1 MPIEKIKGLRGL
13 RGFGDLNEGERKRFL
28 SDHAAELRPYSN
40 DPIKYGIVAS
50 RMYENQKFINT
61 FGQAAFDQ
69 LHDGTEA
76 SYNYRNKLTHDKIVT
91 DAFVD
96 TFSKDDNY
104 DQLAT
109 YLDTDGMYDLLN
121 NDEYLGKTKIRNKF
135 IKNINDSKAM
145 QKAYDNSLNIPYAEA
160 ALAKGIIMTKT
171 AMNPYEQ
178 RKKDEQRDKE
188 ILDRLYAESQKRR
201 EKDIQDDADIMFAN
215 MLDADNNGQK
225 NIANWLKD
233 FDKVAS
239 KSSEYYSGFKNSSWL
254 KEYDD
259 ENKLKDYAK
268 YQALKQKYGEGV
280 AMQYLGR
287 DIQNRIAEAQDGR
300 FTGNTLKGVLTTAWS
315 DLGSNVALFANI
327 KNWYDVNRMAIIN
340 QGKDPDKPVYDKKG
354 NIIDY
359 ERNENIWTN
368 PAYWNNVYKYNT
380 FSPTEIKA
388 IEERGGISTDVNVRE
403 YGYTPDFFSWDTV
416 QEGFKQGG
424 HVLAGIAETALTGGA
439 GKIIGM
445 GAKGVLK
452 GVGLSAK
459 AMQTASKAGRMA
471 NDVLVAATT
480 GLEGS
485 QLEAMG
491 TFDEQ
496 METAKQKI
504 QEQINSELYDYQ
516 RSIDYNSKESKAA
529 IDYYYKQLKIK
540 DNRRVTSGSKE
551 GMTQLPMSD
560 ETLKAQAKQMYTN
573 QLLDAKQKELQTL
586 HKKDEMEAARAAT
599 KAYMTNFAMDYVKNV
614 PLTTAVQKF
623 MIAKGSMRGA
633 FDNTIDKNIIA
644 DVEKGGVKRAVGKKI
659 IGKGDEEIRFSSGK
673 GLAKEIGKQFAG
685 GFADEYLDGINA
697 SFAGGVGNNIFD
709 NYIKRNYDPEAYDS
723 TVDSFAGNF
732 LAGLS
737 EGLDGVLDRQNL
749 YEGFIGM
756 LSPAATVMPNMNAV
770 FHPRDTWNAVINK
783 KDAYGN
789 KINFAERISS
799 VLMNPLLNSVVEA
812 REKDRRVDNTVA
824 AINMVVAANKDKL
837 DSAAKT
843 ISVLNNFNTP
853 INGDNPLGI
862 LDYKDNKLLNAFTL
876 IKSLNELE
884 DIGESKSKLYEDTM
898 HTIQGLA
905 EGTLSKEEMDNEV
918 DKFIADPDNKSI
930 LDGKENPK
938 EVAAE
943 RLQKNA
949 QYFMDMKKKVDE
961 VQQMFANSPSMK
973 NIDPRVAATLVY
985 NTVAK
990 DDYKNRLESILSE
1003 LGTGSAD
1010 TESIYTPNYVMRY
1023 DRKDSIKKAIAAR
1036 EKEVEKADKEIES
1049 LSASNNYARN
1059 KIQQLEN
1066 QLENSTKEGE
1076 KVTLSE
1082 DIRKYKELIDSQ
1094 NFQMKTLRESRERLL
1109 REKEDISRI
1118 GENEDSKT
1126 SFTVDGILNSDVR
1139 DMAYILDHK
1148 NRENFS
1154 KEKQAVIDKSIARLK
1169 QKDPEALRKIND
1181 AGILASRIDDMET
1194 VYNKI
1199 SNNDKLASTYFDAA
1213 EQSRGMA
1220 AWGEYI
1226 QREIEKKYKDIS
1238 DAYQNR
1244 EENPEAFRG
1253 AVLDVNS
1260 EVVEAYMNDHPK
1272 QAEVIRPYYEM
1283 LKFNDDAAAILKS
1296 SNYRD
1301 EDKMMVVKAIDKY
1314 QKSSNTM
1321 EEFMTKMESVI
1332 DAPDM
1337 YKNFVNQI
1345 DEILSKVEQL
1355 GYLRDATIIE
1365 SRKQRKQREAEEAK
1379 KKEEEKNKV
1388 DEAAKSAADKKT
1400 AEDKATESTNNNN
1413 ESPFQNVDNIQMDDA
1428 VTLKSIEQIAKM
1440 TGRTVKEVRRAIAEL
1455 RTVHDKTKYEAWGTP
1470 ASAVGNTADIIV
1482 RDFFAGELREHYPNI
1497 TDDVL
1502 QHFKKQLE
1510 ELSKS
1515 LKDNG
1520 IHIVSKEVMAHGVI
1534 ESTDEEGAVH
1544 KIPIAGTLDL
1554 FGYDDNGNYYIFDM
1568 KTTRNHSG
1576 MKLVAEQSKWSRQI
1590 SLYADL
1596 LKQSYGINVN
1606 PNNLRIIPIN
1616 VAYESPRGDGAGM
1629 SLTGPIYSVDKES
1642 GQLMMEDINGK
1653 LSEYIQKDS
1662 DNFQLR
1668 QTNVDKLFAPG
1679 YTHLNIKWDNL
1690 TSIIQDIAS
1699 ENSNIEVKEVQSPD
1713 NATKVVEHIVNDTKK
1728 YVLSD
1733 DENYY
1738 YVKDE
1743 KTGKKVKYARVTS
1756 VIGADKSVV
1765 QWMPTNQ
1772 EVYDYLGENKPKT
1785 DTDSE
1790 EKIEQTVSALMK
1802 DESGDISL
1810 TAGDMWYGT
1819 VGNAKKGK
1827 FAVTKMGD
1835 NITFDTDEKNDM
1847 LSITSNEY
1855 DVTPETKEHE
1865 ENAVFEASSMEKRGD
1880 DWYFVGNFVG
1890 TKNTT
1895 EVKAKKSFDIEKA
1908 IKRQQEAR
1916 EAELAAKGVDVGNV
1930 NIVDNGDSVQG
1941 RSENIDEQNNNI
1953 TPDGKEVQV
1962 SEINEDAAEL
1972 NGIREHNIET
1982 NVNTLSGNAM
1992 SRYEPDPLAKD
2003 GKLVNKKG
2011 KDDRKQMDD
2020 YYAWMDAAGI
2030 KLQNIIDQELA
2041 RILKRNPNAK
2051 VKFMAVRLES
2061 NATNDSSM
2069 QRHLMLV
2076 LDYDNSINK
2085 GIIAIHND
2093 DNGGVIESQGKKYLV
2108 IGVAGYRN
2116 GNFAQ
2121 QSLYNV
2127 LWNPVSPTSRNSKG
2141 EPLGLM
2147 IKPKKE
2153 FFETHPNDRFYV
2165 NESLS
2170 TEIVPYSLIPGY
2182 IVKQGLNDSNTE
2194 FRSVRELL
2202 ADNERN
2208 PMGYD
2213 MQSVAWGIQE
2223 LTKFLTVGTSIDK
2236 VMVPRNT
2243 IRNAGSAFVLMPAG
2257 NGKMVPSYL
2266 KVLKYNEM
2274 KDSALKDKVEG
2285 LLQNVVS
2292 PDYATRYQAVID
2304 LSNIFYFD
2312 KEGDTILLRK
2322 NKAEL
2327 SLVHD
2332 GIVQKTFV
2340 LDSNFDRAEF
2350 MKAMED
2356 MNPRVNVTA
2365 RVLQSQELLNEY
2377 DEAGALMTD
2386 AAMFGTAGSSYSIY
2400 GLDGEGN
2407 MLKPEQPVNEAPKT
2421 TVNSDFKNENK
2432 SQVIYKHQYYTYRVD
2447 DGMYYLNGE
2456 PITDEKM
2463 IKQLEYNKMIV
2474 DNQLT
2479 PIKSEGVWEYF
2490 ILKEGEHP
2498 EAIKVNRNTKEVKEV
2513 SEEKAKNIISKIEE
2527 EKAKKQR
2534 EAEAQKQLKIINSE
2548 DVDVIGNSDNTDLVI
2563 DPNTGEMVVNNTT
2576 DNTPAPKEEN
2586 KNENKKE
2593 EVKKESKS
2601 DKNNKKTES
2610 SDNTTSTQ
2618 TFAELI
2624 SNKKHRINII
2634 KLVKGKWKDAPVV
2647 PAQLEKFLRD
2657 KDVEVDSIGT
2667 SKKDIDAWKKTI
2679 EDCR

>member
-40 DPIKYGIVAS
+40 DPMKYGIVAS
-50 RMYENQKFINT
+50 RLYENQKFINT

-91 DAFVD
+91 DAFID
-96 TFSKDDNY
+96 TFNKEDNFNE
-104 DQLAT
+104 LAT
-109 YLDTDGMYDLLN
+109 YLDTEGMYDLLN
-121 NDEYLGKTKIRNKF
+121 NDEYLGSRKRAQMWNANVKR
-135 IKNINDSKAM
+135 
-145 QKAYDNSLNIPYAEA
+145 
-160 ALAKGIIMTKT
+160 AKGVQNTFDQMG
-171 AMNPYEQ
+171 MNPRIATIEPGLAAGLQIAKPAVAQSPKIQDDAYA
-178 RKKDEQRDKE
+178 KRDKE
-188 ILDRLYAESQKRR
+188 ILDKLYAESQKRR
-201 EKDIQDDADIMFAN
+201 EKEIQGDADIMFAN
-215 MLDADNNGQK
+215 MLDADTNGQK
-225 NIANWLKD
+225 SIGSWLKD
-233 FDKVAS
+233 FDKIAS
-239 KSSEYYSGFKNSSWL
+239 KNSGYYSGFKNSSWL
-254 KEYDD
+254 KDYDD
-259 ENKLKDYAK
+259 EDKLKDYAK
-268 YQALKQKYGEGV
+268 YQVLKQKYGEGV
-280 AMQYLGR
+280 AMQYLSR
-287 DIQNRIAEAQDGR
+287 DIQDRIAEAQDGK
-300 FTGNTLKGVLTTAWS
+300 FTGNTLKGILTTAWS

-327 KNWYDVNRMAIIN
+327 KNWYDVDRMAIIN
-340 QGKDPDKPVYDKKG
+340 QGKDPDKPIYDKKG
-354 NIIDY
+354 NIVDY

-424 HVLAGIAETALTGGA
+424 HVLAGIAETALTGGT

-452 GVGLSAK
+452 GIGLSAK
-459 AMQTASKAGRMA
+459 AMQTASKAGNII
-471 NDVLVAATT
+471 NDALVMATT

-504 QEQINSELYDYQ
+504 REQINSELYDYQ

-529 IDYYYKQLKIK
+529 IDYYYKQLKLK

-573 QLLDAKQKELQTL
+573 QLLEAKQKELEEL

-599 KAYMTNFAMDYVKNV
+599 KAYMTNFAMDYVKNI

-644 DVEKGGVKRAVGKKI
+644 DIEKGGVKRAVGK
-659 IGKGDEEIRFSSGK
+659 GDKEIRFSSGK

-697 SFAGGVGNNIFD
+697 SFAGGVGSNVFD
-709 NYIKRNYDPEAYDS
+709 NYMKRNYDPEAYDS
-723 TVDSFAGNF
+723 TVDSFTGNF

-770 FHPRDTWNAVINK
+770 FHPKDTWNAVINK

-789 KINFAERISS
+789 KINFAERASNL
-799 VLMNPLLNSVVEA
+799 LMNPLLNSVVEA
-812 REKDRRVDNTVA
+812 KEKDRRVDNTVS

-853 INGDNPLGI
+853 INGNNPLGI

-884 DIGESKSKLYEDTM
+884 DIGGTKSKLYEDTM
-898 HTIQGLA
+898 HTIQGLV
-905 EGTLSKEEMDNEV
+905 EGTLSEEEMDNEV

-949 QYFMDMKKKVDE
+949 KYFMDMKKKVDDI
-961 VQQMFANSPSMK
+961 QQMFSNSPSMK
-973 NIDPRVAATLVY
+973 NVDPRVAATLVY

-990 DDYKNRLESILSE
+990 DDYKNRLESILNE

-1010 TESIYTPNYVMRY
+1010 TESTYTPNYAMRY
-1023 DRKDSIKKAIAAR
+1023 NTKNSIKKAVAAR
-1036 EKEVEKADKEIES
+1036 EKEVVKADKEIEE
-1049 LSASNNYARN
+1049 LSSSNGYART
-1059 KIQQLEN
+1059 KIQQLEK
-1066 QLENSTKEGE
+1066 QWENTTKEGE
-1076 KVTLSE
+1076 RITIKE
-1082 DIRKYKELIDSQ
+1082 DIRKYNELIDSQ
-1094 NFQMKTLRESRERLL
+1094 NFQIQTLRESKDRLL
-1109 REKEDISRI
+1109 SEKEDISKI
-1118 GENEDSKT
+1118 GDGEDNKT
-1126 SFTVDGILNSDVR
+1126 SFTVNDILNADVR
-1139 DMAYILDHK
+1139 DMAYILDPK

-1154 KEKQAVIDKSIARLK
+1154 KKRQAVIDKAIARLK

-1220 AWGEYI
+1220 AWGESI
-1226 QREIEKKYKDIS
+1226 QREIKKKYKDIS

-1244 EENPEAFRG
+1244 KENPEAFRDK
-1253 AVLDVNS
+1253 VLEANS
-1260 EVVEAYMNDHPK
+1260 EIVEAYMNDYPS
-1272 QAEVIRPYYEM
+1272 QAEAIKPYYDM
-1283 LKFNDDAAAILKS
+1283 LKFDDDVAAILGHSGLSTEEKRQIANTIGNLQIT
-1296 SNYRD
+1296 SNTIEEIQSKMENIVDNQEID
-1301 EDKMMVVKAIDKY
+1301 ED
-1314 QKSSNTM
+1314 
-1321 EEFMTKMESVI
+1321 FR
-1332 DAPDM
+1332 
-1337 YKNFVNQI
+1337 NQI
-1345 DEILSKVEQL
+1345 DRLLSKVEQL

-1365 SRKQRKQREAEEAK
+1365 NRKQRKQREAEEAK
-1379 KKEEEKNKV
+1379 KKEAEKNKV
-1388 DEAAKSAADKKT
+1388 DEAAKNAAEKKT
-1400 AEDKATESTNNNN
+1400 VEEKEKQ
-1413 ESPFQNVDNIQMDDA
+1413 QN
-1428 VTLKSIEQIAKM
+1428 
-1440 TGRTVKEVRRAIAEL
+1440 
-1455 RTVHDKTKYEAWGTP
+1455 
-1470 ASAVGNTADIIV
+1470 
-1482 RDFFAGELREHYPNI
+1482 
-1497 TDDVL
+1497 
-1502 QHFKKQLE
+1502 
-1510 ELSKS
+1510 
-1515 LKDNG
+1515 
-1520 IHIVSKEVMAHGVI
+1520 
-1534 ESTDEEGAVH
+1534 EEGMGMGRKPNKNDV
-1544 KIPIAGTLDL
+1544 INSTEDVDI
-1554 FGYDDNGNYYIFDM
+1554 FGNEEP
-1568 KTTRNHSG
+1568 SE
-1576 MKLVAEQSKWSRQI
+1576 EQSKEEVGE
-1590 SLYADL
+1590 
-1596 LKQSYGINVN
+1596 KQSASAPVTQNVKT
-1606 PNNLRIIPIN
+1606 I
-1616 VAYESPRGDGAGM
+1616 
-1629 SLTGPIYSVDKES
+1629 
-1642 GQLMMEDINGK
+1642 
-1653 LSEYIQKDS
+1653 LS
-1662 DNFQLR
+1662 
-1668 QTNVDKLFAPG
+1668 
-1679 YTHLNIKWDNL
+1679 
-1690 TSIIQDIAS
+1690 
-1699 ENSNIEVKEVQSPD
+1699 
-1713 NATKVVEHIVNDTKK
+1713 
-1728 YVLSD
+1728 
-1733 DENYY
+1733 
-1738 YVKDE
+1738 
-1743 KTGKKVKYARVTS
+1743 
-1756 VIGADKSVV
+1756 
-1765 QWMPTNQ
+1765 
-1772 EVYDYLGENKPKT
+1772 
-1785 DTDSE
+1785 
-1790 EKIEQTVSALMK
+1790 
-1802 DESGDISL
+1802 DESGDMSV
-1810 TAGDMWYGT
+1810 TVGDMWYGT
-1819 VGNAKKGK
+1819 ADNTKKGK
-1827 FAVTKMGD
+1827 FTVTKMG
-1835 NITFDTDEKNDM
+1835 NSITFDTDEKNDV
-1847 LSITSNEY
+1847 LSVTPDEY

-1880 DWYFVGNFVG
+1880 DWYFVGNFAG

-1916 EAELAAKGVDVGNV
+1916 EAELATKGVDVDNV

-1953 TPDGKEVQV
+1953 TPDDKVIEM
-1962 SEINEDAAEL
+1962 SEINEDADEL
-1972 NGIREHNIET
+1972 NGIGEHNIET
-1982 NVNTLSGNAM
+1982 NVNTISGNAM
-1992 SRYEPDPLAKD
+1992 SRYESDPLVKD

-2011 KDDRKQMDD
+2011 KDDRKQMDE

-2030 KLQNIIDQELA
+2030 KLQNIIDRELA
-2041 RILKRNPNAK
+2041 KILKRNPNAK
-2051 VKFMAVRLES
+2051 VKFMAVRPES

-2085 GIIAIHND
+2085 GITAIHND

-2127 LWNPVSPTSRNSKG
+2127 LWNPISPTSRNSKG
-2141 EPLGLM
+2141 EPFGLM

-2153 FFETHPNDRFYV
+2153 FFETHPNERFYV

-2202 ADNERN
+2202 ADKERN

-2213 MQSVAWGIQE
+2213 MQSVALGIQE
-2223 LTKFLTVGTSIDK
+2223 LTKFLTIGAFVDD

-2274 KDSALKDKVEG
+2274 RDGALKDKVEG

-2350 MKAMED
+2350 MQAMED
-2356 MNPRVNVTA
+2356 MNPRVNITA
-2365 RVLQSQELLNEY
+2365 RVLQSQELLKEY

-2386 AAMFGTAGSSYSIY
+2386 AAIFGTAGSSYSIY

-2407 MLKPEQPVNEAPKT
+2407 ILKPEQPGNEASKT

-2463 IKQLEYNKMIV
+2463 IRQLEYNKMIV

-2513 SEEKAKNIISKIEE
+2513 SEEKAKEIISKIEE

-2534 EAEAQKQLKIINSE
+2534 DAEAQKQLKIINSE
-2548 DVDVIGNSDNTDLVI
+2548 DVDITGNSDNTDLVM
-2563 DPNTGEMVVNNTT
+2563 DPNTGEMVV
-2576 DNTPAPKEEN
+2576 DNTVDETPVPKEEN
-2586 KNENKKE
+2586 KNENKKY

-2601 DKNNKKTES
+2601 EKNTKKTES

-2624 SNKKHRINII
+2624 GNKKHRISII

-2657 KDVEVDSIGT
+2657 KDVEIDSIGT
-2667 SKKDIDAWKKTI
+2667 SEKDIDAWMKTI

>member
-1 MPIEKIKGLRGL
+1 MPIEKIRGLRGL
-13 RGFGDLNEGERKRFL
+13 RGL
-28 SDHAAELRPYSN
+28 SDLTPEERDAFMTANESKLSAYRNPMKRRQAANILY
-40 DPIKYGIVAS
+40 
-50 RMYENQKFINT
+50 MNQKYINT
-61 FGQAAFDQ
+61 FGLDAFN
-69 LHDGTEA
+69 LNNDGTED
-76 SYNYRNKLTHDKIVT
+76 SFNLRNEQTKKEITWK
-91 DAFVD
+91 AFKGAYG
-96 TFSKDDNY
+96 KDDNFNE
-104 DQLAT
+104 LAT
-109 YLDTDGMYDLLN
+109 FLDTDGMYDLLN
-121 NDEYLGKTKIRNKF
+121 NDEYLGSNEIQKRFMKHVNAAKKGNAAFNKMMNMPQSPFVSTALGMVKQNEAMAPINQRNEE
-135 IKNINDSKAM
+135 
-145 QKAYDNSLNIPYAEA
+145 QK
-160 ALAKGIIMTKT
+160 
-171 AMNPYEQ
+171 
-178 RKKDEQRDKE
+178 RDKE
-188 ILDRLYAESQKRR
+188 ILDKLYAESQQRR
-201 EKDIQDDADIMFAN
+201 EKEIQEDADIMFAN

-225 NIANWLKD
+225 NIASWLKD
-233 FDKVAS
+233 FDKIAS
-239 KSSEYYSGFKNSSWL
+239 KSTGYYSGFKNSSWL
-254 KEYDD
+254 KDYDD

-287 DIQNRIAEAQDGR
+287 DIQNRIAEAQDGK
-300 FTGNTLKGVLTTAWS
+300 FTGNTLKGILTTAWS

-327 KNWYDVNRMAIIN
+327 KNWYDVDRMAIIN
-340 QGKDPDKPVYDKKG
+340 QGKDPDKPIYDKKG
-354 NIIDY
+354 NIVDY

-403 YGYTPDFFSWDTV
+403 YGYTPDFLSWDTV

-439 GKIIGM
+439 GKMIGM

-452 GVGLSAK
+452 GIGLSAK
-459 AMQTASKAGRMA
+459 AMQTASKAGNII
-471 NDVLVAATT
+471 NDALVVATT

-504 QEQINSELYDYQ
+504 QEQINSELHDYQ
-516 RSIDYNSKESKAA
+516 RSINYNSKNSKAA
-529 IDYYYKQLKIK
+529 LDYYYKQLKAK
-540 DNRRVTSGSKE
+540 DKKRVASGSRE

-560 ETLKAQAKQMYTN
+560 ETLRAQAKQLYTN
-573 QLLDAKQKELQTL
+573 QLLSAKQKELQTL

-599 KAYMTNFAMDYVKNV
+599 KAYMTNFAMDYVKNI

-644 DVEKGGVKRAVGKKI
+644 DIEKGGVKRAVGK
-659 IGKGDEEIRFSSGK
+659 GDKEIRFSSGK

-697 SFAGGVGNNIFD
+697 SFAGGVGSNVFD
-709 NYIKRNYDPEAYDS
+709 NYMKRNYDPEAYDS
-723 TVDSFAGNF
+723 TVDSFTGNF

-770 FHPRDTWNAVINK
+770 FHPKDTWNAVINK

-789 KINFAERISS
+789 KINFAERASNL
-799 VLMNPLLNSVVEA
+799 LMNPLLNSVVEA
-812 REKDRRVDNTVA
+812 KEKDRRVDNTVS

-884 DIGESKSKLYEDTM
+884 DIGGTKSKLYEDTM

-905 EGTLSKEEMDNEV
+905 EGTLSEEEMDNEV

-930 LDGKENPK
+930 LDGNEDSKK
-938 EVAAE
+938 VAAE

-949 QYFMDMKKKVDE
+949 KYFMDMKKKVDE
-961 VQQMFANSPSMK
+961 IQQMFANSPSMK
-973 NIDPRVAATLVY
+973 NVDPRVAATLVY

-990 DDYKNRLESILSE
+990 DDYKNRLESILNE

-1010 TESIYTPNYVMRY
+1010 TESTYTPNYVMRY
-1023 DRKDSIKKAIAAR
+1023 DTKNSIKKAVAAR
-1036 EKEVEKADKEIES
+1036 EKEVAKADKEIEE
-1049 LSASNNYARN
+1049 LSASNGYART
-1059 KIQQLEN
+1059 KIQQLEK
-1066 QLENSTKEGE
+1066 QLENTTKEGE
-1076 KVTLSE
+1076 RITIKE
-1082 DIRKYKELIDSQ
+1082 NIKKYKELIDSQ
-1094 NFQMKTLRESRERLL
+1094 NFQIQTLRESKDRLL
-1109 REKEDISRI
+1109 SEKEDINKI
-1118 GENEDSKT
+1118 GEGEDSKT
-1126 SFTVDGILNSDVR
+1126 SFTVNDILNADVR
-1139 DMAYILDHK
+1139 DMAYILDPK
-1148 NRENFS
+1148 NKENFS
-1154 KEKQAVIDKSIARLK
+1154 KKRQAVIDKAIARLK

-1213 EQSRGMA
+1213 EQSRSMA
-1220 AWGEYI
+1220 AWGESI
-1226 QREIEKKYKDIS
+1226 QREIKKKYKDIS

-1244 EENPEAFRG
+1244 KENPEAFKDK
-1253 AVLDVNS
+1253 VLETNS
-1260 EVVEAYMNDHPK
+1260 EIVEAYMNDYPS
-1272 QAEVIRPYYEM
+1272 QAEAIKPYYDM
-1283 LKFNDDAAAILKS
+1283 LKFDDDVAAILGHSGLSTEEKRQIANTIGNLQIT
-1296 SNYRD
+1296 SNTIEEIQSKMENIVDNQEID
-1301 EDKMMVVKAIDKY
+1301 ED
-1314 QKSSNTM
+1314 
-1321 EEFMTKMESVI
+1321 FR
-1332 DAPDM
+1332 
-1337 YKNFVNQI
+1337 NQI
-1345 DEILSKVEQL
+1345 DGLLSNVEQL

-1365 SRKQRKQREAEEAK
+1365 NRKQRKEREAEEAK

-1388 DEAAKSAADKKT
+1388 DEAAKNAAEKKT
-1400 AEDKATESTNNNN
+1400 AEDKDKQEDIGKVPGKNDNSTN
-1413 ESPFQNVDNIQMDDA
+1413 E
-1428 VTLKSIEQIAKM
+1428 E
-1440 TGRTVKEVRRAIAEL
+1440 
-1455 RTVHDKTKYEAWGTP
+1455 
-1470 ASAVGNTADIIV
+1470 
-1482 RDFFAGELREHYPNI
+1482 
-1497 TDDVL
+1497 DV
-1502 QHFKKQLE
+1502 
-1510 ELSKS
+1510 
-1515 LKDNG
+1515 
-1520 IHIVSKEVMAHGVI
+1520 
-1534 ESTDEEGAVH
+1534 
-1544 KIPIAGTLDL
+1544 DL
-1554 FGYDDNGNYYIFDM
+1554 FSNEEP
-1568 KTTRNHSG
+1568 SE
-1576 MKLVAEQSKWSRQI
+1576 EQSKEEVGE
-1590 SLYADL
+1590 
-1596 LKQSYGINVN
+1596 KQS
-1606 PNNLRIIPIN
+1606 
-1616 VAYESPRGDGAGM
+1616 
-1629 SLTGPIYSVDKES
+1629 
-1642 GQLMMEDINGK
+1642 
-1653 LSEYIQKDS
+1653 
-1662 DNFQLR
+1662 
-1668 QTNVDKLFAPG
+1668 
-1679 YTHLNIKWDNL
+1679 
-1690 TSIIQDIAS
+1690 
-1699 ENSNIEVKEVQSPD
+1699 
-1713 NATKVVEHIVNDTKK
+1713 
-1728 YVLSD
+1728 
-1733 DENYY
+1733 
-1738 YVKDE
+1738 
-1743 KTGKKVKYARVTS
+1743 
-1756 VIGADKSVV
+1756 
-1765 QWMPTNQ
+1765 
-1772 EVYDYLGENKPKT
+1772 
-1785 DTDSE
+1785 
-1790 EKIEQTVSALMK
+1790 VSAPVTQNVKTILS
-1802 DESGDISL
+1802 DESGDMSV
-1810 TAGDMWYGT
+1810 TVGDMWYGT
-1819 VGNAKKGK
+1819 ADNTKKGK
-1827 FAVTKMGD
+1827 FTVTKMGD
-1835 NITFDTDEKNDM
+1835 NITFDTDEKNDV
-1847 LSITSNEY
+1847 LSVTSDEY
-1855 DVTPETKEHE
+1855 DVTSETKEHE

-1880 DWYFVGNFVG
+1880 DWYFVGNFAG

-1916 EAELAAKGVDVGNV
+1916 EAELAAKGVDVDNV

-1953 TPDGKEVQV
+1953 TPDDKVIEV
-1962 SEINEDAAEL
+1962 SEINEDADEL
-1972 NGIREHNIET
+1972 NGIGEHNIET
-1982 NVNTLSGNAM
+1982 NVNTISGNAM
-1992 SRYEPDPLAKD
+1992 SRYESDPLAKD

-2011 KDDRKQMDD
+2011 KDDRKQMDE

-2030 KLQNIIDQELA
+2030 KLQNIIDRELA

-2051 VKFMAVRLES
+2051 VKFMAVRPES

-2076 LDYDNSINK
+2076 LDYDDSINK
-2085 GIIAIHND
+2085 GITVIHND

-2141 EPLGLM
+2141 EPFGLM

-2153 FFETHPNDRFYV
+2153 FFETHPNERFYV

-2194 FRSVRELL
+2194 FKSVRELL
-2202 ADNERN
+2202 ADKERN

-2223 LTKFLTVGTSIDK
+2223 LTKFLTIGAFVDD

-2274 KDSALKDKVEG
+2274 RDGTLKDKVEG

-2356 MNPRVNVTA
+2356 MNPRINITA
-2365 RVLQSQELLNEY
+2365 RVLQSQELLKEY

-2386 AAMFGTAGSSYSIY
+2386 AAIFGTAGSSYSIY

-2407 MLKPEQPVNEAPKT
+2407 ILKPEQPGNEASKT

-2463 IKQLEYNKMIV
+2463 IRQLEYNKMIV

-2479 PIKSEGVWEYF
+2479 SIKSEGVWEYF

-2513 SEEKAKNIISKIEE
+2513 SEKKAKEIISKIEE

-2534 EAEAQKQLKIINSE
+2534 DAEAQKQLKIINSE
-2548 DVDVIGNSDNTDLVI
+2548 DVNITGNSDNTNLVMDL
-2563 DPNTGEMVVNNTT
+2563 NTGEMVV
-2576 DNTPAPKEEN
+2576 DNTVDETPVPKEEN

-2601 DKNNKKTES
+2601 EKNTKKTES
-2610 SDNTTSTQ
+2610 SDNATSTQ

-2624 SNKKHRINII
+2624 GNKKHRISII
-2634 KLVKGKWKDAPVV
+2634 KLVKGKWKDASVV

-2667 SKKDIDAWKKTI
+2667 SEKDIDAWMKTI

>member
-13 RGFGDLNEGERKRFL
+13 RGFGDLNEGERRRFL
-28 SDHAAELRPYSN
+28 SDHVAELRPYSN
-40 DPIKYGIVAS
+40 DPMKYGIVAS
-50 RMYENQKFINT
+50 RLYENQKFINT

-76 SYNYRNKLTHDKIVT
+76 AYNYRNKLTHDKIVT
-91 DAFVD
+91 DAFID
-96 TFSKDDNY
+96 TFNKEDNFNE
-104 DQLAT
+104 LVT

-121 NDEYLGKTKIRNKF
+121 NEEYLG
-135 IKNINDSKAM
+135 SKKRAQM
-145 QKAYDNSLNIPYAEA
+145 WNANVKK
-160 ALAKGIIMTKT
+160 AKGMQNTFDQMSTNPRIA
-171 AMNPYEQ
+171 AMEPGLAAGLQIAKPAVAQSPKLQDDAYA
-178 RKKDEQRDKE
+178 KRDKE
-188 ILDRLYAESQKRR
+188 ILDKLYAESQKRR
-201 EKDIQDDADIMFAN
+201 ERDIQDDADIMFAN

-225 NIANWLKD
+225 NIASWLKD
-233 FDKVAS
+233 FDKIAS
-239 KSSEYYSGFKNSSWL
+239 KSTGYYSGFKNSSWL
-254 KEYDD
+254 KDYDD

-327 KNWYDVNRMAIIN
+327 KNWYDVDRMAIIN
-340 QGKDPDKPVYDKKG
+340 QGKDPDKPIYDKQGK
-354 NIIDY
+354 IVDY
-359 ERNENIWTN
+359 EKNENIWTN

-403 YGYTPDFFSWDTV
+403 YGYTPDFFSWDTWE
-416 QEGFKQGG
+416 EGFKQGG

-459 AMQTASKAGRMA
+459 AMQTASKAGNII
-471 NDVLVAATT
+471 NDALVMATT

-516 RSIDYNSKESKAA
+516 RSIDYNSKESKAT
-529 IDYYYKQLKIK
+529 IDYYYKQLKVK
-540 DNRRVTSGSKE
+540 DNRRVASGSRE

-573 QLLDAKQKELQTL
+573 QLLGAKQKELEEL

-599 KAYMTNFAMDYVKNV
+599 KAYMINFAMDYVKNI

-623 MIAKGSMRGA
+623 LIAKGSMRGA

-644 DVEKGGVKRAVGKKI
+644 DIEKGGVKRAV
-659 IGKGDEEIRFSSGK
+659 KGDKEIRFSSGK
-673 GLAKEIGKQFAG
+673 GLAKEIGKQFVG

-697 SFAGGVGNNIFD
+697 SFAGGVGSNVFD
-709 NYIKRNYDPEAYDS
+709 NYIRRNYDPEAYDS

-770 FHPRDTWNAVINK
+770 FHPKDTWNAVINK

-789 KINFAERISS
+789 KINFAERASNL
-799 VLMNPLLNSVVEA
+799 LMNPLLNSVVEA
-812 REKDRRVDNTVA
+812 KEKDRRVDNTVS

-884 DIGESKSKLYEDTM
+884 DTGGTKSKLYEDTM

-905 EGTLSKEEMDNEV
+905 EGTLSEEEMSNEV

-930 LDGKENPK
+930 LDGNEDSKK
-938 EVAAE
+938 VAAE

-961 VQQMFANSPSMK
+961 IQQMFANSPSMK
-973 NIDPRVAATLVY
+973 NADPRVAATLVY

-990 DDYKNRLESILSE
+990 GDYKNRLESILNE

-1010 TESIYTPNYVMRY
+1010 TESTYTPNYAMRY
-1023 DRKDSIKKAIAAR
+1023 DTKNSIKKAIAAR
-1036 EKEVEKADKEIES
+1036 EKEAAKADKEIEE
-1049 LSASNNYARN
+1049 LAASNGYART
-1059 KIQQLEN
+1059 KIQQLEK
-1066 QLENSTKEGE
+1066 QLENTTKEGE
-1076 KVTLSE
+1076 RITIKE
-1082 DIRKYKELIDSQ
+1082 DIRKYNELIDSQ
-1094 NFQMKTLRESRERLL
+1094 NFQMQTLRESKDRLL
-1109 REKEDISRI
+1109 SEREEISKI
-1118 GENEDSKT
+1118 GESEDNKT
-1126 SFTVDGILNSDVR
+1126 SFTVNDVLNADVR
-1139 DMAYILDHK
+1139 DMAYILDPK
-1148 NRENFS
+1148 NKENFS
-1154 KEKQAVIDKSIARLK
+1154 KKRQAVIDKAIARLK

-1226 QREIEKKYKDIS
+1226 QREIKKKYKDIS

-1244 EENPEAFRG
+1244 KENPEAFRG
-1253 AVLDVNS
+1253 KVLEANS

-1272 QAEVIRPYYEM
+1272 QAEAIKPYYDM
-1283 LKFNDDAAAILKS
+1283 LKFNDDVAAILNN
-1296 SNYRD
+1296 SNYRY
-1301 EDKMMVVKAIDKY
+1301 EDKMMIAQAIDRF
-1314 QKSSNTM
+1314 QNSSNTM
-1321 EEFMTKMESVI
+1321 EEFMTKMENVI
-1332 DAPDM
+1332 DTPDM
-1337 YKNFVNQI
+1337 YEGFVSKI

-1355 GYLRDATIIE
+1355 GYQRDATIIE
-1365 SRKQRKQREAEEAK
+1365 NRKQRKQREEEEAK

-1388 DEAAKSAADKKT
+1388 DEAAKNAANKKVI
-1400 AEDKATESTNNNN
+1400 EDKDKQEDIGKVPGKN
-1413 ESPFQNVDNIQMDDA
+1413 DNITNEED
-1428 VTLKSIEQIAKM
+1428 V
-1440 TGRTVKEVRRAIAEL
+1440 
-1455 RTVHDKTKYEAWGTP
+1455 
-1470 ASAVGNTADIIV
+1470 DI
-1482 RDFFAGELREHYPNI
+1482 F
-1497 TDDVL
+1497 
-1502 QHFKKQLE
+1502 
-1510 ELSKS
+1510 S
-1515 LKDNG
+1515 
-1520 IHIVSKEVMAHGVI
+1520 
-1534 ESTDEEGAVH
+1534 DEE
-1544 KIPIAGTLDL
+1544 
-1554 FGYDDNGNYYIFDM
+1554 
-1568 KTTRNHSG
+1568 SS
-1576 MKLVAEQSKWSRQI
+1576 E
-1590 SLYADL
+1590 
-1596 LKQSYGINVN
+1596 
-1606 PNNLRIIPIN
+1606 
-1616 VAYESPRGDGAGM
+1616 
-1629 SLTGPIYSVDKES
+1629 GP
-1642 GQLMMEDINGK
+1642 
-1653 LSEYIQKDS
+1653 QKDE
-1662 DNFQLR
+1662 
-1668 QTNVDKLFAPG
+1668 TNEEKSATGQSVVTQDTTTQGATAPI
-1679 YTHLNIKWDNL
+1679 TQNIR
-1690 TSIIQDIAS
+1690 TI
-1699 ENSNIEVKEVQSPD
+1699 
-1713 NATKVVEHIVNDTKK
+1713 
-1728 YVLSD
+1728 LSD
-1733 DENYY
+1733 
-1738 YVKDE
+1738 
-1743 KTGKKVKYARVTS
+1743 
-1756 VIGADKSVV
+1756 
-1765 QWMPTNQ
+1765 
-1772 EVYDYLGENKPKT
+1772 EV
-1785 DTDSE
+1785 
-1790 EKIEQTVSALMK
+1790 
-1802 DESGDISL
+1802 GDISL
-1810 TAGDMWYGT
+1810 TAGDMWHGT
-1819 VGNAKKGK
+1819 KGNAKKGK
-1827 FAVTKMGD
+1827 YIVTKAGD
-1835 NITFDTDEKNDM
+1835 TVTFDTDDKSDV
-1847 LSITSNEY
+1847 LSVASNEY
-1855 DVTPETKEHE
+1855 EVTSETKEHE

-1880 DWYFVGNFVG
+1880 DWYFVGNFAR

-1916 EAELAAKGVDVGNV
+1916 ETELATKGVDVDNV

-1953 TPDGKEVQV
+1953 TPDDRVIEV
-1962 SEINEDAAEL
+1962 SEINEDADEL
-1972 NGIREHNIET
+1972 NGIGEHNIET
-1982 NVNTLSGNAM
+1982 NVNTISGNAM
-1992 SRYEPDPLAKD
+1992 SRYESDSLAKD

-2011 KDDRKQMDD
+2011 KDDRKQMDE

-2030 KLQNIIDQELA
+2030 KLQNIIDRELA
-2041 RILKRNPNAK
+2041 KILKRNPNAK
-2051 VKFMAVRLES
+2051 VKFMAVRPES

-2085 GIIAIHND
+2085 GITAIHND

-2127 LWNPVSPTSRNSKG
+2127 LWNPISPTSRNSKG
-2141 EPLGLM
+2141 EPFGLM

-2153 FFETHPNDRFYV
+2153 FFETHPNERFYV

-2194 FRSVRELL
+2194 FKSVRELL
-2202 ADNERN
+2202 ADKERN

-2223 LTKFLTVGTSIDK
+2223 LTKFLTIGAFVDD

-2243 IRNAGSAFVLMPAG
+2243 IRNAGSAFVLMPAS

-2274 KDSALKDKVEG
+2274 RDGALKDKVEG

-2356 MNPRVNVTA
+2356 MNPRINITA

-2407 MLKPEQPVNEAPKT
+2407 MLKPKQPVNEASKT
-2421 TVNSDFKNENK
+2421 NVNSDFKNENK

-2463 IKQLEYNKMIV
+2463 IKQLEYNKMII
-2474 DNQLT
+2474 DNQLS

-2498 EAIKVNRNTKEVKEV
+2498 EAIKVNRNTKEVKDV
-2513 SEEKAKNIISKIEE
+2513 SEEKVKEIISKIEE

-2534 EAEAQKQLKIINSE
+2534 ETEAQKQLKIINSE
-2548 DVDVIGNSDNTDLVI
+2548 DVDIIGNSDNTNLVM
-2563 DPNTGEMVVNNTT
+2563 DPNTGEMVV
-2576 DNTPAPKEEN
+2576 DNTVDETPVPKEEN

-2601 DKNNKKTES
+2601 EKNNKKTES
-2610 SDNTTSTQ
+2610 SDNTASTQ

-2624 SNKKHRINII
+2624 GNKKHRMSII
-2634 KLVKGKWKDAPVV
+2634 KLVKGKWKDAPVA
-2647 PAQLEKFLRD
+2647 PAQLEKFLKD

-2667 SKKDIDAWKKTI
+2667 SEKDIDAWMKTI

>member
-40 DPIKYGIVAS
+40 DPMKYGIVAS
-50 RMYENQKFINT
+50 RLYENQKFINT

-76 SYNYRNKLTHDKIVT
+76 AYNYRNKLTHDKIVT
-91 DAFVD
+91 DAFID
-96 TFSKDDNY
+96 TFNKEDNFNE
-104 DQLAT
+104 LAT

-121 NDEYLGKTKIRNKF
+121 NDEYLGSRKRAQMWNANVKR
-135 IKNINDSKAM
+135 
-145 QKAYDNSLNIPYAEA
+145 
-160 ALAKGIIMTKT
+160 AKGVQNTFDQMSI
-171 AMNPYEQ
+171 NPRIATMEPGLAAGLQIAKPAVAQSPKIQDDAYA
-178 RKKDEQRDKE
+178 KRDKE
-188 ILDRLYAESQKRR
+188 ILDKLYAESQKRR
-201 EKDIQDDADIMFAN
+201 EKEIQEDADIMFAN
-215 MLDADNNGQK
+215 MLDADTNGQK
-225 NIANWLKD
+225 NIASWLKD
-233 FDKVAS
+233 FDKIAS
-239 KSSEYYSGFKNSSWL
+239 KSSGYYSGFKNSSWL
-254 KEYDD
+254 KDYDD
-259 ENKLKDYAK
+259 EDKLKDYAK
-268 YQALKQKYGEGV
+268 YQVLKQKYGEGV
-280 AMQYLGR
+280 AMQYLSR
-287 DIQNRIAEAQDGR
+287 DIQDRIAEAQDGK
-300 FTGNTLKGVLTTAWS
+300 FTGNTLKGILTTAWS

-327 KNWYDVNRMAIIN
+327 KNWYDVDRMAIIN
-340 QGKDPDKPVYDKKG
+340 QGKDPDKPIYDKKG
-354 NIIDY
+354 NIVDY

-403 YGYTPDFFSWDTV
+403 YGYTPDFLSWDTV

-439 GKIIGM
+439 GKMIGM

-452 GVGLSAK
+452 GIGLSAK
-459 AMQTASKAGRMA
+459 AMQTASKAGNII
-471 NDVLVAATT
+471 NDALVMATT

-496 METAKQKI
+496 IETARQKI
-504 QEQINSELYDYQ
+504 REQINSELHDYQ
-516 RSIDYNSKESKAA
+516 RSIDYNSKDSKAA
-529 IDYYYKQLKIK
+529 LDYYYKQLKAK
-540 DNRRVTSGSKE
+540 DKKRVASGSRE

-560 ETLKAQAKQMYTN
+560 ETLRAQAKQMYTN
-573 QLLDAKQKELQTL
+573 QLLSAKQKELQTL

-599 KAYMTNFAMDYVKNV
+599 KAYMTNFAMDYVKNI

-737 EGLDGVLDRQNL
+737 EGLDGVLDKQNL

-770 FHPRDTWNAVINK
+770 FHPKDTWNAVINK

-789 KINFAERISS
+789 KINFAERASNL
-799 VLMNPLLNSVVEA
+799 LMNPLLNSVVEA
-812 REKDRRVDNTVA
+812 KEKDRRVDNTVA

-853 INGDNPLGI
+853 INGNNPLGI

-884 DIGESKSKLYEDTM
+884 DIGGTKSKLYEDTM

-905 EGTLSKEEMDNEV
+905 EGTLSEEEMDNEV

-930 LDGKENPK
+930 LDGNEDSKK
-938 EVAAE
+938 VAAE

-949 QYFMDMKKKVDE
+949 EYFMDMKKKVDE
-961 VQQMFANSPSMK
+961 IQQMFANSPSMK
-973 NIDPRVAATLVY
+973 NVDPRVAATLVY

-1010 TESIYTPNYVMRY
+1010 TESTYTPNYAMRY
-1023 DRKDSIKKAIAAR
+1023 DKKDSVKKAIAAR
-1036 EKEVEKADKEIES
+1036 EKEVAKADKEIEK
-1049 LSASNNYARN
+1049 LSASNGYAKT
-1059 KIQQLEN
+1059 KIQQLEK
-1066 QLENSTKEGE
+1066 QLENTTKEGE
-1076 KVTLSE
+1076 RITIKE

-1094 NFQMKTLRESRERLL
+1094 NFQIQTLRESKDRLL
-1109 REKEDISRI
+1109 SEKEDISKI
-1118 GENEDSKT
+1118 GDGEDNKT
-1126 SFTVDGILNSDVR
+1126 SFTVNDILNSDVR
-1139 DMAYILDHK
+1139 DMAYILDPK

-1154 KEKQAVIDKSIARLK
+1154 KKKQAVIDKAIARLK

-1213 EQSRGMA
+1213 EQSRSMA
-1220 AWGEYI
+1220 AWGESI
-1226 QREIEKKYKDIS
+1226 QREIKKKYKDIS

-1244 EENPEAFRG
+1244 KENPEAFKDK
-1253 AVLDVNS
+1253 VLETNS
-1260 EVVEAYMNDHPK
+1260 EVVEAYMNDHPS
-1272 QAEVIRPYYEM
+1272 QAEAIKPYYDM
-1283 LKFNDDAAAILKS
+1283 LKFNDDVAAVLKHS
-1296 SNYRD
+1296 GLETGEKMIIASTIISN
-1301 EDKMMVVKAIDKY
+1301 
-1314 QKSSNTM
+1314 QKKSNNV
-1321 EEFMTKMESVI
+1321 EELQAKLESIV
-1332 DAPDM
+1332 DDPELSE
-1337 YKNFVNQI
+1337 NFRNQI
-1345 DEILSKVEQL
+1345 DGLLSKVEQL

-1365 SRKQRKQREAEEAK
+1365 NRKQRKQREAEEAK
-1379 KKEEEKNKV
+1379 KKEEEKKKV
-1388 DEAAKSAADKKT
+1388 DEAAKNAAEKKVAEEKEKQEDIDKIPGKNDTLNSTEDVDLFIGEEPSEEPQKDKIDNEKSATVQNAAMQD
-1400 AEDKATESTNNNN
+1400 ATT
-1413 ESPFQNVDNIQMDDA
+1413 PMTQNVKTILSDGSGDMS
-1428 VTLKSIEQIAKM
+1428 VT
-1440 TGRTVKEVRRAIAEL
+1440 
-1455 RTVHDKTKYEAWGTP
+1455 
-1470 ASAVGNTADIIV
+1470 
-1482 RDFFAGELREHYPNI
+1482 AGE
-1497 TDDVL
+1497 
-1502 QHFKKQLE
+1502 
-1510 ELSKS
+1510 
-1515 LKDNG
+1515 
-1520 IHIVSKEVMAHGVI
+1520 
-1534 ESTDEEGAVH
+1534 
-1544 KIPIAGTLDL
+1544 
-1554 FGYDDNGNYYIFDM
+1554 
-1568 KTTRNHSG
+1568 
-1576 MKLVAEQSKWSRQI
+1576 
-1590 SLYADL
+1590 
-1596 LKQSYGINVN
+1596 
-1606 PNNLRIIPIN
+1606 
-1616 VAYESPRGDGAGM
+1616 
-1629 SLTGPIYSVDKES
+1629 
-1642 GQLMMEDINGK
+1642 
-1653 LSEYIQKDS
+1653 
-1662 DNFQLR
+1662 
-1668 QTNVDKLFAPG
+1668 
-1679 YTHLNIKWDNL
+1679 
-1690 TSIIQDIAS
+1690 
-1699 ENSNIEVKEVQSPD
+1699 
-1713 NATKVVEHIVNDTKK
+1713 
-1728 YVLSD
+1728 
-1733 DENYY
+1733 
-1738 YVKDE
+1738 
-1743 KTGKKVKYARVTS
+1743 
-1756 VIGADKSVV
+1756 
-1765 QWMPTNQ
+1765 
-1772 EVYDYLGENKPKT
+1772 
-1785 DTDSE
+1785 
-1790 EKIEQTVSALMK
+1790 
-1802 DESGDISL
+1802 
-1810 TAGDMWYGT
+1810 MWYGT
-1819 VGNAKKGK
+1819 GDNAKKGK
-1827 FAVTKMGD
+1827 FTMTKMEGE
-1835 NITFDTDEKNDM
+1835 ISFDTNDKHDV
-1847 LSITSNEY
+1847 LSIASDEY
-1855 DVTPETKEHE
+1855 EVTPETGEHE
-1865 ENAVFEASSMEKRGD
+1865 ENAVFEASSMKKKGD
-1880 DWYFVGNFVG
+1880 DWYFVGNFAG
-1890 TKNTT
+1890 TNKTT

-1908 IKRQQEAR
+1908 IERQQKAR
-1916 EAELAAKGVDVGNV
+1916 EIELAAKGTDIGNV
-1930 NIVDNGDSVQG
+1930 NIIDNGDSVQG
-1941 RSENIDEQNNNI
+1941 VSASLDEQINNTDPN
-1953 TPDGKEVQV
+1953 GKEVHV
-1962 SEINEDAAEL
+1962 S
-1972 NGIREHNIET
+1972 ET
-1982 NVNTLSGNAM
+1982 NVDADDLNGTGEHNTEANVTTLSGNAM

-2011 KDDRKQMDD
+2011 KDDRKQMDE

-2030 KLQNIIDQELA
+2030 KLQNIIDQELG
-2041 RILKRNPNAK
+2041 RILRRNPNAK
-2051 VKFMAVRLES
+2051 VKFMSVRPES
-2061 NATNDSSM
+2061 NATNDSAM
-2069 QRHLMLV
+2069 QKHYMLV

-2085 GIIAIHND
+2085 GITAIHND
-2093 DNGGVIESQGKKYLV
+2093 KNGGVIESNGKKYLV
-2108 IGVAGYRN
+2108 IGVAGFAKK
-2116 GNFAQ
+2116 NFAQ
-2121 QSLYNV
+2121 KSLYDV
-2127 LWNPVSPTSRNSKG
+2127 LTNPIAPNYKNSTG
-2141 EPLGLM
+2141 EPLGLLV
-2147 IKPKKE
+2147 KPKKE
-2153 FFETHPNDRFYV
+2153 FFETHPNERFYV
-2165 NESLS
+2165 NENLS

-2202 ADNERN
+2202 ADKERN

-2223 LTKFLTVGTSIDK
+2223 LTKFLTVGAFVDD

-2243 IRNAGSAFVLMPAG
+2243 IRNAGSAFVLMPAD

-2274 KDSALKDKVEG
+2274 RDGALKDKVEG

-2322 NKAEL
+2322 NKAGL

-2350 MKAMED
+2350 MQAMED
-2356 MNPRVNVTA
+2356 MNPRVNITA
-2365 RVLQSQELLNEY
+2365 RVLQSQELLKEY

-2386 AAMFGTAGSSYSIY
+2386 AAIFGTAGSSYSIY

-2407 MLKPEQPVNEAPKT
+2407 MLKPKQIVNETPKA
-2421 TVNSDFKNENK
+2421 VKNSDFKNENK
-2432 SQVIYKHQYYTYRVD
+2432 SQVIYKHQYYTRRED

-2456 PITDEKM
+2456 PVTDERM
-2463 IKQLEYNKMIV
+2463 IKQLDYNKMII
-2474 DNQLT
+2474 DNQLS

-2498 EAIKVNRNTKEVKEV
+2498 EAIKVNRNTKVVKEV
-2513 SEEKAKNIISKIEE
+2513 SEDTIKEIIQKIEE

-2534 EAEAQKQLKIINSE
+2534 ETEAQKQLKTLSLH
-2548 DVDVIGNSDNTDLVI
+2548 DVEMDLTGDSGTTEFMM
-2563 DPNTGEMVVNNTT
+2563 DPETGEMVAVNTVDETPTT
-2576 DNTPAPKEEN
+2576 KEE
-2586 KNENKKE
+2586 KKTE
-2593 EVKKESKS
+2593 EVKKESEKNKE
-2601 DKNNKKTES
+2601 DKRIPITKDAS
-2610 SDNTTSTQ
+2610 STQ
-2618 TFAELI
+2618 TFAELYG
-2624 SNKKHRINII
+2624 KKVYRMSIL
-2634 KLVKGKWKDAPVV
+2634 KLIKGKWKEAPSV

-2667 SKKDIDAWKKTI
+2667 SKDDIDAWMKTI

>member
-1 MPIEKIKGLRGL
+1 MSIEKIKGLRGL
-13 RGFGDLNEGERKRFL
+13 KGLDSLSLEERAAFMKSHANILDKYDDLDQR
-28 SDHAAELRPYSN
+28 DQAANILY
-40 DPIKYGIVAS
+40 
-50 RMYENQKFINT
+50 MNQKYINT
-61 FGQAAFDQ
+61 FGLDKFN
-69 LHDGTEA
+69 LNNDGTED
-76 SYNYRNKLTHDKIVT
+76 SFNYRNEQTKAELTWK
-91 DAFVD
+91 AFKGVYGN
-96 TFSKDDNY
+96 DNNFNE
-104 DQLAT
+104 LAT
-109 YLDTDGMYDLLN
+109 YLDVDGMYDLLN
-121 NDEYLGKTKIRNKF
+121 NDEYLGKTKIHNKF

-160 ALAKGIIMTKT
+160 ALAKGIIRTKT

-201 EKDIQDDADIMFAN
+201 EKDIQDDADIRFAN
-215 MLDADNNGQK
+215 MLDADSNGQK

-239 KSSEYYSGFKNSSWL
+239 KSSGYYSGFKNSSWL
-254 KEYDD
+254 KDYDD

-327 KNWYDVNRMAIIN
+327 KNWYDVDRMTIIN
-340 QGKDPDKPVYDKKG
+340 QGKDPDKPIYDKKG

-459 AMQTASKAGRMA
+459 AMQTASKAGNII
-471 NDVLVAATT
+471 NDALVMATT

-529 IDYYYKQLKIK
+529 IDYYYKQLKVK
-540 DNRRVTSGSKE
+540 DNRRVVSGSKE

-573 QLLDAKQKELQTL
+573 QLLSAKQKELQKL
-586 HKKDEMEAARAAT
+586 HKKDEMEAAKAAT
-599 KAYMTNFAMDYVKNV
+599 KAYMTNFAMDYVKNI

-789 KINFAERISS
+789 KINFAERISN

-862 LDYKDNKLLNAFTL
+862 LDYKDNKLLNTFTL

-884 DIGESKSKLYEDTM
+884 DIGGSKSKLYEDTM

-973 NIDPRVAATLVY
+973 NVDPRVVATLVY

-1126 SFTVDGILNSDVR
+1126 SFTVDDILNSDVR
-1139 DMAYILDHK
+1139 DMTYILDPK

-1154 KEKQAVIDKSIARLK
+1154 KEKQAVIDKAIARLK

-1244 EENPEAFRG
+1244 EENPEAFRSK
-1253 AVLDVNS
+1253 VLEASS
-1260 EVVEAYMNDHPK
+1260 EVVEAYMNDHSS
-1272 QAEVIRPYYEM
+1272 QAEAIRPYYEM
-1283 LKFNDDAAAILKS
+1283 LKFNDDVAAVLGHS
-1296 SNYRD
+1296 GLST
-1301 EDKMMVVKAIDKY
+1301 EEKMQIVSTIGNL
-1314 QKSSNTM
+1314 QITSNTI
-1321 EEFMTKMESVI
+1321 EEVQSKMESIVDNQEI
-1332 DAPDM
+1332 DEG
-1337 YKNFVNQI
+1337 FRGQI
-1345 DEILSKVEQL
+1345 DELLSKVEQL

-1365 SRKQRKQREAEEAK
+1365 NRKQRKQREAKEAK

-1388 DEAAKSAADKKT
+1388 DEAAKNAADKKT
-1400 AEDKATESTNNNN
+1400 VEDKDKQEDMGKVPGKNDNITNEEDVDIFSDEESSEEQNQENEST
-1413 ESPFQNVDNIQMDDA
+1413 EEPVIGDNTVA
-1428 VTLKSIEQIAKM
+1428 PVTQ
-1440 TGRTVKEVRRAIAEL
+1440 
-1455 RTVHDKTKYEAWGTP
+1455 
-1470 ASAVGNTADIIV
+1470 
-1482 RDFFAGELREHYPNI
+1482 
-1497 TDDVL
+1497 
-1502 QHFKKQLE
+1502 
-1510 ELSKS
+1510 
-1515 LKDNG
+1515 
-1520 IHIVSKEVMAHGVI
+1520 
-1534 ESTDEEGAVH
+1534 
-1544 KIPIAGTLDL
+1544 
-1554 FGYDDNGNYYIFDM
+1554 
-1568 KTTRNHSG
+1568 
-1576 MKLVAEQSKWSRQI
+1576 
-1590 SLYADL
+1590 
-1596 LKQSYGINVN
+1596 
-1606 PNNLRIIPIN
+1606 
-1616 VAYESPRGDGAGM
+1616 
-1629 SLTGPIYSVDKES
+1629 
-1642 GQLMMEDINGK
+1642 
-1653 LSEYIQKDS
+1653 
-1662 DNFQLR
+1662 
-1668 QTNVDKLFAPG
+1668 
-1679 YTHLNIKWDNL
+1679 NIK
-1690 TSIIQDIAS
+1690 
-1699 ENSNIEVKEVQSPD
+1699 NILD
-1713 NATKVVEHIVNDTKK
+1713 DKV
-1728 YVLSD
+1728 
-1733 DENYY
+1733 
-1738 YVKDE
+1738 
-1743 KTGKKVKYARVTS
+1743 
-1756 VIGADKSVV
+1756 
-1765 QWMPTNQ
+1765 
-1772 EVYDYLGENKPKT
+1772 
-1785 DTDSE
+1785 
-1790 EKIEQTVSALMK
+1790 
-1802 DESGDISL
+1802 GDISL

-1880 DWYFVGNFVG
+1880 DWYFVGNFAG

-1916 EAELAAKGVDVGNV
+1916 EAELAAKGVDVDNV

-1953 TPDGKEVQV
+1953 TPDGKKVQV

-1972 NGIREHNIET
+1972 NGIGEHNIET

-1992 SRYEPDPLAKD
+1992 SRYEPDSLEKD
-2003 GKLVNKKG
+2003 GKLVNKRG
-2011 KDDRKQMDD
+2011 KDNRKQMDE

-2051 VKFMAVRLES
+2051 VKFMAVRPES

-2085 GIIAIHND
+2085 GITAIHND

-2141 EPLGLM
+2141 EPFGLM

-2153 FFETHPNDRFYV
+2153 FFETHPNERFYV

-2182 IVKQGLNDSNTE
+2182 IIKQGLNDSNTE

-2202 ADNERN
+2202 ADKERN

-2274 KDSALKDKVEG
+2274 KDGALKDKVEG

-2356 MNPRVNVTA
+2356 MNPRINVTA

-2407 MLKPEQPVNEAPKT
+2407 MLKPEQPVNETPKT

-2513 SEEKAKNIISKIEE
+2513 SEEKAKKIISKIEE

-2548 DVDVIGNSDNTDLVI
+2548 DVDVIGNSDNAGLMM
-2563 DPNTGEMVVNNTT
+2563 DPNTGEMVV
-2576 DNTPAPKEEN
+2576 DNTVDETSVPKEEN

-2624 SNKKHRINII
+2624 GNKKHRMSII
-2634 KLVKGKWKDAPVV
+2634 KLVKGKWKDAPIV

-2667 SKKDIDAWKKTI
+2667 SKKDIDAWMKTI

>member
-13 RGFGDLNEGERKRFL
+13 GGL
-28 SDHAAELRPYSN
+28 SDLTPEERDAFMKANANVLDQYHNLNNRDKAANILY
-40 DPIKYGIVAS
+40 
-50 RMYENQKFINT
+50 MNQKYINT
-61 FGQAAFDQ
+61 FGLDAFN
-69 LHDGTEA
+69 LNNDGTED
-76 SYNYRNKLTHDKIVT
+76 SFNFRNKQTKAELTWR
-91 DAFVD
+91 AFEGAYGKD
-96 TFSKDDNY
+96 TNFRE
-104 DQLAT
+104 LAT
-109 YLDTDGMYDLLN
+109 YLDADGMYDLLN
-121 NDEYLGKTKIRNKF
+121 NDEYLGSRKRAQIWNANVKR
-135 IKNINDSKAM
+135 
-145 QKAYDNSLNIPYAEA
+145 
-160 ALAKGIIMTKT
+160 AKGVQNTFDQMSI
-171 AMNPYEQ
+171 NPRIATMEPGLAAGLQIAKPAVAQSPKIQDDAYA
-178 RKKDEQRDKE
+178 KRDKE
-188 ILDRLYAESQKRR
+188 ILDKLYAESQKRR
-201 EKDIQDDADIMFAN
+201 EKEIQGDADIMFAN
-215 MLDADNNGQK
+215 MLDADTNGQK
-225 NIANWLKD
+225 SIGSWLED
-233 FDKVAS
+233 FDKIAS
-239 KSSEYYSGFKNSSWL
+239 KNSGYYSGFKNSSWL
-254 KEYDD
+254 KDYDD
-259 ENKLKDYAK
+259 EDKLKDYAK
-268 YQALKQKYGEGV
+268 YQVLKQKYGEGV
-280 AMQYLGR
+280 AMQYLSR
-287 DIQNRIAEAQDGR
+287 DIQDRIAEAQDGK
-300 FTGNTLKGVLTTAWS
+300 FTGNTLKGILTTAWS
-315 DLGSNVALFANI
+315 DLGSNVALFANM
-327 KNWYDVNRMAIIN
+327 KYWGDVDAMALIN
-340 QGKDPDKPVYDKKG
+340 QGKRPIYDKNGK
-354 NIIDY
+354 IIGSED
-359 ERNENIWTN
+359 NDNIWTN

-403 YGYTPDFFSWDTV
+403 YGYTPDFLSWDTV

-424 HVLAGIAETALTGGA
+424 HVLAGIAETALTGGT
-439 GKIIGM
+439 GKIIGL

-452 GVGLSAK
+452 GIGLSAK
-459 AMQTASKAGRMA
+459 AMQTASKAGNII
-471 NDVLVAATT
+471 NDALVMATT

-504 QEQINSELYDYQ
+504 QEQINSELHDYQ

-529 IDYYYKQLKIK
+529 LDYYYKQLKIK
-540 DNRRVTSGSKE
+540 DNRRVASGSRE

-573 QLLDAKQKELQTL
+573 QLLEAKQKELEEL

-599 KAYMTNFAMDYVKNV
+599 KAYMTNFAMDYVKNI

-644 DVEKGGVKRAVGKKI
+644 DIEKGGVKRAVGK
-659 IGKGDEEIRFSSGK
+659 GDKEIRFSSGK

-697 SFAGGVGNNIFD
+697 SFAGGVGSNVFD
-709 NYIKRNYDPEAYDS
+709 NYMKRNYDPEAYDS
-723 TVDSFAGNF
+723 TVDSFIGNF

-770 FHPRDTWNAVINK
+770 FHLKDTRNAVINK

-789 KINFAERISS
+789 KINFAERASNL
-799 VLMNPLLNSVVEA
+799 LMNPLLNSVVEA
-812 REKDRRVDNTVA
+812 KEKDRRVDNTVS

-853 INGDNPLGI
+853 INGNNPLGI

-884 DIGESKSKLYEDTM
+884 DIGGTKSKLYEDTM

-905 EGTLSKEEMDNEV
+905 EGTLSEEEMDNEV

-930 LDGKENPK
+930 LDGNEDSKK
-938 EVAAE
+938 VAAE

-949 QYFMDMKKKVDE
+949 EYFMDMKKKVDE
-961 VQQMFANSPSMK
+961 IQQMFANSPSMK
-973 NIDPRVAATLVY
+973 NVDPRVAATLVY

-1010 TESIYTPNYVMRY
+1010 TESTYTPNYTMRY
-1023 DRKDSIKKAIAAR
+1023 DKKDSVKKAIAAR
-1036 EKEVEKADKEIES
+1036 EKEVEKADKEIEE
-1049 LSASNNYARN
+1049 LSASNSYART
-1059 KIQQLEN
+1059 KIQQLEK
-1066 QLENSTKEGE
+1066 QLENTTKEGE
-1076 KVTLSE
+1076 RITMNE

-1094 NFQMKTLRESRERLL
+1094 NFQIQTLRESKNRLL
-1109 REKEDISRI
+1109 GEKEDISKI
-1118 GENEDSKT
+1118 GEDEDNKT
-1126 SFTVDGILNSDVR
+1126 SFTVNDILNADVR
-1139 DMAYILDHK
+1139 DMAYILDPK
-1148 NRENFS
+1148 NKENFS
-1154 KEKQAVIDKSIARLK
+1154 KKRQAVIDKAIARLK

-1226 QREIEKKYKDIS
+1226 QREIKKKYKDIS

-1244 EENPEAFRG
+1244 KENPEAFRSK
-1253 AVLDVNS
+1253 VLEANS
-1260 EVVEAYMNDHPK
+1260 EVVEAYMNDYPSQTEAIK
-1272 QAEVIRPYYEM
+1272 PYYDM
-1283 LKFNDDAAAILKS
+1283 LKFNDDVAAVLGH
-1296 SNYRD
+1296 SNLD
-1301 EDKMMVVKAIDKY
+1301 IAEKMQIANTIGNL
-1314 QKSSNTM
+1314 QNISNTL
-1321 EEFMTKMESVI
+1321 EEFQTKMESII
-1332 DAPDM
+1332 DNSD
-1337 YKNFVNQI
+1337 I
-1345 DEILSKVEQL
+1345 DEHFRNQMDELLSKIEQL

-1365 SRKQRKQREAEEAK
+1365 NRKQRKQREAEEAK

-1388 DEAAKSAADKKT
+1388 DEAAKNAADKKVI
-1400 AEDKATESTNNNN
+1400 EDKDKQEDMGKVPGKNDNITNEEDVDIFSDEESSEGPQKDETNEEKSATEQSVVTQDTTA
-1413 ESPFQNVDNIQMDDA
+1413 PITQNI
-1428 VTLKSIEQIAKM
+1428 
-1440 TGRTVKEVRRAIAEL
+1440 RTI
-1455 RTVHDKTKYEAWGTP
+1455 
-1470 ASAVGNTADIIV
+1470 
-1482 RDFFAGELREHYPNI
+1482 
-1497 TDDVL
+1497 
-1502 QHFKKQLE
+1502 
-1510 ELSKS
+1510 
-1515 LKDNG
+1515 
-1520 IHIVSKEVMAHGVI
+1520 
-1534 ESTDEEGAVH
+1534 
-1544 KIPIAGTLDL
+1544 
-1554 FGYDDNGNYYIFDM
+1554 
-1568 KTTRNHSG
+1568 
-1576 MKLVAEQSKWSRQI
+1576 
-1590 SLYADL
+1590 
-1596 LKQSYGINVN
+1596 
-1606 PNNLRIIPIN
+1606 
-1616 VAYESPRGDGAGM
+1616 
-1629 SLTGPIYSVDKES
+1629 
-1642 GQLMMEDINGK
+1642 
-1653 LSEYIQKDS
+1653 
-1662 DNFQLR
+1662 
-1668 QTNVDKLFAPG
+1668 
-1679 YTHLNIKWDNL
+1679 
-1690 TSIIQDIAS
+1690 
-1699 ENSNIEVKEVQSPD
+1699 
-1713 NATKVVEHIVNDTKK
+1713 
-1728 YVLSD
+1728 LSD
-1733 DENYY
+1733 
-1738 YVKDE
+1738 
-1743 KTGKKVKYARVTS
+1743 
-1756 VIGADKSVV
+1756 
-1765 QWMPTNQ
+1765 
-1772 EVYDYLGENKPKT
+1772 EVGDM
-1785 DTDSE
+1785 S
-1790 EKIEQTVSALMK
+1790 ITV
-1802 DESGDISL
+1802 
-1810 TAGDMWYGT
+1810 GDMWHGT
-1819 VGNAKKGK
+1819 KGNAKKGK
-1827 FAVTKMGD
+1827 YIVTKVGD
-1835 NITFDTDEKNDM
+1835 NITFDTDDKSDV
-1847 LSITSNEY
+1847 LSIASNEY
-1855 DVTPETKEHE
+1855 EVTSETKEHE

-1880 DWYFVGNFVG
+1880 DWYFVGNFAG

-1895 EVKAKKSFDIEKA
+1895 EVKAKKSFDIEKT

-1916 EAELAAKGVDVGNV
+1916 EAELAAKGVDVDNV

-1941 RSENIDEQNNNI
+1941 RSENIDEQNSNI
-1953 TPDGKEVQV
+1953 TPDDKVIEV
-1962 SEINEDAAEL
+1962 SEINEDADEL
-1972 NGIREHNIET
+1972 NGIGEHNIET
-1982 NVNTLSGNAM
+1982 NVTTLSGNAM
-1992 SRYEPDPLAKD
+1992 SRYESDSLAKD
-2003 GKLVNKKG
+2003 GKLVNKRG
-2011 KDDRKQMDD
+2011 KDDRKQMDE

-2030 KLQNIIDQELA
+2030 KLQNIIDQELGK
-2041 RILKRNPNAK
+2041 ILRRNPNAK
-2051 VKFMAVRLES
+2051 VKFMAVRPES

-2085 GIIAIHND
+2085 GITAIHND
-2093 DNGGVIESQGKKYLV
+2093 DNGGVVESQGKKYLV

-2127 LWNPVSPTSRNSKG
+2127 LWNPISPTSRNSKG
-2141 EPLGLM
+2141 EPFGLM

-2153 FFETHPNDRFYV
+2153 FFDTHPNERFYV
-2165 NESLS
+2165 NENLS
-2170 TEIVPYSLIPGY
+2170 TEVVPYSLIPGY

-2202 ADNERN
+2202 ADKERN

-2223 LTKFLTVGTSIDK
+2223 LTKFLTIGAFVDD

-2243 IRNAGSAFVLMPAG
+2243 IRNAGSAFVLMPAS
-2257 NGKMVPSYL
+2257 NGKMIPSYL

-2274 KDSALKDKVEG
+2274 RDGALKDKVEG

-2332 GIVQKTFV
+2332 GMVQKTFV

-2356 MNPRVNVTA
+2356 MNPRINITA

-2386 AAMFGTAGSSYSIY
+2386 AAMFGTAGSSYSVY

-2407 MLKPEQPVNEAPKT
+2407 MLKPEQPVNETPKT

-2447 DGMYYLNGE
+2447 NGLYYLNGE

-2513 SEEKAKNIISKIEE
+2513 SEEKAKEIISKIEE

-2534 EAEAQKQLKIINSE
+2534 EAEAQKQLKIINTE
-2548 DVDVIGNSDNTDLVI
+2548 DVDITGNSDNVDLVM
-2563 DPNTGEMVVNNTT
+2563 DPNTGEMIVNDTI

-2586 KNENKKE
+2586 KNEYKNENKKE
-2593 EVKKESKS
+2593 EVKKESNS

-2610 SDNTTSTQ
+2610 KDNTTSTQ
-2618 TFAELI
+2618 TFAELYGR
-2624 SNKKHRINII
+2624 KAYRMNIL
-2634 KLVKGKWKDAPVV
+2634 KLVKGKWKDAPSV
-2647 PAQLEKFLRD
+2647 PAKLEKFL
-2657 KDVEVDSIGT
+2657 KDRNVEVDSIGT
-2667 SKKDIDAWKKTI
+2667 SEKDIDAWMKTI

>member
-1 MPIEKIKGLRGL
+1 MSIEKIKGLRGL
-13 RGFGDLNEGERKRFL
+13 KGLDSLSLEERAAFMKSHANILDKYDDLDQR
-28 SDHAAELRPYSN
+28 DQAANILY
-40 DPIKYGIVAS
+40 
-50 RMYENQKFINT
+50 MNQKYINT
-61 FGQAAFDQ
+61 FGLDKFN
-69 LHDGTEA
+69 LNNDGTED
-76 SYNYRNKLTHDKIVT
+76 SFNYRNEQTKAELTWK
-91 DAFVD
+91 AFKGVYGN
-96 TFSKDDNY
+96 DNNFNE
-104 DQLAT
+104 LAT
-109 YLDTDGMYDLLN
+109 YLDVDGMYDLLN
-121 NDEYLGKTKIRNKF
+121 NDEYLGKTKIHNKF

-160 ALAKGIIMTKT
+160 ALAKGIIRTKT

-188 ILDRLYAESQKRR
+188 ILDKLYAESQKRR
-201 EKDIQDDADIMFAN
+201 ERDIQDDADIMFAN
-215 MLDADNNGQK
+215 MLDADSNGQK

-239 KSSEYYSGFKNSSWL
+239 KSSGYYSGFKNSSWL
-254 KEYDD
+254 KDYDD

-287 DIQNRIAEAQDGR
+287 DIQNKIAEAQDGK

-327 KNWYDVNRMAIIN
+327 KNWYDVDRMAIIN
-340 QGKDPDKPVYDKKG
+340 QGKDPDKPIYDKKG
-354 NIIDY
+354 DIIDY

-459 AMQTASKAGRMA
+459 AMQTASKAGNII
-471 NDVLVAATT
+471 NDALVMATT

-529 IDYYYKQLKIK
+529 IDYYYKQLKVK
-540 DNRRVTSGSKE
+540 DNRRVVSGSKE

-573 QLLDAKQKELQTL
+573 QLLSAKQKELQKL
-586 HKKDEMEAARAAT
+586 HKKDEMEAAKAAT
-599 KAYMTNFAMDYVKNV
+599 KAYMTNFAMDYVKNI

-789 KINFAERISS
+789 KINFAERISN

-862 LDYKDNKLLNAFTL
+862 LDYKDNKLLNTFTL

-884 DIGESKSKLYEDTM
+884 DIGGSKSKLYEDTM

-930 LDGKENPK
+930 LDGNENPK

-973 NIDPRVAATLVY
+973 NVDPRVVATLVY

-1118 GENEDSKT
+1118 GENEGSKT
-1126 SFTVDGILNSDVR
+1126 SFTVDDILNSDVR
-1139 DMAYILDHK
+1139 DMTYILDPK

-1154 KEKQAVIDKSIARLK
+1154 KEKQAVIDKAIARLK

-1244 EENPEAFRG
+1244 EENPEAFRSK
-1253 AVLDVNS
+1253 VLEASS
-1260 EVVEAYMNDHPK
+1260 EVVEAYMNDHSS
-1272 QAEVIRPYYEM
+1272 QAEAIRPYYEM
-1283 LKFNDDAAAILKS
+1283 LKFNDDVAAVLGHS
-1296 SNYRD
+1296 GLST
-1301 EDKMMVVKAIDKY
+1301 EEKMQIVSTIGNL
-1314 QKSSNTM
+1314 QITSNTI
-1321 EEFMTKMESVI
+1321 EEVQSKMESIVDNQEI
-1332 DAPDM
+1332 DEG
-1337 YKNFVNQI
+1337 FRGQI
-1345 DEILSKVEQL
+1345 DELLSKVEQL

-1365 SRKQRKQREAEEAK
+1365 NRKQRKQREAEEAK

-1388 DEAAKSAADKKT
+1388 DEAAKNAADKKT
-1400 AEDKATESTNNNN
+1400 VEDKDKQEDMGKVPGKNDNITNEEDVDIFSDEESSEEQNQENEST
-1413 ESPFQNVDNIQMDDA
+1413 EEPVIGDNTVA
-1428 VTLKSIEQIAKM
+1428 SVTQ
-1440 TGRTVKEVRRAIAEL
+1440 
-1455 RTVHDKTKYEAWGTP
+1455 
-1470 ASAVGNTADIIV
+1470 
-1482 RDFFAGELREHYPNI
+1482 
-1497 TDDVL
+1497 
-1502 QHFKKQLE
+1502 
-1510 ELSKS
+1510 
-1515 LKDNG
+1515 
-1520 IHIVSKEVMAHGVI
+1520 
-1534 ESTDEEGAVH
+1534 
-1544 KIPIAGTLDL
+1544 
-1554 FGYDDNGNYYIFDM
+1554 
-1568 KTTRNHSG
+1568 
-1576 MKLVAEQSKWSRQI
+1576 
-1590 SLYADL
+1590 
-1596 LKQSYGINVN
+1596 
-1606 PNNLRIIPIN
+1606 
-1616 VAYESPRGDGAGM
+1616 
-1629 SLTGPIYSVDKES
+1629 
-1642 GQLMMEDINGK
+1642 
-1653 LSEYIQKDS
+1653 
-1662 DNFQLR
+1662 
-1668 QTNVDKLFAPG
+1668 
-1679 YTHLNIKWDNL
+1679 
-1690 TSIIQDIAS
+1690 
-1699 ENSNIEVKEVQSPD
+1699 NIENILD
-1713 NATKVVEHIVNDTKK
+1713 DKV
-1728 YVLSD
+1728 
-1733 DENYY
+1733 
-1738 YVKDE
+1738 
-1743 KTGKKVKYARVTS
+1743 
-1756 VIGADKSVV
+1756 
-1765 QWMPTNQ
+1765 
-1772 EVYDYLGENKPKT
+1772 
-1785 DTDSE
+1785 
-1790 EKIEQTVSALMK
+1790 
-1802 DESGDISL
+1802 GDISL

-1835 NITFDTDEKNDM
+1835 NITFDTDEKNDV
-1847 LSITSNEY
+1847 LGITSDEY

-1880 DWYFVGNFVG
+1880 DWYFVGNFAG

-1916 EAELAAKGVDVGNV
+1916 EEELAAKGVDVGNV

-1972 NGIREHNIET
+1972 NGIGEHNIET

-1992 SRYEPDPLAKD
+1992 SRYEPDSLEKD

-2011 KDDRKQMDD
+2011 KDDRKQMDE

-2051 VKFMAVRLES
+2051 VKFMAVRPES

-2085 GIIAIHND
+2085 GITAIHND

-2141 EPLGLM
+2141 EPFGLM

-2153 FFETHPNDRFYV
+2153 FFETHPNERFYV

-2202 ADNERN
+2202 ADKERN

-2274 KDSALKDKVEG
+2274 KDGALKDKVEG

-2365 RVLQSQELLNEY
+2365 RVLQSQELLKEY

-2386 AAMFGTAGSSYSIY
+2386 AAMFGTAGSSYFIY

-2479 PIKSEGVWEYF
+2479 SIKSEGVWEYF

-2513 SEEKAKNIISKIEE
+2513 SEEKAKKIISKIEE

-2667 SKKDIDAWKKTI
+2667 SEKDIDAWKKTI

>member
-1 MPIEKIKGLRGL
+1 MPIEKIRGLRGL
-13 RGFGDLNEGERKRFL
+13 GGL
-28 SDHAAELRPYSN
+28 SDLTPEERDAFMKANANVLDQYHNLNNRDKAANILY
-40 DPIKYGIVAS
+40 
-50 RMYENQKFINT
+50 MNQKYINT
-61 FGQAAFDQ
+61 FGLDAFN
-69 LHDGTEA
+69 LNNDGTED
-76 SYNYRNKLTHDKIVT
+76 SFNFRNEQTKKEITWK
-91 DAFVD
+91 AFKGAYGND
-96 TFSKDDNY
+96 SNFNE
-104 DQLAT
+104 LAT
-109 YLDTDGMYDLLN
+109 FLDTDGMYDLLN

-145 QKAYDNSLNIPYAEA
+145 QKAYDSSLNIPYTEA
-160 ALAKGIIMTKT
+160 ALAKGIIRSKT
-171 AMNPYEQ
+171 AINPYEQ
-178 RKKDEQRDKE
+178 KNKDEKRDKE
-188 ILDRLYAESQKRR
+188 ILDKLYAESQQRR
-201 EKDIQDDADIMFAN
+201 EKDIQGDADIMFAN
-215 MLDADNNGQK
+215 MLDADTNGQK
-225 NIANWLKD
+225 NIASWLKD
-233 FDKVAS
+233 FDKIAS
-239 KSSEYYSGFKNSSWL
+239 KNSNYYFKFKNSSWL
-254 KEYDD
+254 KDYND

-268 YQALKQKYGEGV
+268 YQVLKQKYGEGV
-280 AMQYLGR
+280 ALQYLDR
-287 DIQNRIAEAQDGR
+287 DIQNRIAEAQDGK

-327 KNWYDVNRMAIIN
+327 KNWYNVDRMAIIN
-340 QGKDPDKPVYDKKG
+340 QGKDPDKPIYDKKG

-416 QEGFKQGG
+416 QEGFKQSG
-424 HVLAGIAETALTGGA
+424 HFVEPLLTTALTGGV
-439 GKIIGM
+439 GRLVGM
-445 GAKGVLK
+445 GANAAMK

-459 AMQTASKAGRMA
+459 AMQTANKAGRVI
-471 NDVLVAATT
+471 NDVLVGATT
-480 GLEGS
+480 GLSGS

-491 TFDEQ
+491 TFEEQ

-504 QEQINSELYDYQ
+504 REQINSELHDYQ
-516 RSIDYNSKESKAA
+516 RSIDYNSKDSKAA
-529 IDYYYKQLKIK
+529 IDYYYKQLKLK

-551 GMTQLPMSD
+551 GMTQLSMSD

-573 QLLDAKQKELQTL
+573 QLLEAKQKELEEL

-599 KAYMTNFAMDYVKNV
+599 KAYMTNFAMDYVKNI

-644 DVEKGGVKRAVGKKI
+644 DIEKGGVKRAVGK
-659 IGKGDEEIRFSSGK
+659 GDKEIRFSSGK

-697 SFAGGVGNNIFD
+697 SFAGGVGSNVFD
-709 NYIKRNYDPEAYDS
+709 NYMKRNYDPEAYDS
-723 TVDSFAGNF
+723 TVDSFVGNF

-737 EGLDGVLDRQNL
+737 EGMEGITDRQNW

-756 LSPAATVMPNMNAV
+756 VSPMTTVAPNMNAV
-770 FHPRDTWNAVINK
+770 FHPKDTWNAVLNK

-789 KINFAERISS
+789 KINFAERASS
-799 VLMNPLLNSVVEA
+799 VMMNPLLNTIAEA
-812 REKDRRVDNTVA
+812 RQKDRRIDNTVE
-824 AINMVVAANKDKL
+824 AINRVVEANKDKL
-837 DSAAKT
+837 NSAAKT

-853 INGDNPLGI
+853 VNGDNLMNI

-884 DIGESKSKLYEDTM
+884 DIGGTKSKLYDDTM

-905 EGTLSKEEMDNEV
+905 EGTLSEEEMSNEV

-938 EVAAE
+938 EVAAD

-949 QYFMDMKKKVDE
+949 KYFMDMKKKVDDI
-961 VQQMFANSPSMK
+961 QQMFANSPSMK
-973 NIDPRVAATLVY
+973 NVDPRVAATLVY

-990 DDYKNRLESILSE
+990 DDYKNRLESILNE
-1003 LGTGSAD
+1003 LGIGSTD
-1010 TESIYTPNYVMRY
+1010 TESTYTPNYAMRY
-1023 DRKDSIKKAIAAR
+1023 DTKNSIKKAVAAR
-1036 EKEVEKADKEIES
+1036 EKEVVKADKEIEE
-1049 LSASNNYARN
+1049 LSASNGYART
-1059 KIQQLEN
+1059 KIQQLEK
-1066 QLENSTKEGE
+1066 QLENATKEGE
-1076 KVTLSE
+1076 RITIKE

-1094 NFQMKTLRESRERLL
+1094 NFQIQTLRESKDRLL
-1109 REKEDISRI
+1109 SEKEDISRI

-1126 SFTVDGILNSDVR
+1126 SFTVDDILNSDVR
-1139 DMAYILDHK
+1139 DMTYILDPK

-1154 KEKQAVIDKSIARLK
+1154 KEKQAVIDKAIARLK

-1213 EQSRGMA
+1213 EQSRSMA
-1220 AWGEYI
+1220 AWGESI
-1226 QREIEKKYKDIS
+1226 QREIKKKYKDIS

-1244 EENPEAFRG
+1244 KENPEAFKDK
-1253 AVLDVNS
+1253 VLETNS
-1260 EVVEAYMNDHPK
+1260 EVLEAYMNDYPS
-1272 QAEVIRPYYEM
+1272 QAEAIKPYYDM
-1283 LKFNDDAAAILKS
+1283 LKFDDDVAAILGHSGLSTEEKRQIALTIG
-1296 SNYRD
+1296 NLQ
-1301 EDKMMVVKAIDKY
+1301 IT
-1314 QKSSNTM
+1314 SNTI
-1321 EEFMTKMESVI
+1321 EEIQSKMENIV
-1332 DAPDM
+1332 D
-1337 YKNFVNQI
+1337 NQEI
-1345 DEILSKVEQL
+1345 DEGFRNQMDGLLSKIEQL

-1365 SRKQRKQREAEEAK
+1365 NRKQRKQREAEEAK

-1388 DEAAKSAADKKT
+1388 DEAAKNAADKKVI
-1400 AEDKATESTNNNN
+1400 EDKDKQEDIGKVPGKN
-1413 ESPFQNVDNIQMDDA
+1413 DNI
-1428 VTLKSIEQIAKM
+1428 TNE
-1440 TGRTVKEVRRAIAEL
+1440 E
-1455 RTVHDKTKYEAWGTP
+1455 
-1470 ASAVGNTADIIV
+1470 
-1482 RDFFAGELREHYPNI
+1482 
-1497 TDDVL
+1497 DVDL
-1502 QHFKKQLE
+1502 F
-1510 ELSKS
+1510 S
-1515 LKDNG
+1515 
-1520 IHIVSKEVMAHGVI
+1520 
-1534 ESTDEEGAVH
+1534 DEE
-1544 KIPIAGTLDL
+1544 PLE
-1554 FGYDDNGNYYIFDM
+1554 
-1568 KTTRNHSG
+1568 
-1576 MKLVAEQSKWSRQI
+1576 EQSKEEVGE
-1590 SLYADL
+1590 
-1596 LKQSYGINVN
+1596 KQS
-1606 PNNLRIIPIN
+1606 
-1616 VAYESPRGDGAGM
+1616 
-1629 SLTGPIYSVDKES
+1629 
-1642 GQLMMEDINGK
+1642 
-1653 LSEYIQKDS
+1653 
-1662 DNFQLR
+1662 
-1668 QTNVDKLFAPG
+1668 
-1679 YTHLNIKWDNL
+1679 
-1690 TSIIQDIAS
+1690 
-1699 ENSNIEVKEVQSPD
+1699 
-1713 NATKVVEHIVNDTKK
+1713 
-1728 YVLSD
+1728 
-1733 DENYY
+1733 
-1738 YVKDE
+1738 
-1743 KTGKKVKYARVTS
+1743 
-1756 VIGADKSVV
+1756 
-1765 QWMPTNQ
+1765 
-1772 EVYDYLGENKPKT
+1772 
-1785 DTDSE
+1785 
-1790 EKIEQTVSALMK
+1790 VSAPVTQNVKTILS
-1802 DESGDISL
+1802 DESGDMSV
-1810 TAGDMWYGT
+1810 TVGDMWYGT
-1819 VGNAKKGK
+1819 ADNTKKGK
-1827 FAVTKMGD
+1827 FTVTKMGD
-1835 NITFDTDEKNDM
+1835 NITFDTDEKNDV
-1847 LSITSNEY
+1847 LSVTSDEY

-1916 EAELAAKGVDVGNV
+1916 EAELAANGVDIDNV

-1953 TPDGKEVQV
+1953 TPDDKVIEV
-1962 SEINEDAAEL
+1962 SEINEDADEL
-1972 NGIREHNIET
+1972 NGIGEHNIET
-1982 NVNTLSGNAM
+1982 NVNTISGNAM
-1992 SRYEPDPLAKD
+1992 SRYESDPLAKD

-2011 KDDRKQMDD
+2011 KDDRKQMDE

-2030 KLQNIIDQELA
+2030 KLQNIIDRELA
-2041 RILKRNPNAK
+2041 KILKRNPNAK
-2051 VKFMAVRLES
+2051 VKFMAVRPES

-2076 LDYDNSINK
+2076 LDYDNNINK
-2085 GIIAIHND
+2085 GITAIHND

-2141 EPLGLM
+2141 EPFGLM

-2153 FFETHPNDRFYV
+2153 FFETHPNERFYV

-2194 FRSVRELL
+2194 FKSVRELL
-2202 ADNERN
+2202 ADKERN

-2223 LTKFLTVGTSIDK
+2223 LTKFLTIGAFVDD

-2243 IRNAGSAFVLMPAG
+2243 IRNAGSAFVLMPAS

-2274 KDSALKDKVEG
+2274 RDGALKDKVEG

-2350 MKAMED
+2350 MQAMED
-2356 MNPRVNVTA
+2356 MNPRVNITA
-2365 RVLQSQELLNEY
+2365 RVLQSQELLKEY

-2386 AAMFGTAGSSYSIY
+2386 AAIFGTAGSSYSIY

-2407 MLKPEQPVNEAPKT
+2407 MLKPEQPGNEASKT

-2432 SQVIYKHQYYTYRVD
+2432 SQVIYKHQYYTYKVD

-2463 IKQLEYNKMIV
+2463 IRQLEYNKMIV

-2513 SEEKAKNIISKIEE
+2513 SEEKAKEIISKIEE

-2534 EAEAQKQLKIINSE
+2534 DAEAQKQLKIINSE
-2548 DVDVIGNSDNTDLVI
+2548 DVDITGNSDNTNFVM
-2563 DPNTGEMVVNNTT
+2563 DPNTGEMIV
-2576 DNTPAPKEEN
+2576 DNTVDETPVPKEEN
-2586 KNENKKE
+2586 KNENKEE

-2601 DKNNKKTES
+2601 EKNNKKTES
-2610 SDNTTSTQ
+2610 SDNATSTQ

-2624 SNKKHRINII
+2624 GNKKHRISII
-2634 KLVKGKWKDAPVV
+2634 KLVKGKWKDAPVA

-2667 SKKDIDAWKKTI
+2667 SEKDIDAWMKTI

>member
-28 SDHAAELRPYSN
+28 FDHAAELRPYSN
-40 DPIKYGIVAS
+40 NPMKYGIVAS
-50 RMYENQKFINT
+50 RLYENQKFINT

-76 SYNYRNKLTHDKIVT
+76 AYNYRNKLTHDKIVT
-91 DAFVD
+91 DAFID
-96 TFSKDDNY
+96 TFNKEDNFNE
-104 DQLAT
+104 LAT
-109 YLDTDGMYDLLN
+109 FLDTDGMYDLLN
-121 NDEYLGKTKIRNKF
+121 NGEYLGSRKRAQMWNANVKK
-135 IKNINDSKAM
+135 
-145 QKAYDNSLNIPYAEA
+145 
-160 ALAKGIIMTKT
+160 AKGVQNTFDQMG
-171 AMNPYEQ
+171 MNPRIAVMEPVLAAGLQIAKPAVIQSPKIQDDAYA
-178 RKKDEQRDKE
+178 KRDKE

-201 EKDIQDDADIMFAN
+201 EKNIQDDADIMFAN

-225 NIANWLKD
+225 NIASWLKD
-233 FDKVAS
+233 FDKIAS
-239 KSSEYYSGFKNSSWL
+239 KSTGYYSGFKNSSWL

-340 QGKDPDKPVYDKKG
+340 QGKDPDKPIYDKKG

-424 HVLAGIAETALTGGA
+424 HVLAGIAETTLTGGA

-459 AMQTASKAGRMA
+459 AMQTASKAGNII
-471 NDVLVAATT
+471 NDALVMATT

-529 IDYYYKQLKIK
+529 IDYYYKQLKVK
-540 DNRRVTSGSKE
+540 DNRRVVSGSKE

-586 HKKDEMEAARAAT
+586 HKKDEMEAAKAAT
-599 KAYMTNFAMDYVKNV
+599 KAYMTNFALDYIKNV

-789 KINFAERISS
+789 KINFAERISN

-884 DIGESKSKLYEDTM
+884 DIGGSKSKLYEDTM

-973 NIDPRVAATLVY
+973 NVDPRVVATLVY

-1023 DRKDSIKKAIAAR
+1023 DREDSIKKAIAAR

-1049 LSASNNYARN
+1049 LSASNNYVRN

-1126 SFTVDGILNSDVR
+1126 SFTVDDILNSDVR

-1154 KEKQAVIDKSIARLK
+1154 KEKQAVIDKAIARLK

-1238 DAYQNR
+1238 DAYQNK
-1244 EENPEAFRG
+1244 EDNPEAFRSK
-1253 AVLDVNS
+1253 VLEASS
-1260 EVVEAYMNDHPK
+1260 EVVEAYMNDHSS
-1272 QAEVIRPYYEM
+1272 QAEAIRPYYEM
-1283 LKFNDDAAAILKS
+1283 LKFNDDVAAVLGHS
-1296 SNYRD
+1296 GLST
-1301 EDKMMVVKAIDKY
+1301 EEKMQIVSTIGNL
-1314 QKSSNTM
+1314 QITSNTI
-1321 EEFMTKMESVI
+1321 EEVQSKMESIVDNQEI
-1332 DAPDM
+1332 DEG
-1337 YKNFVNQI
+1337 FRGQI
-1345 DEILSKVEQL
+1345 DGLLSKVEQL

-1388 DEAAKSAADKKT
+1388 DEAAKNAADKKT
-1400 AEDKATESTNNNN
+1400 VEDKDKQEDMGKVPGKNDNITNEEDVDIFSDEESSEEQNQENEST
-1413 ESPFQNVDNIQMDDA
+1413 EEPVIGDNTVA
-1428 VTLKSIEQIAKM
+1428 PVTQ
-1440 TGRTVKEVRRAIAEL
+1440 
-1455 RTVHDKTKYEAWGTP
+1455 
-1470 ASAVGNTADIIV
+1470 
-1482 RDFFAGELREHYPNI
+1482 
-1497 TDDVL
+1497 
-1502 QHFKKQLE
+1502 
-1510 ELSKS
+1510 
-1515 LKDNG
+1515 
-1520 IHIVSKEVMAHGVI
+1520 
-1534 ESTDEEGAVH
+1534 
-1544 KIPIAGTLDL
+1544 
-1554 FGYDDNGNYYIFDM
+1554 
-1568 KTTRNHSG
+1568 
-1576 MKLVAEQSKWSRQI
+1576 
-1590 SLYADL
+1590 
-1596 LKQSYGINVN
+1596 
-1606 PNNLRIIPIN
+1606 
-1616 VAYESPRGDGAGM
+1616 
-1629 SLTGPIYSVDKES
+1629 
-1642 GQLMMEDINGK
+1642 
-1653 LSEYIQKDS
+1653 
-1662 DNFQLR
+1662 
-1668 QTNVDKLFAPG
+1668 
-1679 YTHLNIKWDNL
+1679 NIK
-1690 TSIIQDIAS
+1690 
-1699 ENSNIEVKEVQSPD
+1699 NILD
-1713 NATKVVEHIVNDTKK
+1713 DKV
-1728 YVLSD
+1728 
-1733 DENYY
+1733 
-1738 YVKDE
+1738 
-1743 KTGKKVKYARVTS
+1743 
-1756 VIGADKSVV
+1756 
-1765 QWMPTNQ
+1765 
-1772 EVYDYLGENKPKT
+1772 
-1785 DTDSE
+1785 
-1790 EKIEQTVSALMK
+1790 
-1802 DESGDISL
+1802 GDISL

-1827 FAVTKMGD
+1827 FAVTKMED

-1880 DWYFVGNFVG
+1880 DWYFVGNFAG

-1953 TPDGKEVQV
+1953 IPDGKEVQV

-1972 NGIREHNIET
+1972 NGIGEHNIET

-2051 VKFMAVRLES
+2051 VKFMAVRPES

-2085 GIIAIHND
+2085 GITAIHND

-2108 IGVAGYRN
+2108 MGVAGYRN

-2141 EPLGLM
+2141 EPFGLM

-2153 FFETHPNDRFYV
+2153 FFETHPNERFYV

-2202 ADNERN
+2202 ADKERN
-2208 PMGYD
+2208 PMEYD

-2274 KDSALKDKVEG
+2274 RDGALKDKVEG

-2327 SLVHD
+2327 LLVHD
-2332 GIVQKTFV
+2332 GMVQKTFV

-2479 PIKSEGVWEYF
+2479 PIKSERVWEYF

-2513 SEEKAKNIISKIEE
+2513 SEEKAKEIISKIDE

-2563 DPNTGEMVVNNTT
+2563 DPNTGEMVV
-2576 DNTPAPKEEN
+2576 DNTVDETSVPKEEN

>member
-1 MPIEKIKGLRGL
+1 MPIEKIRGLRGL
-13 RGFGDLNEGERKRFL
+13 RGL
-28 SDHAAELRPYSN
+28 SDLTPEERDAFMTANESKLSAYRNPMKRRQAANILY
-40 DPIKYGIVAS
+40 
-50 RMYENQKFINT
+50 MNQKYINT
-61 FGQAAFDQ
+61 FGLDAFN
-69 LHDGTEA
+69 LNNDGTED
-76 SYNYRNKLTHDKIVT
+76 SFNLRNEQTKKEITWR
-91 DAFVD
+91 AFEGAYGKD
-96 TFSKDDNY
+96 TNFRE
-104 DQLAT
+104 LAT
-109 YLDTDGMYDLLN
+109 YLDADGMYDLLN
-121 NDEYLGKTKIRNKF
+121 NDEYLGKTKIHNKF

-160 ALAKGIIMTKT
+160 ALAKGIIRSKT
-171 AMNPYEQ
+171 AINPYEQ
-178 RKKDEQRDKE
+178 KNKDEKRDKE
-188 ILDRLYAESQKRR
+188 ILDKLYAESQQRR
-201 EKDIQDDADIMFAN
+201 ENDIQGDADIMFAN
-215 MLDADNNGQK
+215 MLDADTNGQK
-225 NIANWLKD
+225 NIASWLKD
-233 FDKVAS
+233 FDKIAS
-239 KSSEYYSGFKNSSWL
+239 KNSNYYFKFKNSSWL
-254 KEYDD
+254 KDYDD

-268 YQALKQKYGEGV
+268 YQVLKQKYGEGV
-280 AMQYLGR
+280 ALQYLDR
-287 DIQNRIAEAQDGR
+287 DIQNRIAEAQDGK

-315 DLGSNVALFANI
+315 DIGSDIALFANM
-327 KNWYDVNRMAIIN
+327 KNWYDVDRMAIIN
-340 QGKDPDKPVYDKKG
+340 QGKDPDKPIYDKKG
-354 NIIDY
+354 NIVDY
-359 ERNENIWTN
+359 KRNDNIWTN

-403 YGYTPDFFSWDTV
+403 YGYTPDFLSWDTV

-439 GKIIGM
+439 GKMIGM

-452 GVGLSAK
+452 GIGLSAK
-459 AMQTASKAGRMA
+459 AMQTASKAGNII
-471 NDVLVAATT
+471 NDALVVATT

-504 QEQINSELYDYQ
+504 QEQINSELHDYQ
-516 RSIDYNSKESKAA
+516 RSINYNSKNSKAA
-529 IDYYYKQLKIK
+529 LDYYYKQLKAK
-540 DNRRVTSGSKE
+540 DKKRVASGSRE

-560 ETLKAQAKQMYTN
+560 ETLRAQAKQLYTN
-573 QLLDAKQKELQTL
+573 QLLSAKQKELQTL

-599 KAYMTNFAMDYVKNV
+599 KAYMTNFAMDYVKNI

-623 MIAKGSMRGA
+623 LIAKGSMRGA

-644 DVEKGGVKRAVGKKI
+644 DIEKGGVKRAVGK
-659 IGKGDEEIRFSSGK
+659 GDKEIRFSSGK

-697 SFAGGVGNNIFD
+697 SFAGGVGSNVFD
-709 NYIKRNYDPEAYDS
+709 NYMKRNYDPEAYDS
-723 TVDSFAGNF
+723 TVDSFTGNF

-770 FHPRDTWNAVINK
+770 FHPKDTWNAVINK

-789 KINFAERISS
+789 KINFAERASNL
-799 VLMNPLLNSVVEA
+799 LMNPLLNSVVEA
-812 REKDRRVDNTVA
+812 KEKDRRVDNTVS

-853 INGDNPLGI
+853 INGNNPLGI

-884 DIGESKSKLYEDTM
+884 DIGGTKSKLYEDTM

-905 EGTLSKEEMDNEV
+905 EGTLSEEEMNNEV

-949 QYFMDMKKKVDE
+949 KYFMDMKKKVDDI
-961 VQQMFANSPSMK
+961 QQMFSNSPSMK
-973 NIDPRVAATLVY
+973 NVDPRVAATLVY

-990 DDYKNRLESILSE
+990 DDYKNRLESILNE

-1010 TESIYTPNYVMRY
+1010 TESTYTPNYVMRY
-1023 DRKDSIKKAIAAR
+1023 DTKNSIKKAVAAR
-1036 EKEVEKADKEIES
+1036 EKEVAKADKEIEE
-1049 LSASNNYARN
+1049 LSASNGYART
-1059 KIQQLEN
+1059 KIQQLEK
-1066 QLENSTKEGE
+1066 QLENTTKEGE
-1076 KVTLSE
+1076 RITIKE
-1082 DIRKYKELIDSQ
+1082 NIKKYKELIDSQ
-1094 NFQMKTLRESRERLL
+1094 NFQIQTLRESKDRLL
-1109 REKEDISRI
+1109 GEKEDISKI
-1118 GENEDSKT
+1118 GEGEDSKT
-1126 SFTVDGILNSDVR
+1126 SFTVNDILNADVR
-1139 DMAYILDHK
+1139 DMAYILDPK
-1148 NRENFS
+1148 NKENFS
-1154 KEKQAVIDKSIARLK
+1154 KKRQAVIDKAIARLK

-1213 EQSRGMA
+1213 EQSRSMA
-1220 AWGEYI
+1220 AWGESI
-1226 QREIEKKYKDIS
+1226 QREIKKKYKDIS

-1244 EENPEAFRG
+1244 KENPEAFKDK
-1253 AVLDVNS
+1253 VLETNS
-1260 EVVEAYMNDHPK
+1260 EIVEAYMNDYPS
-1272 QAEVIRPYYEM
+1272 QAEAIKPYYDM
-1283 LKFNDDAAAILKS
+1283 LKFDDDVAAILGHSGLSTEEKRQIANTIGNLQIT
-1296 SNYRD
+1296 SNTIEEIQSKMENIVDNQEID
-1301 EDKMMVVKAIDKY
+1301 ED
-1314 QKSSNTM
+1314 
-1321 EEFMTKMESVI
+1321 FR
-1332 DAPDM
+1332 
-1337 YKNFVNQI
+1337 NQI
-1345 DEILSKVEQL
+1345 DGLLSNVEQL

-1365 SRKQRKQREAEEAK
+1365 NRKQRKEREAEEAK

-1388 DEAAKSAADKKT
+1388 DEAAKNAAEKKT
-1400 AEDKATESTNNNN
+1400 AEDKDKQEDIGKVPGKNDNSTN
-1413 ESPFQNVDNIQMDDA
+1413 E
-1428 VTLKSIEQIAKM
+1428 E
-1440 TGRTVKEVRRAIAEL
+1440 
-1455 RTVHDKTKYEAWGTP
+1455 
-1470 ASAVGNTADIIV
+1470 
-1482 RDFFAGELREHYPNI
+1482 
-1497 TDDVL
+1497 DV
-1502 QHFKKQLE
+1502 
-1510 ELSKS
+1510 
-1515 LKDNG
+1515 
-1520 IHIVSKEVMAHGVI
+1520 
-1534 ESTDEEGAVH
+1534 
-1544 KIPIAGTLDL
+1544 DL
-1554 FGYDDNGNYYIFDM
+1554 FSNEEP
-1568 KTTRNHSG
+1568 SE
-1576 MKLVAEQSKWSRQI
+1576 EQSKEEVGE
-1590 SLYADL
+1590 
-1596 LKQSYGINVN
+1596 KQS
-1606 PNNLRIIPIN
+1606 
-1616 VAYESPRGDGAGM
+1616 
-1629 SLTGPIYSVDKES
+1629 
-1642 GQLMMEDINGK
+1642 
-1653 LSEYIQKDS
+1653 
-1662 DNFQLR
+1662 
-1668 QTNVDKLFAPG
+1668 
-1679 YTHLNIKWDNL
+1679 
-1690 TSIIQDIAS
+1690 
-1699 ENSNIEVKEVQSPD
+1699 
-1713 NATKVVEHIVNDTKK
+1713 
-1728 YVLSD
+1728 
-1733 DENYY
+1733 
-1738 YVKDE
+1738 
-1743 KTGKKVKYARVTS
+1743 
-1756 VIGADKSVV
+1756 
-1765 QWMPTNQ
+1765 
-1772 EVYDYLGENKPKT
+1772 
-1785 DTDSE
+1785 
-1790 EKIEQTVSALMK
+1790 VSAPVTQNVKTILS
-1802 DESGDISL
+1802 DESGDMSV
-1810 TAGDMWYGT
+1810 TVGDMWYGT
-1819 VGNAKKGK
+1819 ADNTKKGK
-1827 FAVTKMGD
+1827 FTVTKMGD
-1835 NITFDTDEKNDM
+1835 NITFDTDEKNDV
-1847 LSITSNEY
+1847 LSVTSDEY
-1855 DVTPETKEHE
+1855 DVTSETKEHE

-1880 DWYFVGNFVG
+1880 DWYFVGNFAG

-1916 EAELAAKGVDVGNV
+1916 EAELAAKGVDVDNV

-1953 TPDGKEVQV
+1953 TPDDKVIEV
-1962 SEINEDAAEL
+1962 SEINEDADEL
-1972 NGIREHNIET
+1972 NGIGEHNIET
-1982 NVNTLSGNAM
+1982 NVNTISGNAM
-1992 SRYEPDPLAKD
+1992 SRYESDPLAKD

-2011 KDDRKQMDD
+2011 KDDRKQMDE

-2030 KLQNIIDQELA
+2030 KLQNIIDRELA
-2041 RILKRNPNAK
+2041 KILKRNPNAK
-2051 VKFMAVRLES
+2051 VKFMVVRPES

-2085 GIIAIHND
+2085 GITAIHND

-2141 EPLGLM
+2141 EPFGLM

-2153 FFETHPNDRFYV
+2153 FFETHPNERFYV

-2202 ADNERN
+2202 ADKERN

-2223 LTKFLTVGTSIDK
+2223 LTKFLTIGAFVDD

-2274 KDSALKDKVEG
+2274 RDGTLKDKVEG

-2356 MNPRVNVTA
+2356 MNPRINITA
-2365 RVLQSQELLNEY
+2365 RVLQSQELLKEY
-2377 DEAGALMTD
+2377 NEAGALMTD
-2386 AAMFGTAGSSYSIY
+2386 AAIFGTAGSSYSIY

-2407 MLKPEQPVNEAPKT
+2407 MLKPEQPGNEASKT

-2463 IKQLEYNKMIV
+2463 IRQLEYNKMIV

-2479 PIKSEGVWEYF
+2479 SIKSEGVWEYF

-2513 SEEKAKNIISKIEE
+2513 SEKKAKEIISKIEE

-2534 EAEAQKQLKIINSE
+2534 DAEAQKQLKIINSE
-2548 DVDVIGNSDNTDLVI
+2548 DVNITGNSDNTNLVMDL
-2563 DPNTGEMVVNNTT
+2563 NTGEMVV
-2576 DNTPAPKEEN
+2576 DNTVDETPVPKEEN

-2601 DKNNKKTES
+2601 EKNTKKTES
-2610 SDNTTSTQ
+2610 SNNTTSTQ

-2624 SNKKHRINII
+2624 GNKKHRMSII

-2667 SKKDIDAWKKTI
+2667 SEKDIDAWMKTI

>member
-91 DAFVD
+91 DAFID
-96 TFSKDDNY
+96 TFNKEDNFNE
-104 DQLAT
+104 LAT
-109 YLDTDGMYDLLN
+109 YLDTEGMYDLLN
-121 NDEYLGKTKIRNKF
+121 NDEYLGKTKIHNKF

-160 ALAKGIIMTKT
+160 ALAKGIIRTKT

-188 ILDRLYAESQKRR
+188 ILDKLYAESQKRR
-201 EKDIQDDADIMFAN
+201 EKEIQGDADIMFAN

-225 NIANWLKD
+225 NIASWLKD
-233 FDKVAS
+233 FDKIAS
-239 KSSEYYSGFKNSSWL
+239 KSTGYYSGFKNSSWL
-254 KEYDD
+254 KDYDD

-327 KNWYDVNRMAIIN
+327 KNWYNVDRMAIIN
-340 QGKDPDKPVYDKKG
+340 QGKDPDKPIYDKKG

-439 GKIIGM
+439 GKMIGM

-452 GVGLSAK
+452 GIGLSAK
-459 AMQTASKAGRMA
+459 AMQTASKAGNII
-471 NDVLVAATT
+471 NDALVMATT

-504 QEQINSELYDYQ
+504 REQINSELHDYQ
-516 RSIDYNSKESKAA
+516 RSIDYNSKESKVAL
-529 IDYYYKQLKIK
+529 DYYYKQLKIK
-540 DNRRVTSGSKE
+540 DNRRVASGSRE

-573 QLLDAKQKELQTL
+573 QLLEAKQKELEEL

-599 KAYMTNFAMDYVKNV
+599 KAYMTNFAMDYVKNI

-644 DVEKGGVKRAVGKKI
+644 DVEKGGVKRVV
-659 IGKGDEEIRFSSGK
+659 GKGDKEIRFSSGK

-697 SFAGGVGNNIFD
+697 SFAGGVGSNVFD
-709 NYIKRNYDPEAYDS
+709 NYMKRNYDPEAYDS
-723 TVDSFAGNF
+723 TVDSFTGNF

-770 FHPRDTWNAVINK
+770 FHLKDTWNAVINK

-789 KINFAERISS
+789 KINFAERASS
-799 VLMNPLLNSVVEA
+799 VLMNPLLNTITEA
-812 REKDRRVDNTVA
+812 RQKDRRIDNTIE
-824 AINMVVAANKDKL
+824 AINRVVAANKDKL

-884 DIGESKSKLYEDTM
+884 DIGGTKSKLYEDTM

-905 EGTLSKEEMDNEV
+905 EGTLSEEEMDNEV

-930 LDGKENPK
+930 LDGNEDSKK
-938 EVAAE
+938 VAAE

-949 QYFMDMKKKVDE
+949 KYFMDMKKKVDE
-961 VQQMFANSPSMK
+961 IQQMFANSPSMK
-973 NIDPRVAATLVY
+973 NVDPRVAATLVY

-990 DDYKNRLESILSE
+990 DDYKNRLESILNE

-1010 TESIYTPNYVMRY
+1010 TESTYTPNYVMRY
-1023 DRKDSIKKAIAAR
+1023 DTKNSIKKAVATR
-1036 EKEVEKADKEIES
+1036 EKEVEKADKEIEE
-1049 LSASNNYARN
+1049 LSASNSYART
-1059 KIQQLEN
+1059 KIQQLKK
-1066 QLENSTKEGE
+1066 QLENTTKEGE
-1076 KVTLSE
+1076 RITINE

-1094 NFQMKTLRESRERLL
+1094 NFQIQTLRESKDRLL
-1109 REKEDISRI
+1109 SEKEDISKI
-1118 GENEDSKT
+1118 GEGEDSKT
-1126 SFTVDGILNSDVR
+1126 SFTVNDILNADVR
-1139 DMAYILDHK
+1139 DMAYILDPK
-1148 NRENFS
+1148 NKENFS
-1154 KEKQAVIDKSIARLK
+1154 KKRQAVIDKAIARLK

-1213 EQSRGMA
+1213 EQSRSMA
-1220 AWGEYI
+1220 AWGESI
-1226 QREIEKKYKDIS
+1226 QREIKKKYKDIS

-1244 EENPEAFRG
+1244 KENPEAFKDK
-1253 AVLDVNS
+1253 VLETNS
-1260 EVVEAYMNDHPK
+1260 EVLEAYMNDYPS
-1272 QAEVIRPYYEM
+1272 QAEAIKPYYDM
-1283 LKFNDDAAAILKS
+1283 LKFDDDVAAILGHSGLSTEEKRQIALTIG
-1296 SNYRD
+1296 NLQ
-1301 EDKMMVVKAIDKY
+1301 IT
-1314 QKSSNTM
+1314 SNTI
-1321 EEFMTKMESVI
+1321 EEIQSKMENIV
-1332 DAPDM
+1332 D
-1337 YKNFVNQI
+1337 NQEI
-1345 DEILSKVEQL
+1345 DEGFRNQMDGLLSKIEQL

-1365 SRKQRKQREAEEAK
+1365 NRKQRKQREAEEAK

-1388 DEAAKSAADKKT
+1388 NEAAKNAADKKVI
-1400 AEDKATESTNNNN
+1400 EDKDKQEDIGKVSGKN
-1413 ESPFQNVDNIQMDDA
+1413 DNI
-1428 VTLKSIEQIAKM
+1428 TNE
-1440 TGRTVKEVRRAIAEL
+1440 E
-1455 RTVHDKTKYEAWGTP
+1455 
-1470 ASAVGNTADIIV
+1470 
-1482 RDFFAGELREHYPNI
+1482 
-1497 TDDVL
+1497 DV
-1502 QHFKKQLE
+1502 
-1510 ELSKS
+1510 
-1515 LKDNG
+1515 
-1520 IHIVSKEVMAHGVI
+1520 
-1534 ESTDEEGAVH
+1534 
-1544 KIPIAGTLDL
+1544 DL
-1554 FGYDDNGNYYIFDM
+1554 FSNEEP
-1568 KTTRNHSG
+1568 SE
-1576 MKLVAEQSKWSRQI
+1576 EQSKEEVGE
-1590 SLYADL
+1590 
-1596 LKQSYGINVN
+1596 KQS
-1606 PNNLRIIPIN
+1606 
-1616 VAYESPRGDGAGM
+1616 
-1629 SLTGPIYSVDKES
+1629 
-1642 GQLMMEDINGK
+1642 
-1653 LSEYIQKDS
+1653 
-1662 DNFQLR
+1662 
-1668 QTNVDKLFAPG
+1668 
-1679 YTHLNIKWDNL
+1679 
-1690 TSIIQDIAS
+1690 
-1699 ENSNIEVKEVQSPD
+1699 
-1713 NATKVVEHIVNDTKK
+1713 
-1728 YVLSD
+1728 
-1733 DENYY
+1733 
-1738 YVKDE
+1738 
-1743 KTGKKVKYARVTS
+1743 
-1756 VIGADKSVV
+1756 
-1765 QWMPTNQ
+1765 
-1772 EVYDYLGENKPKT
+1772 
-1785 DTDSE
+1785 
-1790 EKIEQTVSALMK
+1790 VSAPVTQNVKTILS
-1802 DESGDISL
+1802 DESGDMSVTVGNI
-1810 TAGDMWYGT
+1810 WYGT
-1819 VGNAKKGK
+1819 ADNTKKGK
-1827 FAVTKMGD
+1827 FTVTKMGD
-1835 NITFDTDEKNDM
+1835 NITFDTDEKNDV
-1847 LSITSNEY
+1847 LSVTPDEY
-1855 DVTPETKEHE
+1855 DVTSETKEHE

-1880 DWYFVGNFVG
+1880 DWYFVGNFAG

-1908 IKRQQEAR
+1908 IKRQQEVR
-1916 EAELAAKGVDVGNV
+1916 KTELATKGVDVGNV

-1941 RSENIDEQNNNI
+1941 RSENIDEQNNNL
-1953 TPDGKEVQV
+1953 TPDDKVIEV
-1962 SEINEDAAEL
+1962 SEINEDADEL
-1972 NGIREHNIET
+1972 NGIGEHNIET
-1982 NVNTLSGNAM
+1982 NVNTISGNAM
-1992 SRYEPDPLAKD
+1992 SRYESDPLAKD

-2011 KDDRKQMDD
+2011 KDDRKQMDE

-2041 RILKRNPNAK
+2041 KILKRNPNAK
-2051 VKFMAVRLES
+2051 VKFMAVRPES
-2061 NATNDSSM
+2061 NVTNDSSM

-2085 GIIAIHND
+2085 GITAIHND

-2127 LWNPVSPTSRNSKG
+2127 LWNPISPTSRNSNG
-2141 EPLGLM
+2141 EPFGLM

-2153 FFETHPNDRFYV
+2153 FFETHPNERFYV

-2202 ADNERN
+2202 ADKERN
-2208 PMGYD
+2208 SMGYD

-2223 LTKFLTVGTSIDK
+2223 LTKFLTIGAFVDD

-2274 KDSALKDKVEG
+2274 RDGALKDKVEG

-2340 LDSNFDRAEF
+2340 LDSNFDRTEF

-2356 MNPRVNVTA
+2356 MNPRINITA
-2365 RVLQSQELLNEY
+2365 RVLQSQELLKEY

-2386 AAMFGTAGSSYSIY
+2386 AAIFGTAGSSYSIY

-2407 MLKPEQPVNEAPKT
+2407 MLKPEQPGNEASKT

-2463 IKQLEYNKMIV
+2463 MKQLEYNKMII
-2474 DNQLT
+2474 DNQLS

-2513 SEEKAKNIISKIEE
+2513 SEEKAKEIISKIEE

-2548 DVDVIGNSDNTDLVI
+2548 DVDIIGISDNTNLVM
-2563 DPNTGEMVVNNTT
+2563 DPNTGEMVV
-2576 DNTPAPKEEN
+2576 DNIVDETPVLKEEN

-2601 DKNNKKTES
+2601 EKNNKKIKS
-2610 SDNTTSTQ
+2610 SDNATSTQ

-2624 SNKKHRINII
+2624 GNKKHRMSII
-2634 KLVKGKWKDAPVV
+2634 KLVKGKWKDAPVA

-2667 SKKDIDAWKKTI
+2667 SEKDIDAWMKTI

>member
-13 RGFGDLNEGERKRFL
+13 KGLDSLSLEERAAFMKSHANILDKYDDLDQR
-28 SDHAAELRPYSN
+28 DQAANILY
-40 DPIKYGIVAS
+40 
-50 RMYENQKFINT
+50 MNQKYINT
-61 FGQAAFDQ
+61 FGLDKFN
-69 LHDGTEA
+69 LNNDGTEE
-76 SYNYRNKLTHDKIVT
+76 SFNLRNEQTKAELTWK
-91 DAFVD
+91 AFKGVYGN
-96 TFSKDDNY
+96 DNNFNE
-104 DQLAT
+104 LAT
-109 YLDTDGMYDLLN
+109 YLDVDGMYDLLT
-121 NDEYLGKTKIRNKF
+121 NDEYLGKTKIHNKF

-160 ALAKGIIMTKT
+160 ALAKGIIRTKT

-188 ILDRLYAESQKRR
+188 ILDKLYAESQKRR
-201 EKDIQDDADIMFAN
+201 ERDIQDDADIMFTN
-215 MLDADNNGQK
+215 MLDADTNRQK
-225 NIANWLKD
+225 SIASWLKD
-233 FDKVAS
+233 FDKIAS
-239 KSSEYYSGFKNSSWL
+239 KNSGYYSGFKNSSWL
-254 KEYDD
+254 KDYDD
-259 ENKLKDYAK
+259 EDKLKDYAK
-268 YQALKQKYGEGV
+268 YQVLKQKYGEGV
-280 AMQYLGR
+280 AMQYLSR
-287 DIQNRIAEAQDGR
+287 DIQNRIAEAQDGK
-300 FTGNTLKGVLTTAWS
+300 FTGNTLKGILTTAWS

-327 KNWYDVNRMAIIN
+327 KNWYDVDRMAIIN
-340 QGKDPDKPVYDKKG
+340 QGKDPDKPIYDKKG
-354 NIIDY
+354 NIVDY

-403 YGYTPDFFSWDTV
+403 YGYTPDFLSWDTV

-439 GKIIGM
+439 GKMIGM

-452 GVGLSAK
+452 GIGLSAK
-459 AMQTASKAGRMA
+459 AMQTASKAGNII
-471 NDVLVAATT
+471 NDALVMATT

-504 QEQINSELYDYQ
+504 REQINSELHDYQ

-529 IDYYYKQLKIK
+529 LDYYYKQLKIK
-540 DNRRVTSGSKE
+540 DNRRVASGSRE

-573 QLLDAKQKELQTL
+573 QLLEAKQKELEEL

-599 KAYMTNFAMDYVKNV
+599 KAYMTNFAMDYVKNI

-644 DVEKGGVKRAVGKKI
+644 DIEKGGVKRAVGK
-659 IGKGDEEIRFSSGK
+659 GDKEIRFSSGK

-697 SFAGGVGNNIFD
+697 SFAGGVGSNVFD
-709 NYIKRNYDPEAYDS
+709 NYMKRNYDPEAYDS
-723 TVDSFAGNF
+723 TVDSFTGNF

-770 FHPRDTWNAVINK
+770 FHPKDTWNAVINK

-789 KINFAERISS
+789 KINFAERASNL
-799 VLMNPLLNSVVEA
+799 LMNPLLNSVVEA

-853 INGDNPLGI
+853 INGNNPLGI
-862 LDYKDNKLLNAFTL
+862 LDYKDNKLLNAFIL

-884 DIGESKSKLYEDTM
+884 DIGGTKSKLYKDTM

-905 EGTLSKEEMDNEV
+905 EGTLSEEEMDNEV

-949 QYFMDMKKKVDE
+949 KYFMDMKKKVDDI
-961 VQQMFANSPSMK
+961 QQMFANSPSMK
-973 NIDPRVAATLVY
+973 NVDPRVAATLVY

-990 DDYKNRLESILSE
+990 DDYKNRLESILNE

-1010 TESIYTPNYVMRY
+1010 TESTYTPNYAMRY
-1023 DRKDSIKKAIAAR
+1023 NTKNSIKKAVAAR
-1036 EKEVEKADKEIES
+1036 EKEVVKADKEIEE
-1049 LSASNNYARN
+1049 LSSSNGYART
-1059 KIQQLEN
+1059 KIQQLEK
-1066 QLENSTKEGE
+1066 QLENTTKEDE
-1076 KVTLSE
+1076 RITIKE

-1094 NFQMKTLRESRERLL
+1094 NFQIQTLKESKNRLL
-1109 REKEDISRI
+1109 GEKEDISKI
-1118 GENEDSKT
+1118 GEGEDSKT
-1126 SFTVDGILNSDVR
+1126 SFTVNDILNADVR
-1139 DMAYILDHK
+1139 DMAYILDPK
-1148 NRENFS
+1148 NKENFS
-1154 KEKQAVIDKSIARLK
+1154 KKRQAVIDKAIARLK

-1213 EQSRGMA
+1213 EQSRSMA
-1220 AWGEYI
+1220 AWGESI
-1226 QREIEKKYKDIS
+1226 QREIKKKYKDIS

-1244 EENPEAFRG
+1244 KENPEAFRSK
-1253 AVLDVNS
+1253 VLETNS
-1260 EVVEAYMNDHPK
+1260 EIVEAYMNDHPK
-1272 QAEVIRPYYEM
+1272 QAEAIKPYYDM
-1283 LKFNDDAAAILKS
+1283 LKFNDDVAAILKHS
-1296 SNYRD
+1296 GLETGEKMIIASTIISN
-1301 EDKMMVVKAIDKY
+1301 
-1314 QKSSNTM
+1314 QKKSNNV
-1321 EEFMTKMESVI
+1321 EEVQAKLESIV
-1332 DAPDM
+1332 D
-1337 YKNFVNQI
+1337 NSELSESFRNQI
-1345 DEILSKVEQL
+1345 DGLLSKIEQL

-1365 SRKQRKQREAEEAK
+1365 NRKQRKQREAEEAK

-1388 DEAAKSAADKKT
+1388 DEAAKNAANKKVI
-1400 AEDKATESTNNNN
+1400 EDKDKQEDIGKVPGKNDNSTN
-1413 ESPFQNVDNIQMDDA
+1413 E
-1428 VTLKSIEQIAKM
+1428 E
-1440 TGRTVKEVRRAIAEL
+1440 
-1455 RTVHDKTKYEAWGTP
+1455 
-1470 ASAVGNTADIIV
+1470 
-1482 RDFFAGELREHYPNI
+1482 
-1497 TDDVL
+1497 DV
-1502 QHFKKQLE
+1502 
-1510 ELSKS
+1510 
-1515 LKDNG
+1515 
-1520 IHIVSKEVMAHGVI
+1520 
-1534 ESTDEEGAVH
+1534 
-1544 KIPIAGTLDL
+1544 DL
-1554 FGYDDNGNYYIFDM
+1554 FSNEEP
-1568 KTTRNHSG
+1568 SE
-1576 MKLVAEQSKWSRQI
+1576 EQSKEEVGE
-1590 SLYADL
+1590 
-1596 LKQSYGINVN
+1596 KQS
-1606 PNNLRIIPIN
+1606 
-1616 VAYESPRGDGAGM
+1616 
-1629 SLTGPIYSVDKES
+1629 
-1642 GQLMMEDINGK
+1642 
-1653 LSEYIQKDS
+1653 
-1662 DNFQLR
+1662 
-1668 QTNVDKLFAPG
+1668 
-1679 YTHLNIKWDNL
+1679 
-1690 TSIIQDIAS
+1690 
-1699 ENSNIEVKEVQSPD
+1699 
-1713 NATKVVEHIVNDTKK
+1713 
-1728 YVLSD
+1728 
-1733 DENYY
+1733 
-1738 YVKDE
+1738 
-1743 KTGKKVKYARVTS
+1743 
-1756 VIGADKSVV
+1756 
-1765 QWMPTNQ
+1765 
-1772 EVYDYLGENKPKT
+1772 
-1785 DTDSE
+1785 
-1790 EKIEQTVSALMK
+1790 VSAPVTQNVKTILS
-1802 DESGDISL
+1802 DESGDMSV
-1810 TAGDMWYGT
+1810 TVGDMWYGT
-1819 VGNAKKGK
+1819 ADNTKKGK
-1827 FAVTKMGD
+1827 FIVTKMGD
-1835 NITFDTDEKNDM
+1835 NITFDTDEKNDV
-1847 LSITSNEY
+1847 LSVTSDEY

-1880 DWYFVGNFVG
+1880 DWYFVGNFAG

-1916 EAELAAKGVDVGNV
+1916 ETELATKGVDVGNV

-1953 TPDGKEVQV
+1953 TPDDKVIEV
-1962 SEINEDAAEL
+1962 SEINEDANEL
-1972 NGIREHNIET
+1972 NGIGEHNIET
-1982 NVNTLSGNAM
+1982 NVNTISGNAM
-1992 SRYEPDPLAKD
+1992 SRYESDPLAKD

-2011 KDDRKQMDD
+2011 KDDRKQMDE

-2030 KLQNIIDQELA
+2030 KLQNIIDRELA
-2041 RILKRNPNAK
+2041 KILKRNPNAK
-2051 VKFMAVRLES
+2051 VKFMAVRPES

-2076 LDYDNSINK
+2076 LDYDNNINK
-2085 GIIAIHND
+2085 GITAIHND

-2127 LWNPVSPTSRNSKG
+2127 LWNPISPTSRNSKG
-2141 EPLGLM
+2141 EPFGLM

-2153 FFETHPNDRFYV
+2153 FFETHPNERFYV

-2202 ADNERN
+2202 ADKERN

-2213 MQSVAWGIQE
+2213 MQSIAWGIQE
-2223 LTKFLTVGTSIDK
+2223 LTKFLTIGAFVDD

-2274 KDSALKDKVEG
+2274 RDGALKDKVEG

-2356 MNPRVNVTA
+2356 MNPRVNITA
-2365 RVLQSQELLNEY
+2365 RVLQSQELLKEY

-2386 AAMFGTAGSSYSIY
+2386 AAIFGTAGSSYSIY

-2407 MLKPEQPVNEAPKT
+2407 MLKPEQPGNEASKT

-2463 IKQLEYNKMIV
+2463 IRQLEYNKMIV

-2513 SEEKAKNIISKIEE
+2513 SEEKAKEIISKIEE

-2534 EAEAQKQLKIINSE
+2534 DAEAQKQLKIINSE
-2548 DVDVIGNSDNTDLVI
+2548 DVDIIGNSDNTNLVM
-2563 DPNTGEMVVNNTT
+2563 DPNTGEMIV
-2576 DNTPAPKEEN
+2576 DNTVDETPVPKEEN
-2586 KNENKKE
+2586 KNENKEE

-2601 DKNNKKTES
+2601 EKNNKKTES
-2610 SDNTTSTQ
+2610 SDNATSTQ

-2624 SNKKHRINII
+2624 GNKKHRISII

-2647 PAQLEKFLRD
+2647 PAKLEKFLRD

-2667 SKKDIDAWKKTI
+2667 SEKDIDAWMKTI

>member
-13 RGFGDLNEGERKRFL
+13 GGFSDLTPEERDAFMKANANVLDQYHNLNNR
-28 SDHAAELRPYSN
+28 DKAANILY
-40 DPIKYGIVAS
+40 
-50 RMYENQKFINT
+50 MNQKYINT
-61 FGQAAFDQ
+61 FGLDAFN
-69 LHDGTEA
+69 LNNDGTED
-76 SYNYRNKLTHDKIVT
+76 SFNFRNKQTKAELTWR
-91 DAFVD
+91 AFEGAYGKD
-96 TFSKDDNY
+96 TNFRE
-104 DQLAT
+104 LAT
-109 YLDTDGMYDLLN
+109 YLDADGMYDLLN
-121 NDEYLGKTKIRNKF
+121 NDEYLGSRKRAQIWNANVKR
-135 IKNINDSKAM
+135 
-145 QKAYDNSLNIPYAEA
+145 
-160 ALAKGIIMTKT
+160 AKGVQNTFDQMSI
-171 AMNPYEQ
+171 NPRIATMEPGLAAGLQIAKPAVAQSPKIQDDAYA
-178 RKKDEQRDKE
+178 KRDKE
-188 ILDRLYAESQKRR
+188 ILDKLYAESQKRR
-201 EKDIQDDADIMFAN
+201 EKEIQGDADIMFAN
-215 MLDADNNGQK
+215 MLDADTNGQK
-225 NIANWLKD
+225 SIGSWLKD
-233 FDKVAS
+233 FDKIAS
-239 KSSEYYSGFKNSSWL
+239 KNSGYYSGFKNSSWL
-254 KEYDD
+254 KDYDD
-259 ENKLKDYAK
+259 EDKLKDYAK
-268 YQALKQKYGEGV
+268 YQVLKQKYGKGV
-280 AMQYLGR
+280 AMQYLSR
-287 DIQNRIAEAQDGR
+287 DIQDRIAEAQDGK
-300 FTGNTLKGVLTTAWS
+300 FTGNTLKGILTTAWS

-327 KNWYDVNRMAIIN
+327 KNWYDVDRMAIIN
-340 QGKDPDKPVYDKKG
+340 QGKDPDKPIYDKKG

-388 IEERGGISTDVNVRE
+388 IEERGGISTDVNVRK
-403 YGYTPDFFSWDTV
+403 YGYTPDFLSWDTV

-439 GKIIGM
+439 GKMIGM

-452 GVGLSAK
+452 GIGLSAK
-459 AMQTASKAGRMA
+459 AMQTASKAGNII
-471 NDVLVAATT
+471 NDALVVATT

-504 QEQINSELYDYQ
+504 QEQINSELHDYQ

-529 IDYYYKQLKIK
+529 LDYYYKQLKIK
-540 DNRRVTSGSKE
+540 DNRRVASGSRE

-573 QLLDAKQKELQTL
+573 QLLEAKQKELEEL

-599 KAYMTNFAMDYVKNV
+599 KAYMTNFAMDYVKNI

-644 DVEKGGVKRAVGKKI
+644 DIEKGGVKRAVGK
-659 IGKGDEEIRFSSGK
+659 GDKEIRFSSGK

-697 SFAGGVGNNIFD
+697 SFAGGVGSNVFD
-709 NYIKRNYDPEAYDS
+709 NYMKRNYDPEAYDS
-723 TVDSFAGNF
+723 TVDSFTGNF

-770 FHPRDTWNAVINK
+770 FHPKDTWNAVINK

-789 KINFAERISS
+789 KINFAERASNL
-799 VLMNPLLNSVVEA
+799 LMNPLLNSVVEA
-812 REKDRRVDNTVA
+812 KEKDRRVDNTVS

-853 INGDNPLGI
+853 INGNNPLGI

-884 DIGESKSKLYEDTM
+884 DIGGTKSKLYEDTM

-905 EGTLSKEEMDNEV
+905 EGTLSEEEMDNEV

-930 LDGKENPK
+930 LDGNEDSKK
-938 EVAAE
+938 VAAE

-949 QYFMDMKKKVDE
+949 EYFMDMKKKVDE
-961 VQQMFANSPSMK
+961 IQQMFANSPSMK
-973 NIDPRVAATLVY
+973 NVDPRVAATLVY

-1010 TESIYTPNYVMRY
+1010 TESTYTPNYTMRY
-1023 DRKDSIKKAIAAR
+1023 DKKDSVKKAIAAR
-1036 EKEVEKADKEIES
+1036 EKEVEKADKEIEE
-1049 LSASNNYARN
+1049 LSASNSYART
-1059 KIQQLEN
+1059 KIQQLEK
-1066 QLENSTKEGE
+1066 QLENTTKEGE
-1076 KVTLSE
+1076 RITMNE

-1094 NFQMKTLRESRERLL
+1094 NFQIQTLRESKNRLL
-1109 REKEDISRI
+1109 GEKEDISKI
-1118 GENEDSKT
+1118 GEDEDNKT
-1126 SFTVDGILNSDVR
+1126 SFTVNDILNADVR
-1139 DMAYILDHK
+1139 DMAYILDPK
-1148 NRENFS
+1148 NKENFS
-1154 KEKQAVIDKSIARLK
+1154 KKRQAVIDKAIARLK

-1213 EQSRGMA
+1213 EQSRSMA

-1226 QREIEKKYKDIS
+1226 QREIKKKYKDIS

-1244 EENPEAFRG
+1244 KENPEAFRSK
-1253 AVLDVNS
+1253 VLEANS
-1260 EVVEAYMNDHPK
+1260 EVVEAYMNDYPSQTEAIK
-1272 QAEVIRPYYEM
+1272 PYYDM
-1283 LKFNDDAAAILKS
+1283 LKFNDDVAAVLGH
-1296 SNYRD
+1296 SNLD
-1301 EDKMMVVKAIDKY
+1301 IAEKMQIANTIGNL
-1314 QKSSNTM
+1314 QNISNTL
-1321 EEFMTKMESVI
+1321 EEFQTKMESII
-1332 DAPDM
+1332 DNSD
-1337 YKNFVNQI
+1337 I
-1345 DEILSKVEQL
+1345 DEHFRNQMDELLSKIEQL

-1365 SRKQRKQREAEEAK
+1365 NRKQRKQREAEEAK

-1388 DEAAKSAADKKT
+1388 DEAAKNAADKKVI
-1400 AEDKATESTNNNN
+1400 EDKDKQEDIGKVPGKN
-1413 ESPFQNVDNIQMDDA
+1413 DNI
-1428 VTLKSIEQIAKM
+1428 TNE
-1440 TGRTVKEVRRAIAEL
+1440 E
-1455 RTVHDKTKYEAWGTP
+1455 
-1470 ASAVGNTADIIV
+1470 
-1482 RDFFAGELREHYPNI
+1482 
-1497 TDDVL
+1497 DVDL
-1502 QHFKKQLE
+1502 F
-1510 ELSKS
+1510 S
-1515 LKDNG
+1515 
-1520 IHIVSKEVMAHGVI
+1520 
-1534 ESTDEEGAVH
+1534 DEE
-1544 KIPIAGTLDL
+1544 P
-1554 FGYDDNGNYYIFDM
+1554 
-1568 KTTRNHSG
+1568 SE
-1576 MKLVAEQSKWSRQI
+1576 EQSKEEVGE
-1590 SLYADL
+1590 
-1596 LKQSYGINVN
+1596 KQSASAPVTQNVKT
-1606 PNNLRIIPIN
+1606 I
-1616 VAYESPRGDGAGM
+1616 
-1629 SLTGPIYSVDKES
+1629 
-1642 GQLMMEDINGK
+1642 
-1653 LSEYIQKDS
+1653 LS
-1662 DNFQLR
+1662 
-1668 QTNVDKLFAPG
+1668 
-1679 YTHLNIKWDNL
+1679 
-1690 TSIIQDIAS
+1690 
-1699 ENSNIEVKEVQSPD
+1699 
-1713 NATKVVEHIVNDTKK
+1713 
-1728 YVLSD
+1728 
-1733 DENYY
+1733 
-1738 YVKDE
+1738 
-1743 KTGKKVKYARVTS
+1743 
-1756 VIGADKSVV
+1756 
-1765 QWMPTNQ
+1765 
-1772 EVYDYLGENKPKT
+1772 
-1785 DTDSE
+1785 
-1790 EKIEQTVSALMK
+1790 
-1802 DESGDISL
+1802 DESGDMSV

-1819 VGNAKKGK
+1819 ADNTKKGK
-1827 FAVTKMGD
+1827 FTVTKMGD
-1835 NITFDTDEKNDM
+1835 NITFDTDEKNDV
-1847 LSITSNEY
+1847 LSVTSDEY
-1855 DVTPETKEHE
+1855 DVTPETKEHG

-1880 DWYFVGNFVG
+1880 DWYFVGNFAG

-1953 TPDGKEVQV
+1953 TLDDKVIEV
-1962 SEINEDAAEL
+1962 SEINEDADEL
-1972 NGIREHNIET
+1972 NGIGEHNIET
-1982 NVNTLSGNAM
+1982 NVNTISGNAM
-1992 SRYEPDPLAKD
+1992 SRYESNPLAKD

-2011 KDDRKQMDD
+2011 KDDRKQMDE

-2030 KLQNIIDQELA
+2030 KLQNIIDRELA
-2041 RILKRNPNAK
+2041 KILKRNPNAK
-2051 VKFMAVRLES
+2051 VKFMAVRPES

-2076 LDYDNSINK
+2076 LDYDNNINK
-2085 GIIAIHND
+2085 GITAIHND
-2093 DNGGVIESQGKKYLV
+2093 DNGGVVESQGKKYLV

-2127 LWNPVSPTSRNSKG
+2127 LWNPISPTSRNSKG
-2141 EPLGLM
+2141 EPFGLM

-2153 FFETHPNDRFYV
+2153 FFETHLNERFYV

-2170 TEIVPYSLIPGY
+2170 TEVVPYSMIPGY

-2202 ADNERN
+2202 ADKGRN
-2208 PMGYD
+2208 PVGYD

-2223 LTKFLTVGTSIDK
+2223 LTKFLTIGAFVDD

-2243 IRNAGSAFVLMPAG
+2243 IRNAGSAFVLMPAS

-2274 KDSALKDKVEG
+2274 RDGVLKDKVEG

-2292 PDYATRYQAVID
+2292 PDYVTRYQAVID

-2332 GIVQKTFV
+2332 GMVQKTFV

-2350 MKAMED
+2350 MQAMED
-2356 MNPRVNVTA
+2356 MNPRVNITA
-2365 RVLQSQELLNEY
+2365 RVLQSQELLKEY

-2386 AAMFGTAGSSYSIY
+2386 AAMFGTAGSSYSVY

-2407 MLKPEQPVNEAPKT
+2407 MLKPEQLVNEAPKT

-2432 SQVIYKHQYYTYRVD
+2432 SQVIYKHQYYTYKVD
-2447 DGMYYLNGE
+2447 DGLYYLNGE

-2463 IKQLEYNKMIV
+2463 IKQLEYNKMII
-2474 DNQLT
+2474 DNQLS

-2513 SEEKAKNIISKIEE
+2513 SEEKAKEIISKIEE

-2548 DVDVIGNSDNTDLVI
+2548 DVDIIGNSDNTNFVI
-2563 DPNTGEMVVNNTT
+2563 DSNTGEMVV
-2576 DNTPAPKEEN
+2576 DNTVNETPVPKEEN

-2601 DKNNKKTES
+2601 EKNNKKTES
-2610 SDNTTSTQ
+2610 SDNATSTQ

-2624 SNKKHRINII
+2624 GNKKHRISII
-2634 KLVKGKWKDAPVV
+2634 KLVKGKWKDAPVA

-2667 SKKDIDAWKKTI
+2667 SEKDIDAWMKTI

>member
-91 DAFVD
+91 DAFID
-96 TFSKDDNY
+96 TFNKEDNFNE
-104 DQLAT
+104 LAT

-121 NDEYLGKTKIRNKF
+121 NDEYLGSNEIQKRFMKHVNAAKKGNAAFNKMMNMPQSPFVSTALGMVKQNEAMAPINQRNEE
-135 IKNINDSKAM
+135 
-145 QKAYDNSLNIPYAEA
+145 QK
-160 ALAKGIIMTKT
+160 
-171 AMNPYEQ
+171 
-178 RKKDEQRDKE
+178 RDKE
-188 ILDRLYAESQKRR
+188 ILDKLYAESQQRR
-201 EKDIQDDADIMFAN
+201 EKEIQEDADIMFAN
-215 MLDADNNGQK
+215 MLDADSNGQK

-239 KSSEYYSGFKNSSWL
+239 KSSGYYSGFKNSSWL
-254 KEYDD
+254 KDYDD

-327 KNWYDVNRMAIIN
+327 KNWYDVDRMAIIN
-340 QGKDPDKPVYDKKG
+340 QGKDPDKPIYDKKG
-354 NIIDY
+354 NIVDY

-403 YGYTPDFFSWDTV
+403 YGYTPDFLSWDTV

-439 GKIIGM
+439 GKMIGM

-452 GVGLSAK
+452 GIGLSAK
-459 AMQTASKAGRMA
+459 AMQTASKAGNII
-471 NDVLVAATT
+471 NDALVMATT

-504 QEQINSELYDYQ
+504 QEQINSELHDYQ
-516 RSIDYNSKESKAA
+516 RLIDYNSKESKAA
-529 IDYYYKQLKIK
+529 LDYYYKQLKIK
-540 DNRRVTSGSKE
+540 DNRRVASGSRE

-560 ETLKAQAKQMYTN
+560 ETLRAQAKQMYTN
-573 QLLDAKQKELQTL
+573 QLLSAKQKELEEL

-599 KAYMTNFAMDYVKNV
+599 KAYMTNFAMDYVKNI
-614 PLTTAVQKF
+614 PLTTAIQKF

-644 DVEKGGVKRAVGKKI
+644 DIEKGGVKRAVGK
-659 IGKGDEEIRFSSGK
+659 GDKEIRFSSGK
-673 GLAKEIGKQFAG
+673 GLAKEIGKQFTG

-697 SFAGGVGNNIFD
+697 SFAGGVGSNVFD
-709 NYIKRNYDPEAYDS
+709 NYMKRNYDPEAYDS
-723 TVDSFAGNF
+723 TVDSFTGNF

-756 LSPAATVMPNMNAV
+756 LSPAATIMPNMNAV
-770 FHPRDTWNAVINK
+770 FHPKDTWNAVINK

-789 KINFAERISS
+789 KINFAERASNL
-799 VLMNPLLNSVVEA
+799 LMNPLLNSVVEA
-812 REKDRRVDNTVA
+812 KEKDRRVDNTVS

-853 INGDNPLGI
+853 INGNNPLGI

-884 DIGESKSKLYEDTM
+884 DIGGTKSKLYEDTM

-905 EGTLSKEEMDNEV
+905 EGTLSEEEMDNEV

-949 QYFMDMKKKVDE
+949 KYFMDMKKKVDDI
-961 VQQMFANSPSMK
+961 QQMFANSPSMK
-973 NIDPRVAATLVY
+973 NVDPRVATTLVY

-990 DDYKNRLESILSE
+990 DDYKNRLESILNE

-1010 TESIYTPNYVMRY
+1010 TESTYTPNYAMRY
-1023 DRKDSIKKAIAAR
+1023 NTKNSIKKAVAAR
-1036 EKEVEKADKEIES
+1036 EKEVVKADKEIEE
-1049 LSASNNYARN
+1049 LSASNGYART
-1059 KIQQLEN
+1059 KIQQLEK
-1066 QLENSTKEGE
+1066 QLENTTKEGE
-1076 KVTLSE
+1076 RITIKE
-1082 DIRKYKELIDSQ
+1082 DIRKYNELIDSQ
-1094 NFQMKTLRESRERLL
+1094 NFQIQTLKESKDRLL
-1109 REKEDISRI
+1109 SEKEDISKI
-1118 GENEDSKT
+1118 GEGEDSKT
-1126 SFTVDGILNSDVR
+1126 SFTVNDILNADVR
-1139 DMAYILDHK
+1139 DMAYILDPK
-1148 NRENFS
+1148 NKENFS
-1154 KEKQAVIDKSIARLK
+1154 KKRQAVIDKAIARLK

-1220 AWGEYI
+1220 AWGESI
-1226 QREIEKKYKDIS
+1226 QREIKKKYKDIS

-1244 EENPEAFRG
+1244 KGNPEVFRSK
-1253 AVLDVNS
+1253 VLEANS
-1260 EVVEAYMNDHPK
+1260 EVVEAYMNDYPK
-1272 QAEVIRPYYEM
+1272 QAEAIKPYYDM
-1283 LKFNDDAAAILKS
+1283 LKFNDDVAAILGHSGLSTEEKRQIA
-1296 SNYRD
+1296 NT
-1301 EDKMMVVKAIDKY
+1301 IGNL
-1314 QKSSNTM
+1314 QITSNTI
-1321 EEFMTKMESVI
+1321 EEIQSKLENIV
-1332 DAPDM
+1332 D
-1337 YKNFVNQI
+1337 NQEI
-1345 DEILSKVEQL
+1345 DEGFRNQMDGLLSKIEQL

-1365 SRKQRKQREAEEAK
+1365 NRKQRKQREAEEAK

-1388 DEAAKSAADKKT
+1388 DEAAKNAANKKVI
-1400 AEDKATESTNNNN
+1400 EDKDKQKDIGKVPGKN
-1413 ESPFQNVDNIQMDDA
+1413 DNI
-1428 VTLKSIEQIAKM
+1428 T
-1440 TGRTVKEVRRAIAEL
+1440 
-1455 RTVHDKTKYEAWGTP
+1455 
-1470 ASAVGNTADIIV
+1470 N
-1482 RDFFAGELREHYPNI
+1482 
-1497 TDDVL
+1497 
-1502 QHFKKQLE
+1502 
-1510 ELSKS
+1510 
-1515 LKDNG
+1515 
-1520 IHIVSKEVMAHGVI
+1520 
-1534 ESTDEEGAVH
+1534 EEGV
-1544 KIPIAGTLDL
+1544 DL
-1554 FGYDDNGNYYIFDM
+1554 FSNEEP
-1568 KTTRNHSG
+1568 SE
-1576 MKLVAEQSKWSRQI
+1576 EQSKEEVGE
-1590 SLYADL
+1590 
-1596 LKQSYGINVN
+1596 KQSASVPVTQNVKT
-1606 PNNLRIIPIN
+1606 I
-1616 VAYESPRGDGAGM
+1616 
-1629 SLTGPIYSVDKES
+1629 
-1642 GQLMMEDINGK
+1642 
-1653 LSEYIQKDS
+1653 LS
-1662 DNFQLR
+1662 
-1668 QTNVDKLFAPG
+1668 
-1679 YTHLNIKWDNL
+1679 
-1690 TSIIQDIAS
+1690 
-1699 ENSNIEVKEVQSPD
+1699 
-1713 NATKVVEHIVNDTKK
+1713 
-1728 YVLSD
+1728 
-1733 DENYY
+1733 
-1738 YVKDE
+1738 
-1743 KTGKKVKYARVTS
+1743 
-1756 VIGADKSVV
+1756 
-1765 QWMPTNQ
+1765 
-1772 EVYDYLGENKPKT
+1772 
-1785 DTDSE
+1785 
-1790 EKIEQTVSALMK
+1790 
-1802 DESGDISL
+1802 DESGDMSV
-1810 TAGDMWYGT
+1810 TVGDMWYGT
-1819 VGNAKKGK
+1819 TDNTKKGK
-1827 FAVTKMGD
+1827 FTVTKMGD
-1835 NITFDTDEKNDM
+1835 TITFDTDEKNDV
-1847 LSITSNEY
+1847 LSVTSDEY

-1880 DWYFVGNFVG
+1880 DWYFVGNFAG

-1916 EAELAAKGVDVGNV
+1916 EAELAAKGVDVDNV

-1953 TPDGKEVQV
+1953 TLDDKVIEV
-1962 SEINEDAAEL
+1962 SEINEDADEL
-1972 NGIREHNIET
+1972 NGIGEHNIET
-1982 NVNTLSGNAM
+1982 NVNTISGNAM
-1992 SRYEPDPLAKD
+1992 SRYESDLLAKD

-2011 KDDRKQMDD
+2011 KDDRKQMDE

-2041 RILKRNPNAK
+2041 KILKRNPNAK
-2051 VKFMAVRLES
+2051 VKFMAVRPES

-2085 GIIAIHND
+2085 GITAIHND

-2127 LWNPVSPTSRNSKG
+2127 LWNPISPTSRNSKG
-2141 EPLGLM
+2141 EPFGLM

-2153 FFETHPNDRFYV
+2153 FFETHPNERFYV

-2202 ADNERN
+2202 ADKERN

-2223 LTKFLTVGTSIDK
+2223 LTKFLTIGAFVDN

-2274 KDSALKDKVEG
+2274 RDGVLKDKVEG

-2304 LSNIFYFD
+2304 LSNVFYFD

-2356 MNPRVNVTA
+2356 MNPRVNITA
-2365 RVLQSQELLNEY
+2365 RVLQSQEVLKEY

-2400 GLDGEGN
+2400 GPDGEGN
-2407 MLKPEQPVNEAPKT
+2407 MLKPEQPENGASKT

-2463 IKQLEYNKMIV
+2463 IKQLEYNKMII

-2513 SEEKAKNIISKIEE
+2513 SEEKAKEIISKIEE

-2534 EAEAQKQLKIINSE
+2534 DAEAQKQLKIINSE
-2548 DVDVIGNSDNTDLVI
+2548 DVDIIGNSDNTDLVM
-2563 DPNTGEMVVNNTT
+2563 DPNTGEMIV
-2576 DNTPAPKEEN
+2576 DNTVDETPVPKEEN
-2586 KNENKKE
+2586 KNENKEE

-2601 DKNNKKTES
+2601 EKNNKKTES
-2610 SDNTTSTQ
+2610 SDNTASTQ

-2624 SNKKHRINII
+2624 GNKKHRMSII

-2667 SKKDIDAWKKTI
+2667 SEKDIDAWMKTI

>member
-13 RGFGDLNEGERKRFL
+13 RGL
-28 SDHAAELRPYSN
+28 SDLTPEERDAFMTANESKLSAYRNPMKRRQAANILY
-40 DPIKYGIVAS
+40 
-50 RMYENQKFINT
+50 MNQKYINT
-61 FGQAAFDQ
+61 FGLDAFN
-69 LHDGTEA
+69 LNNDGTED
-76 SYNYRNKLTHDKIVT
+76 SFNLRNEQTKKEITWR
-91 DAFVD
+91 AFEGAYGKD
-96 TFSKDDNY
+96 TNFRE
-104 DQLAT
+104 LAT
-109 YLDTDGMYDLLN
+109 YLDADGMYDLLN
-121 NDEYLGKTKIRNKF
+121 NDEYLGKTKIHNKF

-160 ALAKGIIMTKT
+160 ALAKGIIRSKT
-171 AMNPYEQ
+171 AINPYEQ
-178 RKKDEQRDKE
+178 KNKDEKRDKE
-188 ILDRLYAESQKRR
+188 ILDKLYAESQQRR
-201 EKDIQDDADIMFAN
+201 ENDIQGDADIMFAN
-215 MLDADNNGQK
+215 MLDADTNGQK
-225 NIANWLKD
+225 NIASWLKD
-233 FDKVAS
+233 FDKIAS
-239 KSSEYYSGFKNSSWL
+239 KNSNYYFKFKNSSWL
-254 KEYDD
+254 KDYDD

-268 YQALKQKYGEGV
+268 YQVLKQKYGEGV
-280 AMQYLGR
+280 ALQYLDR
-287 DIQNRIAEAQDGR
+287 DIQNRIAEAQDGK

-315 DLGSNVALFANI
+315 DIGSDIALFANM
-327 KNWYDVNRMAIIN
+327 KNWYDVDRMAIIN
-340 QGKDPDKPVYDKKG
+340 QGKDPDKPIYDKKG
-354 NIIDY
+354 NIVDY
-359 ERNENIWTN
+359 KRNDNIWTN

-416 QEGFKQGG
+416 QEGFKQSG
-424 HVLAGIAETALTGGA
+424 HFIEPLLTTALTGGA
-439 GKIIGM
+439 GRLVGM
-445 GAKGVLK
+445 GANAAMK

-459 AMQTASKAGRMA
+459 AIQTANKAGRVI
-471 NDVLVAATT
+471 NDVLVGATT
-480 GLEGS
+480 GLSGS

-491 TFDEQ
+491 TFEEQ

-504 QEQINSELYDYQ
+504 REQINSELHDYQ
-516 RSIDYNSKESKAA
+516 RSIDYNSKDSKAA
-529 IDYYYKQLKIK
+529 INYYYNQLKAN
-540 DNRRVTSGSKE
+540 DRRRVASGSRE

-573 QLLDAKQKELQTL
+573 QLLGAKQKELEEL

-599 KAYMTNFAMDYVKNV
+599 KAYMTNFAMDYVKNI

-623 MIAKGSMRGA
+623 LIAKGSMRGA

-644 DVEKGGVKRAVGKKI
+644 DIEKGGVRRAV
-659 IGKGDEEIRFSSGK
+659 KGDKEIRFSSGK

-697 SFAGGVGNNIFD
+697 SFAEGIGSNVFNN
-709 NYIKRNYDPEAYDS
+709 YMKRNYDPEAYDS

-737 EGLDGVLDRQNL
+737 EGMEGITDRQNL

-756 LSPAATVMPNMNAV
+756 VSPMTTVAPNMNAV
-770 FHPRDTWNAVINK
+770 FHPKDTWNAVLNK

-789 KINFAERISS
+789 KINFAERASS
-799 VLMNPLLNSVVEA
+799 VVMNPLLNTITEA
-812 REKDRRVDNTVA
+812 RQKDRRIDNTVE
-824 AINMVVAANKDKL
+824 AINRVVEANKDKL

-853 INGDNPLGI
+853 VNGDNLLNI

-884 DIGESKSKLYEDTM
+884 DIGGTKSKLYEDTM
-898 HTIQGLA
+898 HIIQGLA
-905 EGTLSKEEMDNEV
+905 EGTLSEEEMSNEV

-930 LDGKENPK
+930 LDGNEDSKK
-938 EVAAE
+938 VAAE

-949 QYFMDMKKKVDE
+949 EYFMDMKKKVDE
-961 VQQMFANSPSMK
+961 IQQMFANSPSMK
-973 NIDPRVAATLVY
+973 NVDPRVAATLVY

-1010 TESIYTPNYVMRY
+1010 TESAYTPNYSIRY
-1023 DRKDSIKKAIAAR
+1023 DTKNSIKKAVAAR
-1036 EKEVEKADKEIES
+1036 EKEVAKADKEIEE
-1049 LSASNNYARN
+1049 LSASNGYART
-1059 KIQQLEN
+1059 KIQQLEK
-1066 QLENSTKEGE
+1066 QLENTTKEGE
-1076 KVTLSE
+1076 RITMNE

-1094 NFQMKTLRESRERLL
+1094 NFQIQTLRESKDRLL
-1109 REKEDISRI
+1109 SEKEDISKI
-1118 GENEDSKT
+1118 GDGEDSKT
-1126 SFTVDGILNSDVR
+1126 SFTVNDILNADVR
-1139 DMAYILDHK
+1139 DMAYILDPK
-1148 NRENFS
+1148 NKENFS
-1154 KEKQAVIDKSIARLK
+1154 KKRQAVIDKAIARLK

-1220 AWGEYI
+1220 AWGESI
-1226 QREIEKKYKDIS
+1226 QREIKKKYKDIS

-1244 EENPEAFRG
+1244 KENPEAFRSK
-1253 AVLDVNS
+1253 VLETNS
-1260 EVVEAYMNDHPK
+1260 EIVEAYMNDHPS
-1272 QAEVIRPYYEM
+1272 QAEAIKPYYDM
-1283 LKFNDDAAAILKS
+1283 LKFNDDVAAVLKHS
-1296 SNYRD
+1296 GLETGEKMIIASTIISN
-1301 EDKMMVVKAIDKY
+1301 
-1314 QKSSNTM
+1314 QKKSNNV
-1321 EEFMTKMESVI
+1321 EEVQAKLESIV
-1332 DAPDM
+1332 DDPELSE
-1337 YKNFVNQI
+1337 NFRNQI
-1345 DEILSKVEQL
+1345 DGLLSKIEQL

-1365 SRKQRKQREAEEAK
+1365 NRKQRKQREAEEAK

-1388 DEAAKSAADKKT
+1388 DEAAKNAAEKKT
-1400 AEDKATESTNNNN
+1400 VEEKEKQ
-1413 ESPFQNVDNIQMDDA
+1413 QN
-1428 VTLKSIEQIAKM
+1428 
-1440 TGRTVKEVRRAIAEL
+1440 
-1455 RTVHDKTKYEAWGTP
+1455 
-1470 ASAVGNTADIIV
+1470 
-1482 RDFFAGELREHYPNI
+1482 
-1497 TDDVL
+1497 
-1502 QHFKKQLE
+1502 
-1510 ELSKS
+1510 
-1515 LKDNG
+1515 
-1520 IHIVSKEVMAHGVI
+1520 
-1534 ESTDEEGAVH
+1534 EEGMDMGRKPNKNNV
-1544 KIPIAGTLDL
+1544 INSTEDVDI
-1554 FGYDDNGNYYIFDM
+1554 FGN
-1568 KTTRNHSG
+1568 KEPSE
-1576 MKLVAEQSKWSRQI
+1576 EQSKEEVGE
-1590 SLYADL
+1590 
-1596 LKQSYGINVN
+1596 KQSASAPVTQNVKT
-1606 PNNLRIIPIN
+1606 I
-1616 VAYESPRGDGAGM
+1616 
-1629 SLTGPIYSVDKES
+1629 
-1642 GQLMMEDINGK
+1642 
-1653 LSEYIQKDS
+1653 LS
-1662 DNFQLR
+1662 
-1668 QTNVDKLFAPG
+1668 
-1679 YTHLNIKWDNL
+1679 
-1690 TSIIQDIAS
+1690 
-1699 ENSNIEVKEVQSPD
+1699 
-1713 NATKVVEHIVNDTKK
+1713 
-1728 YVLSD
+1728 
-1733 DENYY
+1733 
-1738 YVKDE
+1738 
-1743 KTGKKVKYARVTS
+1743 
-1756 VIGADKSVV
+1756 
-1765 QWMPTNQ
+1765 
-1772 EVYDYLGENKPKT
+1772 
-1785 DTDSE
+1785 
-1790 EKIEQTVSALMK
+1790 
-1802 DESGDISL
+1802 DESGDMSV
-1810 TAGDMWYGT
+1810 TVGDMWYGT
-1819 VGNAKKGK
+1819 ADNTKKGK
-1827 FAVTKMGD
+1827 FTVTKMGD

-1847 LSITSNEY
+1847 LSVTSDEY

-1880 DWYFVGNFVG
+1880 DWYFVGNFAG

-1916 EAELAAKGVDVGNV
+1916 EAELATKGVDVGNV

-1953 TPDGKEVQV
+1953 TLDDKVIEV
-1962 SEINEDAAEL
+1962 SEINEDADEL
-1972 NGIREHNIET
+1972 NGIGEHNIET
-1982 NVNTLSGNAM
+1982 NVNTISGNAM
-1992 SRYEPDPLAKD
+1992 SRYESDPLAKD

-2011 KDDRKQMDD
+2011 KDDRKQMDE
-2020 YYAWMDAAGI
+2020 YYSWMDAAGI
-2030 KLQNIIDQELA
+2030 KLQNIIDRELA
-2041 RILKRNPNAK
+2041 KILKRNPNAK
-2051 VKFMAVRLES
+2051 VKFMAVRPES

-2085 GIIAIHND
+2085 GITAIHND

-2127 LWNPVSPTSRNSKG
+2127 LWNPISPTSRNSKG
-2141 EPLGLM
+2141 EPFGLM

-2153 FFETHPNDRFYV
+2153 FFETHPNERFYV

-2194 FRSVRELL
+2194 FKSVRELL
-2202 ADNERN
+2202 ADKERN

-2223 LTKFLTVGTSIDK
+2223 LTKFLTIGAFVDD

-2243 IRNAGSAFVLMPAG
+2243 IRNAGSAFVLMPAS

-2274 KDSALKDKVEG
+2274 RDGALKDKVEG

-2356 MNPRVNVTA
+2356 MNPRVNITA
-2365 RVLQSQELLNEY
+2365 IVLQSQELLKEY

-2386 AAMFGTAGSSYSIY
+2386 AAIFGTAGSSYSIY

-2407 MLKPEQPVNEAPKT
+2407 MLKPEQPGNEASKT

-2463 IKQLEYNKMIV
+2463 IRQLEYNKMIV

-2513 SEEKAKNIISKIEE
+2513 SEEKAKEIISKIEE

-2534 EAEAQKQLKIINSE
+2534 DAEAQKQLKIINSE
-2548 DVDVIGNSDNTDLVI
+2548 DVDIIGNSDNTDLMM
-2563 DPNTGEMVVNNTT
+2563 DPNTGEMVV
-2576 DNTPAPKEEN
+2576 DNTVDETPVPKEEN

-2601 DKNNKKTES
+2601 EKNNKKTES
-2610 SDNTTSTQ
+2610 SDNATSTQ

-2624 SNKKHRINII
+2624 GNKKHRISII

-2647 PAQLEKFLRD
+2647 PAQLEKFLKDR
-2657 KDVEVDSIGT
+2657 DVEVDSIGT
-2667 SKKDIDAWKKTI
+2667 SEKDIDAWMKTI

>member
-91 DAFVD
+91 DAFLN
-96 TFSKDDNY
+96 TFGKDDNFNE
-104 DQLAT
+104 LAT
-109 YLDTDGMYDLLN
+109 FLDTDGMYDLLN
-121 NDEYLGKTKIRNKF
+121 NNEYLGSNEIQKRFMKHVNAAKKGNVAFNKMMNMPQSPFVSTALGMVKQNEAMAPINQRNEE
-135 IKNINDSKAM
+135 
-145 QKAYDNSLNIPYAEA
+145 QK
-160 ALAKGIIMTKT
+160 
-171 AMNPYEQ
+171 
-178 RKKDEQRDKE
+178 RDKE
-188 ILDRLYAESQKRR
+188 ILDKLYAESQKRR
-201 EKDIQDDADIMFAN
+201 EKEIQSDADIMFAN
-215 MLDADNNGQK
+215 MLDADTNGQK
-225 NIANWLKD
+225 SIGSWLKD
-233 FDKVAS
+233 FDKIAS
-239 KSSEYYSGFKNSSWL
+239 KNSNYYFKFKNSSWL
-254 KEYDD
+254 KDYDD

-280 AMQYLGR
+280 ALQYLDR
-287 DIQNRIAEAQDGR
+287 DIQNRIAEAQDGK

-315 DLGSNVALFANI
+315 DIGSDIALFANM
-327 KNWYDVNRMAIIN
+327 KNWFDVDRMAVIN
-340 QGKDPDKPVYDKKG
+340 QGKDPDKPIYDKKG

-359 ERNENIWTN
+359 KRNDNIWTN

-403 YGYTPDFFSWDTV
+403 YGYTPDFFSWNTM
-416 QEGFKQGG
+416 QEGFKQSG
-424 HVLAGIAETALTGGA
+424 HFIEPLLTTALTGGA
-439 GKIIGM
+439 GRLVGM
-445 GAKGVLK
+445 GANAAMK

-459 AMQTASKAGRMA
+459 AMQTANKAGRVL
-471 NDVLVAATT
+471 NDMLVGATT
-480 GLEGS
+480 GLSGS

-504 QEQINSELYDYQ
+504 REQINSELHDYQ

-529 IDYYYKQLKIK
+529 INYYYKQLKIK
-540 DNRRVTSGSKE
+540 DNRRVASGSKE

-560 ETLKAQAKQMYTN
+560 ETLRAQAKQLYTN
-573 QLLDAKQKELQTL
+573 QLLSAKQKELQTL

-599 KAYMTNFAMDYVKNV
+599 KAYMTNFAMDYVKNI

-623 MIAKGSMRGA
+623 LIAKGSMRGA

-644 DVEKGGVKRAVGKKI
+644 DIEKGGVKRAVGK
-659 IGKGDEEIRFSSGK
+659 GDKEIRFSSGK

-697 SFAGGVGNNIFD
+697 SFAGGVGSNVFD
-709 NYIKRNYDPEAYDS
+709 NYMKRNYDPEAYDS
-723 TVDSFAGNF
+723 TVDSFTGNF

-756 LSPAATVMPNMNAV
+756 VSPMTTVAPNMNAV
-770 FHPRDTWNAVINK
+770 FHPKDTWNAVLNK

-789 KINFAERISS
+789 KINFAERASS
-799 VLMNPLLNSVVEA
+799 VMMNPLLNTIAEA
-812 REKDRRVDNTVA
+812 RQKDRRIDNTVE
-824 AINMVVAANKDKL
+824 AINRVVEANKDKL
-837 DSAAKT
+837 NSAAKT

-853 INGDNPLGI
+853 VNGDNLMNI

-884 DIGESKSKLYEDTM
+884 DISGTKSKLYDDTM

-905 EGTLSKEEMDNEV
+905 EGTLSKEEMSNEV

-930 LDGKENPK
+930 LDGNEDSKK
-938 EVAAE
+938 VAAE

-949 QYFMDMKKKVDE
+949 EYFMDMKKKVDE
-961 VQQMFANSPSMK
+961 IQQMFVNSPSMK
-973 NIDPRVAATLVY
+973 NVDPRVAATLVY

-1010 TESIYTPNYVMRY
+1010 IESTYIPNYTMRY
-1023 DRKDSIKKAIAAR
+1023 DKKDSVKKAIAAR
-1036 EKEVEKADKEIES
+1036 EKEVEKADKEIEE
-1049 LSASNNYARN
+1049 LSASNGYART
-1059 KIQQLEN
+1059 KIQQLEK
-1066 QLENSTKEGE
+1066 QLENTTKEGE
-1076 KVTLSE
+1076 RITMNE

-1094 NFQMKTLRESRERLL
+1094 NFQIQTLKESKDRLL
-1109 REKEDISRI
+1109 SEKEDISKI
-1118 GENEDSKT
+1118 GDGEDSKT
-1126 SFTVDGILNSDVR
+1126 SFTVNDILNADVR
-1139 DMAYILDHK
+1139 DMAYILDPK
-1148 NRENFS
+1148 NKENFS
-1154 KEKQAVIDKSIARLK
+1154 KKRQAVIDKAIARLK

-1220 AWGEYI
+1220 AWGESI
-1226 QREIEKKYKDIS
+1226 QREIKKKYKDIS

-1244 EENPEAFRG
+1244 KENPEAFRDK
-1253 AVLDVNS
+1253 VLEANS
-1260 EVVEAYMNDHPK
+1260 EVVEAYMNDYPS
-1272 QAEVIRPYYEM
+1272 QAEAIKPYYDM
-1283 LKFNDDAAAILKS
+1283 LKFNDDVAAILKHS
-1296 SNYRD
+1296 GLETGEKMIIASTIISN
-1301 EDKMMVVKAIDKY
+1301 
-1314 QKSSNTM
+1314 QKKSNNV
-1321 EEFMTKMESVI
+1321 EEVQAKLENIVDNPELSE
-1332 DAPDM
+1332 
-1337 YKNFVNQI
+1337 NFRNQI
-1345 DEILSKVEQL
+1345 DGLLSRVEQL

-1365 SRKQRKQREAEEAK
+1365 NRKQRKQRETEEAK

-1388 DEAAKSAADKKT
+1388 DEAAKNAAEKKT
-1400 AEDKATESTNNNN
+1400 VEEKEKQEDIGEVPGKNDNWTITGD
-1413 ESPFQNVDNIQMDDA
+1413 VDLSM
-1428 VTLKSIEQIAKM
+1428 S
-1440 TGRTVKEVRRAIAEL
+1440 
-1455 RTVHDKTKYEAWGTP
+1455 
-1470 ASAVGNTADIIV
+1470 
-1482 RDFFAGELREHYPNI
+1482 
-1497 TDDVL
+1497 
-1502 QHFKKQLE
+1502 E
-1510 ELSKS
+1510 ELSEKPQ
-1515 LKDNG
+1515 KD
-1520 IHIVSKEVMAHGVI
+1520 
-1534 ESTDEEGAVH
+1534 
-1544 KIPIAGTLDL
+1544 
-1554 FGYDDNGNYYIFDM
+1554 
-1568 KTTRNHSG
+1568 KT
-1576 MKLVAEQSKWSRQI
+1576 
-1590 SLYADL
+1590 
-1596 LKQSYGINVN
+1596 
-1606 PNNLRIIPIN
+1606 
-1616 VAYESPRGDGAGM
+1616 
-1629 SLTGPIYSVDKES
+1629 DKEKS
-1642 GQLMMEDINGK
+1642 ASAPVTQ
-1653 LSEYIQKDS
+1653 
-1662 DNFQLR
+1662 
-1668 QTNVDKLFAPG
+1668 NVK
-1679 YTHLNIKWDNL
+1679 TI
-1690 TSIIQDIAS
+1690 
-1699 ENSNIEVKEVQSPD
+1699 
-1713 NATKVVEHIVNDTKK
+1713 
-1728 YVLSD
+1728 LSD
-1733 DENYY
+1733 
-1738 YVKDE
+1738 
-1743 KTGKKVKYARVTS
+1743 G
-1756 VIGADKSVV
+1756 
-1765 QWMPTNQ
+1765 
-1772 EVYDYLGENKPKT
+1772 
-1785 DTDSE
+1785 
-1790 EKIEQTVSALMK
+1790 
-1802 DESGDISL
+1802 SGDISI
-1810 TAGDMWYGT
+1810 TTGDMWYGT
-1819 VGNAKKGK
+1819 GNNTKKGK
-1827 FAVTKMGD
+1827 FTVTKMGD
-1835 NITFDTDEKNDM
+1835 NITFDTDEKNDV
-1847 LSITSNEY
+1847 LSVTSDEY

-1865 ENAVFEASSMEKRGD
+1865 ENTVFEASSMEKRGD
-1880 DWYFVGNFVG
+1880 DWYFVGNFAG

-1953 TPDGKEVQV
+1953 TPGDKVIEV
-1962 SEINEDAAEL
+1962 SEINEDADEL
-1972 NGIREHNIET
+1972 NGIGEHNIET
-1982 NVNTLSGNAM
+1982 NVNTISGNAM
-1992 SRYEPDPLAKD
+1992 SRYESNPLAKD

-2011 KDDRKQMDD
+2011 KDDRKQMDE

-2030 KLQNIIDQELA
+2030 KLQNIIDRELA
-2041 RILKRNPNAK
+2041 KILKRNPNAK
-2051 VKFMAVRLES
+2051 VKFMAVRPES
-2061 NATNDSSM
+2061 NATNDSNM

-2085 GIIAIHND
+2085 GITAIHND

-2127 LWNPVSPTSRNSKG
+2127 LWNPISPTSRNSKG
-2141 EPLGLM
+2141 EPFGLM

-2153 FFETHPNDRFYV
+2153 FFETHPNERFYV

-2194 FRSVRELL
+2194 FKSVGELL
-2202 ADNERN
+2202 ADKERN

-2223 LTKFLTVGTSIDK
+2223 LTKFLTIGAFVDD

-2243 IRNAGSAFVLMPAG
+2243 IRNAGSAFVLMPAS

-2274 KDSALKDKVEG
+2274 RDGALKDKVEG

-2365 RVLQSQELLNEY
+2365 RVLQSQELLKEY

-2407 MLKPEQPVNEAPKT
+2407 MLKPKQPVNEASKT

-2447 DGMYYLNGE
+2447 DRMYYLNGE

-2463 IKQLEYNKMIV
+2463 IKQLEYNKMII
-2474 DNQLT
+2474 DNQLS

-2513 SEEKAKNIISKIEE
+2513 SEEKAKEIISKIEE

-2548 DVDVIGNSDNTDLVI
+2548 DVDITGNSDNTNLVI
-2563 DPNTGEMVVNNTT
+2563 DPNTGEMVV
-2576 DNTPAPKEEN
+2576 DNTIDETPVPKEEN

-2593 EVKKESKS
+2593 EIKKESKS
-2601 DKNNKKTES
+2601 EKNNKKTES
-2610 SDNTTSTQ
+2610 SNNTTSTQ

-2624 SNKKHRINII
+2624 GNKKHRMSII

-2647 PAQLEKFLRD
+2647 PAQLEKFLKDR
-2657 KDVEVDSIGT
+2657 DVEVDSIGT
-2667 SKKDIDAWKKTI
+2667 SEKDIDAWMKTI

>member
-1 MPIEKIKGLRGL
+1 MSIEKIKGLRGL
-13 RGFGDLNEGERKRFL
+13 KGLDSLSLEERAAFMKSHANILDKYDDLDQR
-28 SDHAAELRPYSN
+28 DQAANILY
-40 DPIKYGIVAS
+40 
-50 RMYENQKFINT
+50 MNQKYINT
-61 FGQAAFDQ
+61 FGLDKFN
-69 LHDGTEA
+69 LNNDGTED
-76 SYNYRNKLTHDKIVT
+76 SFNYRNEQTKAELTWK
-91 DAFVD
+91 AFKGVYGN
-96 TFSKDDNY
+96 DNNFNE
-104 DQLAT
+104 LAT
-109 YLDTDGMYDLLN
+109 YLDVDGMYDLLN
-121 NDEYLGKTKIRNKF
+121 NDEYLGKTKIHNKF

-160 ALAKGIIMTKT
+160 ALAKGIIRTKT

-188 ILDRLYAESQKRR
+188 ILDKLYAESQKRR
-201 EKDIQDDADIMFAN
+201 EKDIQDDADIRFAN
-215 MLDADNNGQK
+215 MLDADSNGQK

-239 KSSEYYSGFKNSSWL
+239 KSSGYYSGFKNSSWL
-254 KEYDD
+254 KDYDD

-287 DIQNRIAEAQDGR
+287 DIQNKIAEAQDDK

-327 KNWYDVNRMAIIN
+327 KNWYDVDRMAIIN
-340 QGKDPDKPVYDKKG
+340 QGKDPDKPIYDKKG

-459 AMQTASKAGRMA
+459 AMQTASKAGNII
-471 NDVLVAATT
+471 NDALVMATT

-529 IDYYYKQLKIK
+529 IDYYYKQLKVK
-540 DNRRVTSGSKE
+540 DNRRVISGSKE

-573 QLLDAKQKELQTL
+573 QLLSAKQKELQTL
-586 HKKDEMEAARAAT
+586 HKKDEMEAAKAAT
-599 KAYMTNFAMDYVKNV
+599 KAYMTNFAMDYVKNI

-789 KINFAERISS
+789 KINFAERISN

-884 DIGESKSKLYEDTM
+884 DIGGLKSKLYEDTM

-973 NIDPRVAATLVY
+973 NVDPRVVATLVY

-1126 SFTVDGILNSDVR
+1126 SFTVDDILNSDVR
-1139 DMAYILDHK
+1139 DMTYILDPK

-1154 KEKQAVIDKSIARLK
+1154 KEKQAVIDKAIARLK

-1244 EENPEAFRG
+1244 EENPEAFRSK
-1253 AVLDVNS
+1253 VLEASS
-1260 EVVEAYMNDHPK
+1260 EVVEAYMNDHSS
-1272 QAEVIRPYYEM
+1272 QAEAIRPYYEM
-1283 LKFNDDAAAILKS
+1283 LKFNDDVAAVLGHS
-1296 SNYRD
+1296 GLST
-1301 EDKMMVVKAIDKY
+1301 EEKMQIVSTIGNL
-1314 QKSSNTM
+1314 QITSNTI
-1321 EEFMTKMESVI
+1321 EEVQSKMESIVDNQEI
-1332 DAPDM
+1332 DEG
-1337 YKNFVNQI
+1337 FRGQI
-1345 DEILSKVEQL
+1345 DELLSKVEQL

-1388 DEAAKSAADKKT
+1388 DEAAKNAADKKT
-1400 AEDKATESTNNNN
+1400 VEDKDKQEDMGKVPGKNDNITNEEDVDIFSDEESSEEQNQENEST
-1413 ESPFQNVDNIQMDDA
+1413 EEPVIGDNTVA
-1428 VTLKSIEQIAKM
+1428 PVTQ
-1440 TGRTVKEVRRAIAEL
+1440 
-1455 RTVHDKTKYEAWGTP
+1455 
-1470 ASAVGNTADIIV
+1470 
-1482 RDFFAGELREHYPNI
+1482 
-1497 TDDVL
+1497 
-1502 QHFKKQLE
+1502 
-1510 ELSKS
+1510 
-1515 LKDNG
+1515 
-1520 IHIVSKEVMAHGVI
+1520 
-1534 ESTDEEGAVH
+1534 
-1544 KIPIAGTLDL
+1544 
-1554 FGYDDNGNYYIFDM
+1554 
-1568 KTTRNHSG
+1568 
-1576 MKLVAEQSKWSRQI
+1576 
-1590 SLYADL
+1590 
-1596 LKQSYGINVN
+1596 
-1606 PNNLRIIPIN
+1606 
-1616 VAYESPRGDGAGM
+1616 
-1629 SLTGPIYSVDKES
+1629 
-1642 GQLMMEDINGK
+1642 
-1653 LSEYIQKDS
+1653 
-1662 DNFQLR
+1662 
-1668 QTNVDKLFAPG
+1668 
-1679 YTHLNIKWDNL
+1679 NIK
-1690 TSIIQDIAS
+1690 
-1699 ENSNIEVKEVQSPD
+1699 NILD
-1713 NATKVVEHIVNDTKK
+1713 DKV
-1728 YVLSD
+1728 
-1733 DENYY
+1733 
-1738 YVKDE
+1738 
-1743 KTGKKVKYARVTS
+1743 
-1756 VIGADKSVV
+1756 
-1765 QWMPTNQ
+1765 
-1772 EVYDYLGENKPKT
+1772 
-1785 DTDSE
+1785 
-1790 EKIEQTVSALMK
+1790 
-1802 DESGDISL
+1802 GDISL

-1819 VGNAKKGK
+1819 VGNVKKGK

-1835 NITFDTDEKNDM
+1835 NITFDTDERNDV

-1880 DWYFVGNFVG
+1880 DWYFVGNFAG

-1916 EAELAAKGVDVGNV
+1916 EAELAAKGVDVDNV

-1972 NGIREHNIET
+1972 NGIGEHNIET

-1992 SRYEPDPLAKD
+1992 SRYEPDSLETD

-2011 KDDRKQMDD
+2011 KDDRKQMDE

-2051 VKFMAVRLES
+2051 VKFMAVRPES

-2085 GIIAIHND
+2085 GITAIHND

-2141 EPLGLM
+2141 EPFGLM

-2153 FFETHPNDRFYV
+2153 FFETHPNERFYV

-2202 ADNERN
+2202 ADKERN

-2274 KDSALKDKVEG
+2274 KDGALKDKVEG

-2292 PDYATRYQAVID
+2292 PDYATRHQAVID

-2327 SLVHD
+2327 SLVHN

-2356 MNPRVNVTA
+2356 INPRINVTA
-2365 RVLQSQELLNEY
+2365 RVLQSQELLKEY

-2407 MLKPEQPVNEAPKT
+2407 MLKPEQPVNETPKT

-2498 EAIKVNRNTKEVKEV
+2498 ETIKVNRNTKEVKEV
-2513 SEEKAKNIISKIEE
+2513 SEEKAKKIISKIEE

-2548 DVDVIGNSDNTDLVI
+2548 DVDVIGNSDNAGLMM
-2563 DPNTGEMVVNNTT
+2563 DPNTGEMVV
-2576 DNTPAPKEEN
+2576 DNTVDETSVPKEEN

-2601 DKNNKKTES
+2601 DKNNKKIKS

-2667 SKKDIDAWKKTI
+2667 SKKDIDAWMKTI

>member
-13 RGFGDLNEGERKRFL
+13 RGLDSLSPEERDAFMKANANVLDQYHNLNNRDK
-28 SDHAAELRPYSN
+28 AANILY
-40 DPIKYGIVAS
+40 
-50 RMYENQKFINT
+50 MNQKYINT
-61 FGQAAFDQ
+61 FGLDAFN
-69 LHDGTEA
+69 LNNDGTEA
-76 SYNYRNKLTHDKIVT
+76 SFNLRNEQTKKELTWK
-91 DAFVD
+91 ALEGAYG
-96 TFSKDDNY
+96 KDSNFRE
-104 DQLAT
+104 LAT
-109 YLDTDGMYDLLN
+109 YLDADGMYDLLN
-121 NDEYLGKTKIRNKF
+121 NEEYLGKTKIRNKF

-160 ALAKGIIMTKT
+160 ALAKGIIRTKT

-188 ILDRLYAESQKRR
+188 ILDKLYAESQKRR
-201 EKDIQDDADIMFAN
+201 ERDIQGDADIMFAN

-225 NIANWLKD
+225 NIASWLKD
-233 FDKVAS
+233 FDKIAS
-239 KSSEYYSGFKNSSWL
+239 KSTGYYSGFKNSSWL
-254 KEYDD
+254 KDYDD

-287 DIQNRIAEAQDGR
+287 DIQNRIAEAQDGK

-327 KNWYDVNRMAIIN
+327 KNWYDVDRMAIIN
-340 QGKDPDKPVYDKKG
+340 QGKDPDKPIYDKKG
-354 NIIDY
+354 NIVDY

-403 YGYTPDFFSWDTV
+403 YGYTPDFLSWDTV

-424 HVLAGIAETALTGGA
+424 HVLAGIAETALTGGT

-459 AMQTASKAGRMA
+459 AMQTASKTGNII
-471 NDVLVAATT
+471 NDALVMATT

-504 QEQINSELYDYQ
+504 REQINSELHDYQ
-516 RSIDYNSKESKAA
+516 KSIDYNSKDSKTAL
-529 IDYYYKQLKIK
+529 DYYYKQLKAK
-540 DNRRVTSGSKE
+540 DNRRVASGSRE

-560 ETLKAQAKQMYTN
+560 ETLKVQAKQMYTN
-573 QLLDAKQKELQTL
+573 QLLGAKQKELEEL

-599 KAYMTNFAMDYVKNV
+599 KAYMTNFAMDYVKNI

-623 MIAKGSMRGA
+623 LIAKGSMRGA

-644 DVEKGGVKRAVGKKI
+644 DIEKGGVKRAV
-659 IGKGDEEIRFSSGK
+659 KGDKEIRFSSGK
-673 GLAKEIGKQFAG
+673 GLAKEIGKQFVG

-697 SFAGGVGNNIFD
+697 SFAGGVGSNVFD
-709 NYIKRNYDPEAYDS
+709 NYMKRNYDPEAYDS
-723 TVDSFAGNF
+723 TVDSFIGNF

-756 LSPAATVMPNMNAV
+756 LSPAATVMPNMNAM
-770 FHPRDTWNAVINK
+770 FHPKDTWNAVINK

-789 KINFAERISS
+789 KINFAERASNL
-799 VLMNPLLNSVVEA
+799 LMNPLLNSVVEA
-812 REKDRRVDNTVA
+812 KEKDRRVDNTVS

-884 DIGESKSKLYEDTM
+884 DIGGTKSKLYEDTM

-905 EGTLSKEEMDNEV
+905 EGTLSEEEMSNEV

-930 LDGKENPK
+930 LDGNEDSKK
-938 EVAAE
+938 VAAE

-949 QYFMDMKKKVDE
+949 QYFMDMKKKVDNI
-961 VQQMFANSPSMK
+961 QQMFANSPSMK
-973 NIDPRVAATLVY
+973 NADPRVAATLVY

-990 DDYKNRLESILSE
+990 DDYKNRLESILNE

-1010 TESIYTPNYVMRY
+1010 TESAYTPNYAMRY
-1023 DRKDSIKKAIAAR
+1023 DTKNSIKKAIAAR
-1036 EKEVEKADKEIES
+1036 EKEAAKADKEIEE
-1049 LSASNNYARN
+1049 LTASNGYART
-1059 KIQQLEN
+1059 KIQQLEK
-1066 QLENSTKEGE
+1066 QLENTTKEGE
-1076 KVTLSE
+1076 RTTIKE
-1082 DIRKYKELIDSQ
+1082 DIGKYNELIDSQ
-1094 NFQMKTLRESRERLL
+1094 NFQIQTLRESKDRLL
-1109 REKEDISRI
+1109 SEREEISKI
-1118 GENEDSKT
+1118 GESEDNKT
-1126 SFTVDGILNSDVR
+1126 SFTVNDVLNSDVR
-1139 DMAYILDHK
+1139 DIAYILDPK
-1148 NRENFS
+1148 NKENFS
-1154 KEKQAVIDKSIARLK
+1154 KKRQAIIDKAIARLK

-1181 AGILASRIDDMET
+1181 AGILASRIDDIET

-1220 AWGEYI
+1220 AWGESI
-1226 QREIEKKYKDIS
+1226 QREIKKRYKDIS

-1244 EENPEAFRG
+1244 EDNPEAFRSK
-1253 AVLDVNS
+1253 VLEANS

-1272 QAEVIRPYYEM
+1272 QAEAIKPYYDM
-1283 LKFNDDAAAILKS
+1283 LKFNDDVAAILNN
-1296 SNYRD
+1296 SNYRY
-1301 EDKMMVVKAIDKY
+1301 EDKMMIAQAIDRF
-1314 QKSSNTM
+1314 QNSSNTM
-1321 EEFMTKMESVI
+1321 EEFMTKMENVI
-1332 DAPDM
+1332 DTPDL
-1337 YKNFVNQI
+1337 YEGFVSKI

-1355 GYLRDATIIE
+1355 GYQRDATVIE
-1365 SRKQRKQREAEEAK
+1365 NRKQRKQREAEEAK

-1388 DEAAKSAADKKT
+1388 DEAAKTAADKKT
-1400 AEDKATESTNNNN
+1400 VEDKDKQEDMDKVPGKN
-1413 ESPFQNVDNIQMDDA
+1413 DNITNEED
-1428 VTLKSIEQIAKM
+1428 V
-1440 TGRTVKEVRRAIAEL
+1440 
-1455 RTVHDKTKYEAWGTP
+1455 
-1470 ASAVGNTADIIV
+1470 DI
-1482 RDFFAGELREHYPNI
+1482 FG
-1497 TDDVL
+1497 
-1502 QHFKKQLE
+1502 
-1510 ELSKS
+1510 
-1515 LKDNG
+1515 
-1520 IHIVSKEVMAHGVI
+1520 
-1534 ESTDEEGAVH
+1534 DEE
-1544 KIPIAGTLDL
+1544 
-1554 FGYDDNGNYYIFDM
+1554 
-1568 KTTRNHSG
+1568 SS
-1576 MKLVAEQSKWSRQI
+1576 E
-1590 SLYADL
+1590 
-1596 LKQSYGINVN
+1596 
-1606 PNNLRIIPIN
+1606 
-1616 VAYESPRGDGAGM
+1616 
-1629 SLTGPIYSVDKES
+1629 GP
-1642 GQLMMEDINGK
+1642 
-1653 LSEYIQKDS
+1653 QKDE
-1662 DNFQLR
+1662 
-1668 QTNVDKLFAPG
+1668 TNEEKSATAQSVVTQDTTTQGATAPI
-1679 YTHLNIKWDNL
+1679 TQNIR
-1690 TSIIQDIAS
+1690 TI
-1699 ENSNIEVKEVQSPD
+1699 
-1713 NATKVVEHIVNDTKK
+1713 
-1728 YVLSD
+1728 LSD
-1733 DENYY
+1733 
-1738 YVKDE
+1738 
-1743 KTGKKVKYARVTS
+1743 
-1756 VIGADKSVV
+1756 
-1765 QWMPTNQ
+1765 
-1772 EVYDYLGENKPKT
+1772 EV
-1785 DTDSE
+1785 
-1790 EKIEQTVSALMK
+1790 
-1802 DESGDISL
+1802 GDISV
-1810 TAGDMWYGT
+1810 TAGDMWHGT
-1819 VGNAKKGK
+1819 KGNAKKGK
-1827 FAVTKMGD
+1827 YIVTKVGD
-1835 NITFDTDEKNDM
+1835 TVTFDTDDKSDV
-1847 LSITSNEY
+1847 LSIASNEY
-1855 DVTPETKEHE
+1855 EVTPETKEHE
-1865 ENAVFEASSMEKRGD
+1865 ENTVFEASSMEKRGN
-1880 DWYFVGNFVG
+1880 DWYFVGNFAG

-1908 IKRQQEAR
+1908 IKRQQETR
-1916 EAELAAKGVDVGNV
+1916 EAELATKGVDVDNV

-1953 TPDGKEVQV
+1953 TPDDKVIEV
-1962 SEINEDAAEL
+1962 SEINEDADEL
-1972 NGIREHNIET
+1972 NGIGEHNIET
-1982 NVNTLSGNAM
+1982 NVNTISGNAM
-1992 SRYEPDPLAKD
+1992 SRYESDPLAKD

-2011 KDDRKQMDD
+2011 KDDRKQMDE

-2030 KLQNIIDQELA
+2030 KLQNIIDRELA
-2041 RILKRNPNAK
+2041 KILKRNPNAK
-2051 VKFMAVRLES
+2051 VKFMAVRPES

-2085 GIIAIHND
+2085 GITAIHND

-2127 LWNPVSPTSRNSKG
+2127 LWNPISPTSRNSKG
-2141 EPLGLM
+2141 EPFGLM

-2153 FFETHPNDRFYV
+2153 FFETHPNERFYV

-2194 FRSVRELL
+2194 FKSVRELL
-2202 ADNERN
+2202 ADKERN

-2223 LTKFLTVGTSIDK
+2223 LTKFLTIGAFVDD

-2243 IRNAGSAFVLMPAG
+2243 IRNAGSAFVLMPAS

-2274 KDSALKDKVEG
+2274 RDGALKDKVEG

-2332 GIVQKTFV
+2332 GMVQKTFV

-2356 MNPRVNVTA
+2356 MNPRINITA

-2386 AAMFGTAGSSYSIY
+2386 AAMFGTAGSSYSVY

-2407 MLKPEQPVNEAPKT
+2407 MLKPEQSVNEAPKT

-2447 DGMYYLNGE
+2447 DGLYYLNGE

-2490 ILKEGEHP
+2490 ILKEGENP

-2513 SEEKAKNIISKIEE
+2513 SEERAKEIISKIEE

-2534 EAEAQKQLKIINSE
+2534 DTEAQKQLKIINTE
-2548 DVDVIGNSDNTDLVI
+2548 DVDITGNSDNTDLVM
-2563 DPNTGEMVVNNTT
+2563 DPNTGEMVVSDII

-2586 KNENKKE
+2586 KNEDKNENKKE
-2593 EVKKESKS
+2593 EVKKESNS

-2610 SDNTTSTQ
+2610 SYNATSTQ

-2624 SNKKHRINII
+2624 GNKKHRISII
-2634 KLVKGKWKDAPVV
+2634 KLVKGKWKDAPVA

-2667 SKKDIDAWKKTI
+2667 SEKDIDAWMKTI

>member
-13 RGFGDLNEGERKRFL
+13 RGFGDLNEGERRRFL
-28 SDHAAELRPYSN
+28 SDHVAELRPYSN
-40 DPIKYGIVAS
+40 DPMKYGIVAS
-50 RMYENQKFINT
+50 RLYENQKFINT

-76 SYNYRNKLTHDKIVT
+76 AYNYRNKLTHDKIVT
-91 DAFVD
+91 DAFID
-96 TFSKDDNY
+96 TFNKEDNFNE
-104 DQLAT
+104 LAT

-121 NDEYLGKTKIRNKF
+121 NNEYLGKTKIHNKF

-160 ALAKGIIMTKT
+160 ALAKGIIRTKT

-188 ILDRLYAESQKRR
+188 ILDKLYAESQKRR
-201 EKDIQDDADIMFAN
+201 ERDIQGDADIMFAN

-225 NIANWLKD
+225 NIASWLKD
-233 FDKVAS
+233 FDKIAS
-239 KSSEYYSGFKNSSWL
+239 KSTGYYSGFKNSSWL
-254 KEYDD
+254 KDYDD

-287 DIQNRIAEAQDGR
+287 DIQNRIAEAQDGK

-327 KNWYDVNRMAIIN
+327 KNWYDVDRMAIIN
-340 QGKDPDKPVYDKKG
+340 QGKDPDKPIYDKKG
-354 NIIDY
+354 NIVDY

-403 YGYTPDFFSWDTV
+403 YGYTPDFLSWDTV

-424 HVLAGIAETALTGGA
+424 HVLAGIAETALTGGT

-459 AMQTASKAGRMA
+459 AMQTASKTGNII
-471 NDVLVAATT
+471 NDALVMATT

-504 QEQINSELYDYQ
+504 REQINSELHDYQ
-516 RSIDYNSKESKAA
+516 KSIDYNSKDSKTAL
-529 IDYYYKQLKIK
+529 DYYYKQLKAK
-540 DNRRVTSGSKE
+540 DNRRVASGSRE

-573 QLLDAKQKELQTL
+573 QLLGAKQKELEEL

-599 KAYMTNFAMDYVKNV
+599 KAYMTNFAMDYVKNI

-644 DVEKGGVKRAVGKKI
+644 DIEKGGVKRAV
-659 IGKGDEEIRFSSGK
+659 KGDKEIRFSSGK
-673 GLAKEIGKQFAG
+673 GLAKEIGKQFVG

-697 SFAGGVGNNIFD
+697 SFAGGVGSNVFD
-709 NYIKRNYDPEAYDS
+709 NYMKRNYDPEAYDS
-723 TVDSFAGNF
+723 TVDSFIGNF

-770 FHPRDTWNAVINK
+770 FHPKDTWNAVINK
-783 KDAYGN
+783 KDVYGN
-789 KINFAERISS
+789 KINFAERISNI
-799 VLMNPLLNSVVEA
+799 LMNPLLNTITEA
-812 REKDRRVDNTVA
+812 REKDRRVDRTVD

-884 DIGESKSKLYEDTM
+884 DIGGTKSKLYEDTM

-905 EGTLSKEEMDNEV
+905 EGTLSEEEMSNEV

-930 LDGKENPK
+930 LDGNEDSKK
-938 EVAAE
+938 VAAE

-949 QYFMDMKKKVDE
+949 QYFMDMKKKVDNI
-961 VQQMFANSPSMK
+961 QQMFANSPSMK
-973 NIDPRVAATLVY
+973 NADPRVAATLVY

-990 DDYKNRLESILSE
+990 DDYKNRLESILNE

-1010 TESIYTPNYVMRY
+1010 TESAYTPNYAMRY
-1023 DRKDSIKKAIAAR
+1023 DTKNSIKKAIAAR
-1036 EKEVEKADKEIES
+1036 EKEAAKADKEIEE
-1049 LSASNNYARN
+1049 LTASNGYART
-1059 KIQQLEN
+1059 KIQQLEK
-1066 QLENSTKEGE
+1066 QLENTTKEGE
-1076 KVTLSE
+1076 RTTIKE
-1082 DIRKYKELIDSQ
+1082 DIGKYNELIDSQ
-1094 NFQMKTLRESRERLL
+1094 NFQIQTLRESKDRLL
-1109 REKEDISRI
+1109 SEREEISKI
-1118 GENEDSKT
+1118 GESEDNKT
-1126 SFTVDGILNSDVR
+1126 SFTVNDVLNSDVR
-1139 DMAYILDHK
+1139 DIAYILDPK
-1148 NRENFS
+1148 NKENFS
-1154 KEKQAVIDKSIARLK
+1154 KKRQAIIDKAIARLK

-1181 AGILASRIDDMET
+1181 AGILASRIDDIET

-1220 AWGEYI
+1220 AWGESI
-1226 QREIEKKYKDIS
+1226 QREIKKRYKDIS

-1244 EENPEAFRG
+1244 EENPDIFRSKVLEA
-1253 AVLDVNS
+1253 NS

-1272 QAEVIRPYYEM
+1272 QAEAIKPYYDM
-1283 LKFNDDAAAILKS
+1283 LKFNDDVAAILNN
-1296 SNYRD
+1296 SNYRY
-1301 EDKMMVVKAIDKY
+1301 EDKMMIAQAIDRF
-1314 QKSSNTM
+1314 QNSSNTM
-1321 EEFMTKMESVI
+1321 EEFMTKMENVI
-1332 DAPDM
+1332 DTPDL
-1337 YKNFVNQI
+1337 YEGFVSKI

-1355 GYLRDATIIE
+1355 GYQRDATVIE
-1365 SRKQRKQREAEEAK
+1365 NRKQRKQREAEEAK

-1388 DEAAKSAADKKT
+1388 DEAAKNAADKKT
-1400 AEDKATESTNNNN
+1400 VEEN
-1413 ESPFQNVDNIQMDDA
+1413 EKQQN
-1428 VTLKSIEQIAKM
+1428 
-1440 TGRTVKEVRRAIAEL
+1440 
-1455 RTVHDKTKYEAWGTP
+1455 
-1470 ASAVGNTADIIV
+1470 
-1482 RDFFAGELREHYPNI
+1482 
-1497 TDDVL
+1497 
-1502 QHFKKQLE
+1502 
-1510 ELSKS
+1510 
-1515 LKDNG
+1515 
-1520 IHIVSKEVMAHGVI
+1520 
-1534 ESTDEEGAVH
+1534 EEGMDM
-1544 KIPIAGTLDL
+1544 GTKVGKNDTWTISGDVDL
-1554 FGYDDNGNYYIFDM
+1554 SIDD
-1568 KTTRNHSG
+1568 
-1576 MKLVAEQSKWSRQI
+1576 
-1590 SLYADL
+1590 
-1596 LKQSYGINVN
+1596 
-1606 PNNLRIIPIN
+1606 
-1616 VAYESPRGDGAGM
+1616 ES
-1629 SLTGPIYSVDKES
+1629 SEGP
-1642 GQLMMEDINGK
+1642 
-1653 LSEYIQKDS
+1653 QKDE
-1662 DNFQLR
+1662 
-1668 QTNVDKLFAPG
+1668 TNEEKSATGQSVVTQDTTTQGATAPI
-1679 YTHLNIKWDNL
+1679 TQNIR
-1690 TSIIQDIAS
+1690 TI
-1699 ENSNIEVKEVQSPD
+1699 
-1713 NATKVVEHIVNDTKK
+1713 
-1728 YVLSD
+1728 LSD
-1733 DENYY
+1733 
-1738 YVKDE
+1738 
-1743 KTGKKVKYARVTS
+1743 
-1756 VIGADKSVV
+1756 
-1765 QWMPTNQ
+1765 
-1772 EVYDYLGENKPKT
+1772 EV
-1785 DTDSE
+1785 
-1790 EKIEQTVSALMK
+1790 
-1802 DESGDISL
+1802 GDISL
-1810 TAGDMWYGT
+1810 TAGDMWHGT
-1819 VGNAKKGK
+1819 KGNAKKGK
-1827 FAVTKMGD
+1827 YIVTKAGD
-1835 NITFDTDEKNDM
+1835 TVTFDTDDKSDV
-1847 LSITSNEY
+1847 LSVASNEY
-1855 DVTPETKEHE
+1855 EVTSETKEHE

-1880 DWYFVGNFVG
+1880 DWYFVGNFAG

-1916 EAELAAKGVDVGNV
+1916 ETELATKGVDVDNV

-1953 TPDGKEVQV
+1953 TPDDRVIEV
-1962 SEINEDAAEL
+1962 SEINEDADEL
-1972 NGIREHNIET
+1972 NGIGEHNIET
-1982 NVNTLSGNAM
+1982 NVNTISGNAM
-1992 SRYEPDPLAKD
+1992 SRYESDSLAKD

-2011 KDDRKQMDD
+2011 KDDRKQMDE

-2030 KLQNIIDQELA
+2030 KLQNIIDRELA
-2041 RILKRNPNAK
+2041 KILKRNPNAK
-2051 VKFMAVRLES
+2051 VKFMAVRPES

-2085 GIIAIHND
+2085 GITAIHND

-2127 LWNPVSPTSRNSKG
+2127 LWNPISPTSRNSKG
-2141 EPLGLM
+2141 EPFGLM

-2153 FFETHPNDRFYV
+2153 FFETHPNERFYV

-2194 FRSVRELL
+2194 FKSVRELL
-2202 ADNERN
+2202 ADKERN

-2223 LTKFLTVGTSIDK
+2223 LTKFLTIGAFVDD

-2243 IRNAGSAFVLMPAG
+2243 IRNAGSAFVLMPTG

-2274 KDSALKDKVEG
+2274 RDGVLKDKVEG

-2350 MKAMED
+2350 MKAIED
-2356 MNPRVNVTA
+2356 MNPRINITA
-2365 RVLQSQELLNEY
+2365 RVLQSQELLKEY
-2377 DEAGALMTD
+2377 DEVGALMTD

-2407 MLKPEQPVNEAPKT
+2407 MLKPEQPGNGASKT

-2447 DGMYYLNGE
+2447 DGIYYLNGE

-2463 IKQLEYNKMIV
+2463 IRQLGYNKMIV

-2479 PIKSEGVWEYF
+2479 SIKSEGVWEYF

-2513 SEEKAKNIISKIEE
+2513 SEEKAKEIISKIEE

-2548 DVDVIGNSDNTDLVI
+2548 DVDIIRNSDNTNFVM
-2563 DPNTGEMVVNNTT
+2563 DPNTGEMVV
-2576 DNTPAPKEEN
+2576 DNTVDETPVPKEEN

-2593 EVKKESKS
+2593 EIKKESKS
-2601 DKNNKKTES
+2601 EKNNKKTES
-2610 SDNTTSTQ
+2610 SNNIASTQ

-2624 SNKKHRINII
+2624 GNKKHRISII
-2634 KLVKGKWKDAPVV
+2634 KLVKGKWKDAPVA
-2647 PAQLEKFLRD
+2647 PAQLEKFL
-2657 KDVEVDSIGT
+2657 KDRNVEVDSIGT
-2667 SKKDIDAWKKTI
+2667 SEKDIDAWMKTI

>member
-91 DAFVD
+91 DAFLN
-96 TFSKDDNY
+96 TFGKDDNFNE
-104 DQLAT
+104 LAT
-109 YLDTDGMYDLLN
+109 FLDTDGMYDLLN
-121 NDEYLGKTKIRNKF
+121 NNEYLGSNEIQKRFMKHVNAAKKGNVAFNKMMNMPQSPFVSTALGMVKQNEAMAPINQRNEE
-135 IKNINDSKAM
+135 
-145 QKAYDNSLNIPYAEA
+145 QK
-160 ALAKGIIMTKT
+160 
-171 AMNPYEQ
+171 
-178 RKKDEQRDKE
+178 RDKE
-188 ILDRLYAESQKRR
+188 ILDKLYAESQKRR
-201 EKDIQDDADIMFAN
+201 EKEIQSDADIMFAN
-215 MLDADNNGQK
+215 MLDADDNGQK
-225 NIANWLKD
+225 NIASWLKD
-233 FDKVAS
+233 FDKIAS
-239 KSSEYYSGFKNSSWL
+239 KSTGYYSGFKNSSWL
-254 KEYDD
+254 KDYDD

-287 DIQNRIAEAQDGR
+287 DIQNRIAEAQDGK

-327 KNWYDVNRMAIIN
+327 KNWYDVDRMAIIN
-340 QGKDPDKPVYDKKG
+340 QGKDPDKPIYDKKG
-354 NIIDY
+354 NIVDY

-459 AMQTASKAGRMA
+459 AMQIASKTGNII
-471 NDVLVAATT
+471 NDALVMATT

-504 QEQINSELYDYQ
+504 QEQINSELHDYQ
-516 RSIDYNSKESKAA
+516 RSIDYNSKESKAT

-540 DNRRVTSGSKE
+540 DNRRVVSGSKE

-560 ETLKAQAKQMYTN
+560 ETLRAQAKQLYTN
-573 QLLDAKQKELQTL
+573 QLLNAKQKELQTL
-586 HKKDEMEAARAAT
+586 HKKDEMEAAKDAT
-599 KAYMTNFAMDYVKNV
+599 KAYMTNFALDYIKNI

-644 DVEKGGVKRAVGKKI
+644 DAEKGGVKRAVGKKI
-659 IGKGDEEIRFSSGK
+659 IGKGEEEIRFSSGK

-697 SFAGGVGNNIFD
+697 SFAGGVGSNVFD
-709 NYIKRNYDPEAYDS
+709 NYMKRNYDPEAYDS
-723 TVDSFAGNF
+723 TVDSFTGNF

-737 EGLDGVLDRQNL
+737 EGLNGVLDRQNL

-770 FHPRDTWNAVINK
+770 FHPKDTWNAVINK

-789 KINFAERISS
+789 KINFAERASNL
-799 VLMNPLLNSVVEA
+799 LMNPLLNSVVEA
-812 REKDRRVDNTVA
+812 KEKDRRVDNTVS

-853 INGDNPLGI
+853 INGNNPLGI

-884 DIGESKSKLYEDTM
+884 DIGGTKSKLYEDTM

-905 EGTLSKEEMDNEV
+905 EGTLSEEEMDNEV

-930 LDGKENPK
+930 LDGNEDSKK
-938 EVAAE
+938 VAAE

-949 QYFMDMKKKVDE
+949 KYFMDMKKKVDE
-961 VQQMFANSPSMK
+961 IQQMFANSPSMK
-973 NIDPRVAATLVY
+973 NVDPRVAATLVY

-990 DDYKNRLESILSE
+990 DDYKNRLESILNE

-1010 TESIYTPNYVMRY
+1010 TESTYIPNYTMRY
-1023 DRKDSIKKAIAAR
+1023 DKKDSVKKAIAAR
-1036 EKEVEKADKEIES
+1036 EKEVEKTDKEIEE
-1049 LSASNNYARN
+1049 LSASNSYART
-1059 KIQQLEN
+1059 KIQQLEK
-1066 QLENSTKEGE
+1066 QLENTTKEGE
-1076 KVTLSE
+1076 RITMNE

-1094 NFQMKTLRESRERLL
+1094 NFQIQTLRESKDRLL
-1109 REKEDISRI
+1109 SEKEDISKI
-1118 GENEDSKT
+1118 GDSEDNKT
-1126 SFTVDGILNSDVR
+1126 SFTVNDILNADVR
-1139 DMAYILDHK
+1139 DMAYILDPK
-1148 NRENFS
+1148 NKENFS
-1154 KEKQAVIDKSIARLK
+1154 KKRQAVIDKAIARLK

-1181 AGILASRIDDMET
+1181 AGILASRIEDMET

-1213 EQSRGMA
+1213 EKSRGMA

-1226 QREIEKKYKDIS
+1226 QREIKKKYKDIS
-1238 DAYQNR
+1238 DAYQSR
-1244 EENPEAFRG
+1244 EENLDAFRSK
-1253 AVLDVNS
+1253 VLEANS
-1260 EVVEAYMNDHPK
+1260 EVVEAYMNDYPR
-1272 QAEVIRPYYEM
+1272 QAEAIRPYYDM
-1283 LKFNDDAAAILKS
+1283 LKFNDDVAAILGH
-1296 SNYRD
+1296 SNLD
-1301 EDKMMVVKAIDKY
+1301 IAEKMQIVNTIGNL
-1314 QKSSNTM
+1314 QNTSNTL
-1321 EEFMTKMESVI
+1321 EEFQTKMESII
-1332 DAPDM
+1332 DNSDIDEH
-1337 YKNFVNQI
+1337 FRNQI
-1345 DEILSKVEQL
+1345 DELLSKVEQL

-1365 SRKQRKQREAEEAK
+1365 NRKQRKQREAEEAK

-1388 DEAAKSAADKKT
+1388 DEAAKNAAEKKT
-1400 AEDKATESTNNNN
+1400 VEEKEKQ
-1413 ESPFQNVDNIQMDDA
+1413 QN
-1428 VTLKSIEQIAKM
+1428 
-1440 TGRTVKEVRRAIAEL
+1440 
-1455 RTVHDKTKYEAWGTP
+1455 
-1470 ASAVGNTADIIV
+1470 
-1482 RDFFAGELREHYPNI
+1482 
-1497 TDDVL
+1497 
-1502 QHFKKQLE
+1502 
-1510 ELSKS
+1510 
-1515 LKDNG
+1515 
-1520 IHIVSKEVMAHGVI
+1520 
-1534 ESTDEEGAVH
+1534 EEGMDMGRKPNKNDV
-1544 KIPIAGTLDL
+1544 INSTEDVDI
-1554 FGYDDNGNYYIFDM
+1554 FGNEEP
-1568 KTTRNHSG
+1568 SE
-1576 MKLVAEQSKWSRQI
+1576 EQSKEEVGE
-1590 SLYADL
+1590 
-1596 LKQSYGINVN
+1596 KQSASAPVTQNVKT
-1606 PNNLRIIPIN
+1606 I
-1616 VAYESPRGDGAGM
+1616 
-1629 SLTGPIYSVDKES
+1629 
-1642 GQLMMEDINGK
+1642 
-1653 LSEYIQKDS
+1653 
-1662 DNFQLR
+1662 
-1668 QTNVDKLFAPG
+1668 
-1679 YTHLNIKWDNL
+1679 
-1690 TSIIQDIAS
+1690 
-1699 ENSNIEVKEVQSPD
+1699 
-1713 NATKVVEHIVNDTKK
+1713 
-1728 YVLSD
+1728 LSD
-1733 DENYY
+1733 
-1738 YVKDE
+1738 
-1743 KTGKKVKYARVTS
+1743 G
-1756 VIGADKSVV
+1756 
-1765 QWMPTNQ
+1765 
-1772 EVYDYLGENKPKT
+1772 
-1785 DTDSE
+1785 
-1790 EKIEQTVSALMK
+1790 
-1802 DESGDISL
+1802 SGDISI
-1810 TAGDMWYGT
+1810 TTGDMWYGT
-1819 VGNAKKGK
+1819 GNNTKKGK
-1827 FAVTKMGD
+1827 FTVTKMGD
-1835 NITFDTDEKNDM
+1835 NIIFDTDEKNDV
-1847 LSITSNEY
+1847 LSVTSDEY

-1880 DWYFVGNFVG
+1880 DWYFVGNFAG

-1916 EAELAAKGVDVGNV
+1916 ETELATKGVDVGNV

-1953 TPDGKEVQV
+1953 TLDDKVIEV
-1962 SEINEDAAEL
+1962 SEINEDADEL
-1972 NGIREHNIET
+1972 NGIGEHNIET
-1982 NVNTLSGNAM
+1982 NVNTISGNAM
-1992 SRYEPDPLAKD
+1992 SRYEFDPLAKD

-2011 KDDRKQMDD
+2011 KDDRKQMDE

-2041 RILKRNPNAK
+2041 KILKRNPNAK
-2051 VKFMAVRLES
+2051 VKFIAVRPES

-2085 GIIAIHND
+2085 GITAIHND

-2127 LWNPVSPTSRNSKG
+2127 LWNPISPTSRNSKG
-2141 EPLGLM
+2141 EPFGLM

-2153 FFETHPNDRFYV
+2153 FFETHPNERFYV

-2170 TEIVPYSLIPGY
+2170 TEVVPHSLIPGY
-2182 IVKQGLNDSNTE
+2182 IVKQGLNDNNTG

-2202 ADNERN
+2202 ADKERN

-2223 LTKFLTVGTSIDK
+2223 LTKFLTIGAFVDD

-2243 IRNAGSAFVLMPAG
+2243 IRNAGSAFVLIPAS

-2274 KDSALKDKVEG
+2274 RDGVLKDKVEG

-2356 MNPRVNVTA
+2356 MNPRINITA
-2365 RVLQSQELLNEY
+2365 RVLQSQELLKEY
-2377 DEAGALMTD
+2377 DEVGALMTD

-2400 GLDGEGN
+2400 GLDGKGN
-2407 MLKPEQPVNEAPKT
+2407 MLKPKQPVNEASKT
-2421 TVNSDFKNENK
+2421 NVNSDFKNENK

-2463 IKQLEYNKMIV
+2463 IKQLEYNKMII
-2474 DNQLT
+2474 DNQLS

-2513 SEEKAKNIISKIEE
+2513 SEEKTKEIISKIEE

-2534 EAEAQKQLKIINSE
+2534 EVEAQKQLKTLSLQ
-2548 DVDVIGNSDNTDLVI
+2548 DVDMNLTDDSKPIELMM
-2563 DPNTGEMVVNNTT
+2563 DPETGEMIVENTA
-2576 DNTPAPKEEN
+2576 DNTPADKTTTTKEE
-2586 KNENKKE
+2586 KKVE
-2593 EVKKESKS
+2593 TKKESEG
-2601 DKNNKKTES
+2601 KKDGKRIAVTDTS
-2610 SDNTTSTQ
+2610 STQ
-2618 TFAELI
+2618 TFAELYGR
-2624 SNKKHRINII
+2624 KTYRMNIL
-2634 KLVKGKWKDAPVV
+2634 KLVKGKWKDAPSI

-2657 KDVEVDSIGT
+2657 KNVEVDSIGT
-2667 SKKDIDAWKKTI
+2667 SKEDIDAWMKTI

>member
-13 RGFGDLNEGERKRFL
+13 RGL
-28 SDHAAELRPYSN
+28 SDLTPEERDAFMTANESKLSAYRNPMKRRQAANILY
-40 DPIKYGIVAS
+40 
-50 RMYENQKFINT
+50 MNQKYINT
-61 FGQAAFDQ
+61 FGLDKFN
-69 LHDGTEA
+69 LNNDGTEE
-76 SYNYRNKLTHDKIVT
+76 SFNLRNEQTKAELTWK
-91 DAFVD
+91 AFKGVYGN
-96 TFSKDDNY
+96 DNNFNE
-104 DQLAT
+104 LAT
-109 YLDTDGMYDLLN
+109 YLDVDGMYDLLN
-121 NDEYLGKTKIRNKF
+121 NDEYLGKTKIHNKF

-160 ALAKGIIMTKT
+160 ALAKGIIRTKT

-188 ILDRLYAESQKRR
+188 ILDKLYAESQQRR
-201 EKDIQDDADIMFAN
+201 ERDIQDDADIMFAN
-215 MLDADNNGQK
+215 ILDADNNGQK
-225 NIANWLKD
+225 NIASWLKD
-233 FDKVAS
+233 FDKIAS
-239 KSSEYYSGFKNSSWL
+239 KSTGYYSGFKNSSWL
-254 KEYDD
+254 KDYDD
-259 ENKLKDYAK
+259 EDKLKDYAK
-268 YQALKQKYGEGV
+268 YQVLKQKYGEGV
-280 AMQYLGR
+280 AMQYLSR

-327 KNWYDVNRMAIIN
+327 KNWYDVDRMAIIN
-340 QGKDPDKPVYDKKG
+340 QGKDPDKPIYDKKG

-439 GKIIGM
+439 GKMIGM

-452 GVGLSAK
+452 GIGLSAK
-459 AMQTASKAGRMA
+459 AMQTASKAGNII
-471 NDVLVAATT
+471 NDALVMATT

-504 QEQINSELYDYQ
+504 REQINSELHDYQ
-516 RSIDYNSKESKAA
+516 KSIDYNSKDSKAA
-529 IDYYYKQLKIK
+529 IDYYYKQLKLK
-540 DNRRVTSGSKE
+540 DNRRVTSGSRE

-560 ETLKAQAKQMYTN
+560 ETLKAQAKQMYIN
-573 QLLDAKQKELQTL
+573 QLLEAKQKELEEL

-599 KAYMTNFAMDYVKNV
+599 KAYMTNFAMDYVKNI

-633 FDNTIDKNIIA
+633 FDNTIDKNIMA
-644 DVEKGGVKRAVGKKI
+644 DIEKGGVKRAVGK
-659 IGKGDEEIRFSSGK
+659 GDKEIRFSSGK

-697 SFAGGVGNNIFD
+697 SFAGGVGSNVFD
-709 NYIKRNYDPEAYDS
+709 NYMKRNYDLEAYDS
-723 TVDSFAGNF
+723 TVDSFTGNF

-770 FHPRDTWNAVINK
+770 FHPKDTWNAVINK

-789 KINFAERISS
+789 KINFAERASNL
-799 VLMNPLLNSVVEA
+799 LMNPLLNSVVEA
-812 REKDRRVDNTVA
+812 KKKDRRVDNTVS
-824 AINMVVAANKDKL
+824 AINMVVTANKDKL

-853 INGDNPLGI
+853 INGNNPLGI

-884 DIGESKSKLYEDTM
+884 DIGGTKSKLYEDTM

-905 EGTLSKEEMDNEV
+905 EGTLSEEEMDNEV
-918 DKFIADPDNKSI
+918 DKFIADSDNKSI

-949 QYFMDMKKKVDE
+949 KYFMDMKKKVDDI
-961 VQQMFANSPSMK
+961 QQMFANSPSMK
-973 NIDPRVAATLVY
+973 NVDPRVTATLVY

-990 DDYKNRLESILSE
+990 DDYKNRLESILNE

-1010 TESIYTPNYVMRY
+1010 TESTYTPNYAMRY
-1023 DRKDSIKKAIAAR
+1023 NTKNSIKKAVAAR
-1036 EKEVEKADKEIES
+1036 EKEVVKADKEIEE
-1049 LSASNNYARN
+1049 LSSSNGYART
-1059 KIQQLEN
+1059 KIQQLEK
-1066 QLENSTKEGE
+1066 QLENTTKEGE
-1076 KVTLSE
+1076 RITIKE

-1094 NFQMKTLRESRERLL
+1094 NFQIQALKESKNRLL
-1109 REKEDISRI
+1109 GEKEDISKI
-1118 GENEDSKT
+1118 GEGEDSKT
-1126 SFTVDGILNSDVR
+1126 SFTVNDILNADVR
-1139 DMAYILDHK
+1139 DMAYILDPK
-1148 NRENFS
+1148 NKENFS
-1154 KEKQAVIDKSIARLK
+1154 KKRQAVIDKAIARLK

-1220 AWGEYI
+1220 AWGESI
-1226 QREIEKKYKDIS
+1226 QREIKKKYKDIS

-1244 EENPEAFRG
+1244 KENSEAFRDK
-1253 AVLDVNS
+1253 VLETNS
-1260 EVVEAYMNDHPK
+1260 EVVEAYMNDHPS
-1272 QAEVIRPYYEM
+1272 QAEAIKPYYDM
-1283 LKFNDDAAAILKS
+1283 LKFNDDVAAVLKHS
-1296 SNYRD
+1296 GLETGEKMIIASTIISN
-1301 EDKMMVVKAIDKY
+1301 
-1314 QKSSNTM
+1314 QKKSNNV
-1321 EEFMTKMESVI
+1321 EEVQAKLESIV
-1332 DAPDM
+1332 DDSELSES
-1337 YKNFVNQI
+1337 FRNQI
-1345 DEILSKVEQL
+1345 DELLSKIEQL

-1365 SRKQRKQREAEEAK
+1365 NRKQRKQREAEEAK

-1388 DEAAKSAADKKT
+1388 DEAAKNAADKKVI
-1400 AEDKATESTNNNN
+1400 EDKDKQEDIGKVPGKN
-1413 ESPFQNVDNIQMDDA
+1413 DNI
-1428 VTLKSIEQIAKM
+1428 TNE
-1440 TGRTVKEVRRAIAEL
+1440 E
-1455 RTVHDKTKYEAWGTP
+1455 
-1470 ASAVGNTADIIV
+1470 DI
-1482 RDFFAGELREHYPNI
+1482 
-1497 TDDVL
+1497 
-1502 QHFKKQLE
+1502 
-1510 ELSKS
+1510 
-1515 LKDNG
+1515 
-1520 IHIVSKEVMAHGVI
+1520 
-1534 ESTDEEGAVH
+1534 
-1544 KIPIAGTLDL
+1544 DL
-1554 FGYDDNGNYYIFDM
+1554 FSNEEP
-1568 KTTRNHSG
+1568 SE
-1576 MKLVAEQSKWSRQI
+1576 EQSKEEVGE
-1590 SLYADL
+1590 
-1596 LKQSYGINVN
+1596 KQS
-1606 PNNLRIIPIN
+1606 
-1616 VAYESPRGDGAGM
+1616 
-1629 SLTGPIYSVDKES
+1629 
-1642 GQLMMEDINGK
+1642 
-1653 LSEYIQKDS
+1653 
-1662 DNFQLR
+1662 
-1668 QTNVDKLFAPG
+1668 
-1679 YTHLNIKWDNL
+1679 
-1690 TSIIQDIAS
+1690 
-1699 ENSNIEVKEVQSPD
+1699 
-1713 NATKVVEHIVNDTKK
+1713 
-1728 YVLSD
+1728 
-1733 DENYY
+1733 
-1738 YVKDE
+1738 
-1743 KTGKKVKYARVTS
+1743 
-1756 VIGADKSVV
+1756 
-1765 QWMPTNQ
+1765 
-1772 EVYDYLGENKPKT
+1772 
-1785 DTDSE
+1785 
-1790 EKIEQTVSALMK
+1790 VSAPVTQNVKTILS
-1802 DESGDISL
+1802 DESGDMSV
-1810 TAGDMWYGT
+1810 TVGDMWYGT
-1819 VGNAKKGK
+1819 ADNTKKGK
-1827 FAVTKMGD
+1827 FTVTKMGD
-1835 NITFDTDEKNDM
+1835 NITFDTDEKNDV
-1847 LSITSNEY
+1847 LSVTSDEY
-1855 DVTPETKEHE
+1855 DVTSETKEHE

-1880 DWYFVGNFVG
+1880 DWYFVGNFAG

-1908 IKRQQEAR
+1908 IKRQQEVR
-1916 EAELAAKGVDVGNV
+1916 KTELATKGVDVGNV

-1953 TPDGKEVQV
+1953 TPDDRIIEV
-1962 SEINEDAAEL
+1962 SEINEDADEL
-1972 NGIREHNIET
+1972 NGIGEHNIET
-1982 NVNTLSGNAM
+1982 NVNTISGNAM
-1992 SRYEPDPLAKD
+1992 SRYESDPLAKD

-2011 KDDRKQMDD
+2011 KDDRKQMDE

-2041 RILKRNPNAK
+2041 KILKRNPNAK
-2051 VKFMAVRLES
+2051 VKFMAVRPES

-2085 GIIAIHND
+2085 GITAIHND

-2127 LWNPVSPTSRNSKG
+2127 LWNPISPTSRNSKG
-2141 EPLGLM
+2141 EPFGLM

-2153 FFETHPNDRFYV
+2153 FFETHPNERFYV

-2202 ADNERN
+2202 ADKERN

-2223 LTKFLTVGTSIDK
+2223 LTKFLTIGAFVDD

-2274 KDSALKDKVEG
+2274 RDGALKDKVEG

-2356 MNPRVNVTA
+2356 MNPRINITA
-2365 RVLQSQELLNEY
+2365 RVLQSQELLKEY

-2386 AAMFGTAGSSYSIY
+2386 AAIFGTAGSSYSIY

-2407 MLKPEQPVNEAPKT
+2407 MLKPEQPGNEASKT

-2463 IKQLEYNKMIV
+2463 IRQLEYNKMIV

-2513 SEEKAKNIISKIEE
+2513 SEEKAKEIISKIEE

-2534 EAEAQKQLKIINSE
+2534 DAEAQKQLKIINSE
-2548 DVDVIGNSDNTDLVI
+2548 DVDITGNSDNTNFVM
-2563 DPNTGEMVVNNTT
+2563 DPNTGEMVV
-2576 DNTPAPKEEN
+2576 DNTVDETPVPKEEN

-2601 DKNNKKTES
+2601 EKNTKKTES

-2624 SNKKHRINII
+2624 GNKKHRISII
-2634 KLVKGKWKDAPVV
+2634 KLVKSKWKDAPVV

-2667 SKKDIDAWKKTI
+2667 SEKDIDAWMKTI

>member
-13 RGFGDLNEGERKRFL
+13 RGFGDLNDGERKRFL

-109 YLDTDGMYDLLN
+109 YLDADGMYDLLN
-121 NDEYLGKTKIRNKF
+121 NDEYLGSRKRAQIWNANVKR
-135 IKNINDSKAM
+135 
-145 QKAYDNSLNIPYAEA
+145 
-160 ALAKGIIMTKT
+160 AKGVQNTFDQMSI
-171 AMNPYEQ
+171 NPRIATMEPGLAAGLQIAKPAVAQSPKIQDDAYA
-178 RKKDEQRDKE
+178 KRDKE
-188 ILDRLYAESQKRR
+188 ILDKLYAESQKRR
-201 EKDIQDDADIMFAN
+201 EKEIQGDADIMFAN
-215 MLDADNNGQK
+215 MLDADTNGQK
-225 NIANWLKD
+225 SIGSWLKD
-233 FDKVAS
+233 FDKIAS
-239 KSSEYYSGFKNSSWL
+239 KNSGYYSGFKNSSWL
-254 KEYDD
+254 KDYDD
-259 ENKLKDYAK
+259 EDKLKDYAK
-268 YQALKQKYGEGV
+268 YQVLKQKYGEGV
-280 AMQYLGR
+280 AMQYLSR
-287 DIQNRIAEAQDGR
+287 DIQDRIAEAQDGK
-300 FTGNTLKGVLTTAWS
+300 FTGNTLKGILTTAWS

-327 KNWYDVNRMAIIN
+327 KNWYDVDRMAIIN
-340 QGKDPDKPVYDKKG
+340 QGKDPDNPIYDKKG
-354 NIIDY
+354 NIVDY

-439 GKIIGM
+439 GKMIGM

-452 GVGLSAK
+452 GIGLSAK
-459 AMQTASKAGRMA
+459 AMQTASKAGNII
-471 NDVLVAATT
+471 NDALVVATT

-504 QEQINSELYDYQ
+504 QEQINSELHDYQ
-516 RSIDYNSKESKAA
+516 RSIDYNNKESKAA

-540 DNRRVTSGSKE
+540 DNRRVASGSKE

-573 QLLDAKQKELQTL
+573 QLLSAKQKELQTL

-599 KAYMTNFAMDYVKNV
+599 KAYMTNFAMDYVKNI

-623 MIAKGSMRGA
+623 LIAKGSMRGA

-644 DVEKGGVKRAVGKKI
+644 DVEKGGVKRAVGK
-659 IGKGDEEIRFSSGK
+659 GDKEIRFSSGK

-697 SFAGGVGNNIFD
+697 SFAGGVGSNVFD
-709 NYIKRNYDPEAYDS
+709 NYMKRNYDPEAYDS
-723 TVDSFAGNF
+723 TVDSFTGNF

-737 EGLDGVLDRQNL
+737 EGLNGVLDRQNL

-770 FHPRDTWNAVINK
+770 FHPKDTWNAVINK

-789 KINFAERISS
+789 KINFAERASNL
-799 VLMNPLLNSVVEA
+799 LMNPLLNSVVEA
-812 REKDRRVDNTVA
+812 KEKDRRVDNTVS

-853 INGDNPLGI
+853 INGNNPLGI

-884 DIGESKSKLYEDTM
+884 DIGGTKSKLYEDTM

-905 EGTLSKEEMDNEV
+905 ERTLSEEEMDNEV

-930 LDGKENPK
+930 LDGNEDSKK
-938 EVAAE
+938 VAAE

-949 QYFMDMKKKVDE
+949 EYFMNMKKKVDE
-961 VQQMFANSPSMK
+961 IQQMFANSPSMK
-973 NIDPRVAATLVY
+973 NVDPRVAATLVY

-1010 TESIYTPNYVMRY
+1010 TESTYTPNYTMRY
-1023 DRKDSIKKAIAAR
+1023 DKKDSVKKAIAAR
-1036 EKEVEKADKEIES
+1036 EKEMEKADKEIEE
-1049 LSASNNYARN
+1049 LSASNSYART
-1059 KIQQLEN
+1059 KIQQLEK
-1066 QLENSTKEGE
+1066 QLENTTKEDE
-1076 KVTLSE
+1076 RIPIKE

-1094 NFQMKTLRESRERLL
+1094 NFQIQTLKESKDRLL
-1109 REKEDISRI
+1109 GEKEDISKI
-1118 GENEDSKT
+1118 GEDEDNKT
-1126 SFTVDGILNSDVR
+1126 SFTVNDILNSDVR
-1139 DMAYILDHK
+1139 DMAYILDPK

-1154 KEKQAVIDKSIARLK
+1154 KKRQAVIDKVIARLK

-1226 QREIEKKYKDIS
+1226 QREIKKKYKDIS

-1244 EENPEAFRG
+1244 KENPEAFRSK
-1253 AVLDVNS
+1253 VLEANS
-1260 EVVEAYMNDHPK
+1260 EVVEAYMNDYPSQTEAIK
-1272 QAEVIRPYYEM
+1272 PYYDM
-1283 LKFNDDAAAILKS
+1283 LKFNDDVAAVLKHS
-1296 SNYRD
+1296 GLSTEEKKQIANT
-1301 EDKMMVVKAIDKY
+1301 IGNL
-1314 QKSSNTM
+1314 QITSNTI
-1321 EEFMTKMESVI
+1321 EEIQSKMENIV
-1332 DAPDM
+1332 D
-1337 YKNFVNQI
+1337 NQEI
-1345 DEILSKVEQL
+1345 DEGFRNQMDGLLSKIEQL

-1365 SRKQRKQREAEEAK
+1365 NRKQRKQREAEEAK

-1388 DEAAKSAADKKT
+1388 DEAAKNAADKKVI
-1400 AEDKATESTNNNN
+1400 EDKDKQEDIGKVPGKN
-1413 ESPFQNVDNIQMDDA
+1413 DNI
-1428 VTLKSIEQIAKM
+1428 TNE
-1440 TGRTVKEVRRAIAEL
+1440 E
-1455 RTVHDKTKYEAWGTP
+1455 
-1470 ASAVGNTADIIV
+1470 
-1482 RDFFAGELREHYPNI
+1482 
-1497 TDDVL
+1497 DVDL
-1502 QHFKKQLE
+1502 FSDE
-1510 ELSKS
+1510 ELS
-1515 LKDNG
+1515 
-1520 IHIVSKEVMAHGVI
+1520 E
-1534 ESTDEEGAVH
+1534 
-1544 KIPIAGTLDL
+1544 
-1554 FGYDDNGNYYIFDM
+1554 
-1568 KTTRNHSG
+1568 
-1576 MKLVAEQSKWSRQI
+1576 EQSKEEVGE
-1590 SLYADL
+1590 
-1596 LKQSYGINVN
+1596 KQSASAPVTQNVKT
-1606 PNNLRIIPIN
+1606 I
-1616 VAYESPRGDGAGM
+1616 
-1629 SLTGPIYSVDKES
+1629 
-1642 GQLMMEDINGK
+1642 
-1653 LSEYIQKDS
+1653 
-1662 DNFQLR
+1662 
-1668 QTNVDKLFAPG
+1668 
-1679 YTHLNIKWDNL
+1679 
-1690 TSIIQDIAS
+1690 
-1699 ENSNIEVKEVQSPD
+1699 
-1713 NATKVVEHIVNDTKK
+1713 
-1728 YVLSD
+1728 LSD
-1733 DENYY
+1733 GFGDMS
-1738 YVKDE
+1738 
-1743 KTGKKVKYARVTS
+1743 VT
-1756 VIGADKSVV
+1756 V
-1765 QWMPTNQ
+1765 
-1772 EVYDYLGENKPKT
+1772 
-1785 DTDSE
+1785 
-1790 EKIEQTVSALMK
+1790 
-1802 DESGDISL
+1802 
-1810 TAGDMWYGT
+1810 GDMWYGT
-1819 VGNAKKGK
+1819 ADNTKKGK
-1827 FAVTKMGD
+1827 FTVTKMGD
-1835 NITFDTDEKNDM
+1835 NITFDTDEKNDV
-1847 LSITSNEY
+1847 LSVTSDEY

-1880 DWYFVGNFVG
+1880 DWYFVGNFAG

-1916 EAELAAKGVDVGNV
+1916 EAELATKGVDVGNV

-1953 TPDGKEVQV
+1953 TPDDKVIEV
-1962 SEINEDAAEL
+1962 SEINEDADEL
-1972 NGIREHNIET
+1972 NGIGEHNIET
-1982 NVNTLSGNAM
+1982 NVNTISGNAM
-1992 SRYEPDPLAKD
+1992 SRYESDPLAKD

-2011 KDDRKQMDD
+2011 KDDRKQMDE

-2041 RILKRNPNAK
+2041 KILKRNPNAK
-2051 VKFMAVRLES
+2051 VKFMAVRPES

-2085 GIIAIHND
+2085 GITAIHND

-2127 LWNPVSPTSRNSKG
+2127 LWNPISPTSRNSKG
-2141 EPLGLM
+2141 EPFGLM

-2153 FFETHPNDRFYV
+2153 FFEIHPNERFYV

-2202 ADNERN
+2202 ADKERN

-2223 LTKFLTVGTSIDK
+2223 LTKFLTIGAFVDD

-2243 IRNAGSAFVLMPAG
+2243 IRNAGSAFVLMPAS

-2274 KDSALKDKVEG
+2274 RDGALKDKVEG

-2356 MNPRVNVTA
+2356 MNPRINVTA
-2365 RVLQSQELLNEY
+2365 RVLQSQELLKEY

-2407 MLKPEQPVNEAPKT
+2407 MLKPKQPVNEASKT

-2447 DGMYYLNGE
+2447 DRMYYLNGE

-2463 IKQLEYNKMIV
+2463 IKQLEYNKMII
-2474 DNQLT
+2474 DNQLS

-2513 SEEKAKNIISKIEE
+2513 SEEKAKEIISKIEE

-2548 DVDVIGNSDNTDLVI
+2548 DVDIIGNSDNTNLVI
-2563 DPNTGEMVVNNTT
+2563 DSNTGEMVV
-2576 DNTPAPKEEN
+2576 DNTVDETPVPKEEN
-2586 KNENKKE
+2586 KNENKE

-2601 DKNNKKTES
+2601 EKNNKKTES
-2610 SDNTTSTQ
+2610 SNNTTSTQ

-2624 SNKKHRINII
+2624 GNKKHRISII
-2634 KLVKGKWKDAPVV
+2634 KLVKGKWKDAPVA

-2667 SKKDIDAWKKTI
+2667 SEKDIDAWMKTI

>member
-13 RGFGDLNEGERKRFL
+13 RGL
-28 SDHAAELRPYSN
+28 SDLTPEERDAFMTANESKLSAYRNPMKRRQAANILY
-40 DPIKYGIVAS
+40 
-50 RMYENQKFINT
+50 MNQKYINT
-61 FGQAAFDQ
+61 FGLDAFN
-69 LHDGTEA
+69 LNNDGTED
-76 SYNYRNKLTHDKIVT
+76 SFNFRNEQTKKELTWK
-91 DAFVD
+91 AFKGAYGND
-96 TFSKDDNY
+96 SNFNE
-104 DQLAT
+104 LAT
-109 YLDTDGMYDLLN
+109 FLDTDGMYDLLN
-121 NDEYLGKTKIRNKF
+121 NDEYLGKTKIHNKF

-160 ALAKGIIMTKT
+160 ALAKGIIRSKT
-171 AMNPYEQ
+171 AINPYEQ
-178 RKKDEQRDKE
+178 KDKDEKKDKE
-188 ILDRLYAESQKRR
+188 ILDKLYAESQQRR
-201 EKDIQDDADIMFAN
+201 EKDIQDDADIMFTN
-215 MLDADNNGQK
+215 MLDADTNRQK
-225 NIANWLKD
+225 SIASWLKD
-233 FDKVAS
+233 FDKIAS
-239 KSSEYYSGFKNSSWL
+239 KNSGYYSGFKNSSWL
-254 KEYDD
+254 KDYDD
-259 ENKLKDYAK
+259 EDKLKDYAK
-268 YQALKQKYGEGV
+268 YQVLKQKYGEGV
-280 AMQYLGR
+280 AMQYLSR
-287 DIQNRIAEAQDGR
+287 DIQDRIAEAQDGK
-300 FTGNTLKGVLTTAWS
+300 FTGNTLKGILTTAWS

-327 KNWYDVNRMAIIN
+327 KNWYDVDRMAIIN
-340 QGKDPDKPVYDKKG
+340 QGKDPDKPIYDKKG
-354 NIIDY
+354 NIVDY

-403 YGYTPDFFSWDTV
+403 YGYTPDFLSWDTV

-439 GKIIGM
+439 GKMIGM

-452 GVGLSAK
+452 GIGLSAK
-459 AMQTASKAGRMA
+459 AMQTASKAGNII
-471 NDVLVAATT
+471 NDALVMATT

-504 QEQINSELYDYQ
+504 REQINSELHDYQ
-516 RSIDYNSKESKAA
+516 KSIDYNSKESKVAL
-529 IDYYYKQLKIK
+529 DYYYKQLKIK
-540 DNRRVTSGSKE
+540 DNRRVASGSRE

-573 QLLDAKQKELQTL
+573 QLLSAKQKELEEL

-599 KAYMTNFAMDYVKNV
+599 KAYMTNFAMDYVKNI

-644 DVEKGGVKRAVGKKI
+644 DIEKGGVKRAVGKKI
-659 IGKGDEEIRFSSGK
+659 IGKGDKEIRFSSGK

-697 SFAGGVGNNIFD
+697 SFAGGVGSNVFD
-709 NYIKRNYDPEAYDS
+709 NYMKRNYDPEAYDS
-723 TVDSFAGNF
+723 TVDSFTGNF

-770 FHPRDTWNAVINK
+770 FHPKDTWNAVINK

-789 KINFAERISS
+789 KINFAERASNL
-799 VLMNPLLNSVVEA
+799 LMNPLLNSVVEA
-812 REKDRRVDNTVA
+812 KEKDRRVDNTVA
-824 AINMVVAANKDKL
+824 AINTVVAANKDKL

-853 INGDNPLGI
+853 VDGDNPLSI

-884 DIGESKSKLYEDTM
+884 DIGGTKSKLYDDTM
-898 HTIQGLA
+898 HTIRGLA
-905 EGTLSKEEMDNEV
+905 EGTLSEEEMDNEV

-930 LDGKENPK
+930 LDEKENPK

-949 QYFMDMKKKVDE
+949 KYFMDMKKKVDE
-961 VQQMFANSPSMK
+961 IQQMFANSPSMK
-973 NIDPRVAATLVY
+973 NVDPRVAATLVY

-990 DDYKNRLESILSE
+990 DDYKNRLESILNE

-1010 TESIYTPNYVMRY
+1010 TESTYIPNYTMRY
-1023 DRKDSIKKAIAAR
+1023 DKKDSVKKAIASR
-1036 EKEVEKADKEIES
+1036 EKEVEKADKEIEE
-1049 LSASNNYARN
+1049 LSASNSYART
-1059 KIQQLEN
+1059 KIQQLEK
-1066 QLENSTKEGE
+1066 QLENTTKEGE
-1076 KVTLSE
+1076 RITMNE

-1094 NFQMKTLRESRERLL
+1094 NFQIQTLRESKDRLL
-1109 REKEDISRI
+1109 SEKEDISKI
-1118 GENEDSKT
+1118 GDGEDNKT
-1126 SFTVDGILNSDVR
+1126 LFTVNDILNADVR
-1139 DMAYILDHK
+1139 DMAYILDPK

-1154 KEKQAVIDKSIARLK
+1154 KKRQAVIDKAIARLK

-1220 AWGEYI
+1220 AWGESI
-1226 QREIEKKYKDIS
+1226 QREIKKKYKDIS

-1244 EENPEAFRG
+1244 KENSEAFRDK
-1253 AVLDVNS
+1253 VLETNS

-1272 QAEVIRPYYEM
+1272 QAEAIKPYYDM
-1283 LKFNDDAAAILKS
+1283 LKFNDDVAVILKHS
-1296 SNYRD
+1296 GLETGEKMIIASTIISN
-1301 EDKMMVVKAIDKY
+1301 
-1314 QKSSNTM
+1314 QKKSNNV
-1321 EEFMTKMESVI
+1321 EEVQAKLESIV
-1332 DAPDM
+1332 DNSELSE
-1337 YKNFVNQI
+1337 NFRNQI
-1345 DEILSKVEQL
+1345 DGLLSKIEQL

-1365 SRKQRKQREAEEAK
+1365 NRKQRKQREAEEAK

-1388 DEAAKSAADKKT
+1388 DEAAKNAADKKVI
-1400 AEDKATESTNNNN
+1400 EDKDKQEDIGKVPGKN
-1413 ESPFQNVDNIQMDDA
+1413 DNI
-1428 VTLKSIEQIAKM
+1428 TNE
-1440 TGRTVKEVRRAIAEL
+1440 E
-1455 RTVHDKTKYEAWGTP
+1455 
-1470 ASAVGNTADIIV
+1470 
-1482 RDFFAGELREHYPNI
+1482 
-1497 TDDVL
+1497 DVDL
-1502 QHFKKQLE
+1502 F
-1510 ELSKS
+1510 S
-1515 LKDNG
+1515 
-1520 IHIVSKEVMAHGVI
+1520 
-1534 ESTDEEGAVH
+1534 DEE
-1544 KIPIAGTLDL
+1544 PLE
-1554 FGYDDNGNYYIFDM
+1554 
-1568 KTTRNHSG
+1568 
-1576 MKLVAEQSKWSRQI
+1576 EQSKEEVGE
-1590 SLYADL
+1590 
-1596 LKQSYGINVN
+1596 KQ
-1606 PNNLRIIPIN
+1606 R
-1616 VAYESPRGDGAGM
+1616 
-1629 SLTGPIYSVDKES
+1629 
-1642 GQLMMEDINGK
+1642 
-1653 LSEYIQKDS
+1653 
-1662 DNFQLR
+1662 
-1668 QTNVDKLFAPG
+1668 
-1679 YTHLNIKWDNL
+1679 
-1690 TSIIQDIAS
+1690 
-1699 ENSNIEVKEVQSPD
+1699 
-1713 NATKVVEHIVNDTKK
+1713 
-1728 YVLSD
+1728 
-1733 DENYY
+1733 
-1738 YVKDE
+1738 
-1743 KTGKKVKYARVTS
+1743 
-1756 VIGADKSVV
+1756 
-1765 QWMPTNQ
+1765 
-1772 EVYDYLGENKPKT
+1772 
-1785 DTDSE
+1785 
-1790 EKIEQTVSALMK
+1790 VSAPVTQNVKTILS
-1802 DESGDISL
+1802 DESGDMSV
-1810 TAGDMWYGT
+1810 TVGDMWYGT
-1819 VGNAKKGK
+1819 ADNTKKGK
-1827 FAVTKMGD
+1827 FTVTKMGD
-1835 NITFDTDEKNDM
+1835 NITFDTDEKNDV
-1847 LSITSNEY
+1847 LSITSDEY

-1880 DWYFVGNFVG
+1880 DWYFVGNFAG

-1916 EAELAAKGVDVGNV
+1916 EAELAANGVDVSNM

-1953 TPDGKEVQV
+1953 TPDDKVIEV
-1962 SEINEDAAEL
+1962 SEINEDADEL
-1972 NGIREHNIET
+1972 NGIGEHNIET
-1982 NVNTLSGNAM
+1982 NVNTISGNAM
-1992 SRYEPDPLAKD
+1992 SRYESDPLAKD

-2011 KDDRKQMDD
+2011 KDDRKQMDE

-2030 KLQNIIDQELA
+2030 KLQNIIDRELA
-2041 RILKRNPNAK
+2041 KILKRNPNAK
-2051 VKFMAVRLES
+2051 VKFMAVRPES

-2085 GIIAIHND
+2085 GITAIHND

-2141 EPLGLM
+2141 EPFGLM
-2147 IKPKKE
+2147 IKPKKK
-2153 FFETHPNDRFYV
+2153 FFETHPNERFYV
-2165 NESLS
+2165 NESFS

-2202 ADNERN
+2202 ADKERN

-2223 LTKFLTVGTSIDK
+2223 LTKFLTIGAFVDD

-2274 KDSALKDKVEG
+2274 RDGVLKDKVEG

-2356 MNPRVNVTA
+2356 MNPRVNITA
-2365 RVLQSQELLNEY
+2365 RVLQSQELLKEY

-2407 MLKPEQPVNEAPKT
+2407 MLKPEQPVNEASKT

-2463 IKQLEYNKMIV
+2463 IRQLEYNKMIV

-2479 PIKSEGVWEYF
+2479 SIKREGVWEYF

-2513 SEEKAKNIISKIEE
+2513 SEEKAKEIISKIEE

-2534 EAEAQKQLKIINSE
+2534 DAEAQKQLKIINSE
-2548 DVDVIGNSDNTDLVI
+2548 DVDITGNSDNTNFVM
-2563 DPNTGEMVVNNTT
+2563 DPNTGEMVV
-2576 DNTPAPKEEN
+2576 DNTVDETPVPKEEN

-2601 DKNNKKTES
+2601 EKNIKKTES
-2610 SDNTTSTQ
+2610 SDNATSTQ

-2624 SNKKHRINII
+2624 GNKKHRISII

-2667 SKKDIDAWKKTI
+2667 SEKDIDAWMKTI